1 MDPILYI
8 EVGGV
13 VWQVFPDGTW
23 LQLPATQPKVEG
35 VQVVSI
41 EPQNLQEAQP
51 LTEPQ
56 IAAVEQQLE
65 KVVTELVNNIE
76 SAPQQPNSANDQPS
90 SSASFIAYV
99 RSTLDETLA
108 EAGFDTRPTEYV
120 DEDTTTN
127 EGNLDILLPSAL
139 LTVDIL
145 DGGDGYEN
153 QFEVPGVTITG
164 TAVDVRDGR
173 TVVLTITDV
182 NGTTVTTT
190 AITSDET
197 YVVNGVDLS
206 SLEEGDL
213 QVDAV
218 VADDFG
224 NSITANDST
233 IKDTLA
239 NIEVDFDGFGDEFYN
254 KFEVENGAL
263 VGTVTNVEDGQVILI
278 TITDSEGLSVD
289 YSTNVSGNSW
299 TLENQD
305 YSNFA
310 EGELTVVASTIDI
323 AGNPTSAT
331 DTIVKDTLDRILV
344 RFDGFGDNY
353 YNENEVSKGAL
364 IGAIFNVEDGQ
375 VIDITITDS
384 NGLSVDYTTVVSG
397 NFWSLKDQDYSGF
410 SEGEL
415 TVVASTT
422 DVAGNTI
429 SSTDTIMKDT
439 LVNIGVDFSASD
451 DEFYN
456 QAEVSNGALVGTV
469 ANVEEGQTISITIT
483 DSQGKFVDYSTTVS
497 DGNWTLTGQDYSAFA
512 EGQLIVEASVID
524 IAGNTATSTD
534 SIVKDTLASI
544 SVNFSASDD
553 EYYNSAEVSNGALV
567 GTVVNV
573 EDGQTVSITITD
585 VDGKSENYTAI
596 VSGGGWSLTGQ
607 DYSAFVEGILT
618 VEASVTDVAGNTAT
632 SSDTIVKDT
641 LADISVNF
649 DGFGDEYYN
658 SAEVSNGALVG
669 TVTNV
674 EDGQEVS
681 ITITDVNGKS
691 ENYTATVTGGEWTL
705 VGQDYSGF
713 AEGIMTVEATITDVA
728 GNTATS
734 SDTIVKDTL
743 ADISVDFDGF
753 GDEYY
758 NSAEVSNGTLV
769 GTVIN
774 VEDGQTVSITITD
787 VDGKSENY
795 TAVVSG
801 GEWTLIGQ
809 DYSAFAEGTLTVEA
823 TVSDVAGNTATSSD
837 TIVKDTL
844 ADISVDFDG
853 FGDEYYNSAEVS
865 NGALVGTVTNVED
878 GQTVSITITDADG
891 KSENYTAIVSGG
903 EWSLIGQDYSAFAE
917 GTLTVEATVTDIAGN
932 TATSSDTIVKDT
944 LANISVDFDGFGDEY
959 YNLAEITNGA
969 LVGTVTNVE
978 DGQTVSITITDV
990 DGKSENYTAIVSS
1003 GEWTLTGQDYSA
1015 FAEGELTVEASVT
1028 DVAGNTA
1035 TSSDT
1040 IVKDTLADIDV
1051 DFDGFDDEYYN
1062 SVEVSNGALVGTVAN
1077 VEDGQTVSITIT
1089 DVDGKSENYTAIVS
1103 GGGWSLTGQD
1113 YSAFVEGIL
1122 TVEASVTDIAGNT
1135 ATSSDTIV
1143 KDTLADISVNFDGFG
1158 DEYYNSAEVS
1168 NGALVGTV
1176 TNVEDGQEVSI
1187 TITDVNGKSENYTA
1201 TVTGGEW
1208 TLVGQDYSGFA
1219 EGIMTV
1225 EATVTDV
1232 AGNTATSSD
1241 TIVKDTLASIGVD
1254 FSASDDEFYNS
1265 AEVSNGALVGMVAD
1279 VEDGQAIFI
1288 TITDSAGT
1296 SADYSTVVS
1305 GGTWTLT
1312 GQDYSSFSEGIL
1324 TVQATV
1330 TDVAGNVAISSDT
1343 IVKDT
1348 LADINVDF
1356 DGFGDEYYNQSE
1368 VVDGVLVGTVANVE
1382 DGQTISITITDSAG
1396 TSVEYSTTVSG
1407 RNWTLTDQDYSDFAE
1422 GTLTVEATVTDV
1434 AGNTATSSDTIVK
1447 DTLISIDVDFSA
1459 SDDEYYNLAEITNG
1473 ALVGTVADVEDGQ
1486 TITITITDSLNV
1498 SQVYT
1503 TTVAGG
1509 NWTLT
1514 GQDYSDFAEGI
1525 LTVEASVTDVAG
1537 NKVTSS
1543 DTIVKDTLASITAEF
1558 DDADNILN
1566 TEEVK
1571 SVRLQG
1577 VVQNVEDGQTVD
1589 VTVTDSNNQSIT
1601 LQTVVVAGA
1610 WSIDDV
1616 DLSAFADGNITVEA
1630 VTVDIAG
1637 NEASGTDS
1645 TAQINTVPPVID
1657 IDTLSGFSILDFRS
1671 GDLTVMQGTTDVSEG
1686 LPVYIEIND
1695 GTQTLT
1701 FVGVVDASGGWLV
1714 ENIDVSSLDPSS
1726 EWIIDARVAN
1736 SIGNEASDDM
1746 PSIILPGSVSFSE
1759 STVGIFGDQTQVAD
1773 INIQFADEFAFSANQ
1788 VSAEG
1793 VTSQGQS
1800 IAIALESDGQ
1810 VLKATRTDGTLVFE
1824 AKIVGDAVEI
1834 TFYQAVDQKAG
1845 EELLQTAIIIEGL
1858 QIDDDGT
1865 TELVLGELPI
1875 TILDSEPLLFGE
1887 SYLMV
1892 EGETSSGNVL
1902 SNDIDL
1908 DTALTISSVEVGG
1921 VSKDISGA
1929 TPAVFNTGD
1938 GVLTVFANGQWTF
1951 EANRNL
1957 DHQQDHIVTFNYV
1970 AADSSGDFGSA
1981 TATIDI
1987 TDGAAG
1993 QILDDSKTVTEVDV
2007 TSGSQ
2012 TINAQFTILGGSDNP
2027 DPDSIQFSPETVAQL
2042 EALGITSGGD
2052 STALTY
2058 TLSADG
2064 LIITAKQGDD
2074 DVFSFSM
2081 TTTVDGNNV
2090 LADIV
2095 LVIERPLDHVL
2106 TSDLLTIPLNIIGTD
2121 TDGTAL
2127 ENGQISWV
2135 IEDGNDPSL
2144 VLDSNASVNE
2154 SDLSN
2159 ASVGEVSSTG
2169 TFSLGIGSDYLD
2181 SVFFDLADQP
2191 QLFSGGEQIY
2201 YTVSEDGTLLTGYAG
2216 PVVGGD
2222 VAFTV
2227 SFAAPVSGDV
2237 DSSVD
2242 YVFTLYKGLDQTNGT
2257 DSLPFTVTARD
2268 SDNDKTK
2275 LDLNI
2280 SITDGGEPFIG
2291 SGTVELSETPIA
2303 NTTPDGVRQ
2312 SAVVNLDITASHD
2325 PIVYLGIDV
2334 TNGQAVL
2341 DGDGEAVTH
2350 NGEALTWR
2358 DNGDGSFD
2366 AILSNGDVIMQIR
2379 LPSDYFLEANAS
2391 GTVAVEIDLYRSI
2404 DHGTGLKDTEL
2415 NIPTTV
2421 VVIDSDG
2428 SRSTQESDI
2437 KIYDGKDPAFSIVG
2451 SISVDEDGLIG
2462 DNEQTG
2468 TEEPSPSIAI
2478 IQGSD
2483 DIASVSINIDAFDAL
2498 GYSSG
2503 GRAISLQDVN
2513 ADGWYY
2519 AQDTSGN
2526 DIFRIRFNNDG
2537 TTEFNLYAPLDHA
2550 TGDGENNLAVNFEL
2564 VVTDADG
2571 DSSDPAIYSVNVT
2584 DAVPTSR
2591 SGSIEMVEGDDLNGQ
2606 FLTEEFTG
2614 ADGAEI
2620 ISFTYRNVT
2629 YTFDD
2634 VGTPI
2639 TINLIN
2645 DYDSGTTYGQF
2656 TLSPDGSYQLTTN
2669 PNVSTDPTNPKII
2682 DDIDYLVRD
2691 ADGDEVISN
2700 AELVLDDNEGF
2711 IRYEDS
2717 ETTEDNDAI
2726 IVVSV
2731 ATGDVDQSETVTA
2744 IEFSEA
2750 SLQGGSLYLDG
2761 VLLQVVDGKVT
2772 LSGNQLTAID
2782 SQFTSPNGQLTY
2794 RPALHESN
2802 TTSTVILAINAII
2815 STDTVPKELTADIA
2829 VSVLPVADAP
2839 DWSDSVF
2846 TYQSVEDDADPIKL
2860 DITAQLVDQDTSEEL
2875 SYTISGIPDGLNITL
2890 NGNAVKE
2897 GKEYTQNQIDKMEIR
2912 ADENLAGRFEFE
2924 ITAIATEAG
2933 NTFANPDDR
2942 TADIVN
2948 TVVVE
2953 ISPDADTPILSVKD
2967 YKGLEDENI
2976 FLKNVING
2984 ALTDTDGSE
2993 SLSYQIEVQ
3002 DGWAIQGGL
3011 FDLIGPNT
3019 YLVSA
3024 EAIENGTAY
3033 LIPKEDIS
3041 SFTEELFIKVTAVS
3055 YESTVDSL
3063 DPVNVTALSD
3073 TKTINIFLKGVVDE
3087 PIVVDG
3093 GNAHWEYDSDAKVIS
3108 NQSVLNEDGLI
3119 RLDFVV
3125 QTTDDDVSEEINIL
3139 LTNIPEGTLLVD
3151 AMGKPVSLTI
3161 AYVDD
3166 VTGPVLQVSN
3176 AQLNDLYLKP
3186 VTDFSGAL
3194 ELTVIAISTEPDG
3207 DSGEFPMTLKVE
3219 LAPIVDQEDG
3229 QTVSTQ
3235 GIEDSQI
3242 GLNLEPSVNQD
3253 VDGSESLTGYVIDSL
3268 PADLTLYFDGSVI
3281 DVPVSGLDLES
3292 LLDSTTPTLSEL
3304 LSSGRLSVT
3313 ATEDLSGTFS
3323 IPITYEVTD
3332 TSPTGST
3339 DVKDISGSISVTVDA
3354 RVESDT
3360 RLESS
3365 GQLYLSEDGSPVN
3378 VSDAVTFVDAD
3389 MDGSEYLDYILIDVP
3404 DGYSLIID
3412 HPNGAAQ
3419 DVSGNWII
3427 SANGLT
3433 SDSIQELAQE
3443 ILSGMTISS
3452 PSDTPVLDI
3461 VVRARVIDGED
3472 SKYIDTS
3479 FQIQITGHDGGGGT
3493 CDPVGPPSPI
3503 QPGGDIKTNEGED
3516 IDLTGLLNTNVASD
3530 PDNTISFYIPADS
3543 LPEGVEISGD
3553 GVIAEYDAAGEVVGY
3568 SITAD
3573 GLSKLTLTGL
3583 DEDFAGCIDFTI
3595 ETIETSPCNG
3605 ETVTT
3610 AQTISIQVLPVVDDI
3625 TVAADSTT
3633 IQEDIATDLNLELV
3647 LGDSVEDGQLI
3658 EGEGNSATGKETV
3671 NSLTITVSNGVT
3683 LSESPADTGLLVD
3696 NGNGT
3701 WTVTDPSRLSDVL
3714 VTPPEHYSG
3723 DITLTVT
3730 ANITD
3735 EADCV
3740 VETDTQDKTTVVT
3753 ITVEPVADAANLVTE
3768 DIVGDEDHYISL
3780 SSLSAELIDQDG
3792 SENMSLALKGVPEG
3806 AVVAIK
3812 VGDSYELVPNNGVD
3826 GGTFDGNPSYE
3837 WQLDPSQLAN
3847 LVIMPPRD
3855 FSGDMNLVLEAITQE
3870 IGTTEIRY
3878 TESEFTVGVNPI
3890 GDKVEFFDLPEQLT
3904 GSEDDG
3910 IVIPLDANSFETN
3923 SDEFLA
3929 ITVTVNGT
3937 SDPSGLVGLDRIR
3950 IGSETSSFTSV
3961 GGIIQA
3967 TILVKASSVDELEF
3981 FAGDAFGN
3989 LDITITGRTV
3999 DQNTVLGELVVDT
4012 GDPSSQDMTLIITPE
4027 PDAPLLSVEYS
4038 SIVAEASGTIPLGLD
4053 LSLVNPAD
4061 SEVGFITIYDIPAGL
4076 TFSHGSMVD
4085 SQYVVDL
4092 ADVPNLAITGGYD
4105 GVDPFEITIEPSAE
4119 IGNNQA
4125 VGLPQTVS
4133 VEFVA
4138 EGDST
4143 ITATDD
4149 NDLLIGG
4156 TGSDNFVF
4164 ASSGLG
4170 SAEAPSYDVIQ
4181 DFDASPD
4188 TDAIDL
4194 SGILGSLGLNTGL
4207 GATQYLDLEESGE
4220 GVTISIKPNGDDD
4233 VQQNILLTDVTYDDL
4248 YQGDSSSALEA
4259 QILQKMIDDNNLTL

>member
-120 DEDTTTN
+120 EEDTASN

-182 NGTTVTTT
+182 NGNTVTTT
-190 AITSDET
+190 AVTSNET

-254 KFEVENGAL
+254 QFEISNGVL
-263 VGTVTNVEDGQVILI
+263 VGTIANVEDGQTINI
-278 TITDSEGLSVD
+278 SITDSQGMTQE
-289 YSTNVSGNSW
+289 YTTEVSGGTW
-299 TLENQD
+299 TLTLQD
-305 YSNFA
+305 YSSFA
-310 EGELTVVASTIDI
+310 EGELTVVANTIDI
-323 AGNPTSAT
+323 AGNPT
-331 DTIVKDTLDRILV
+331 
-344 RFDGFGDNY
+344 
-353 YNENEVSKGAL
+353 
-364 IGAIFNVEDGQ
+364 
-375 VIDITITDS
+375 
-384 NGLSVDYTTVVSG
+384 
-397 NFWSLKDQDYSGF
+397 
-410 SEGEL
+410 
-415 TVVASTT
+415 
-422 DVAGNTI
+422 
-429 SSTDTIMKDT
+429 
-439 LVNIGVDFSASD
+439 
-451 DEFYN
+451 
-456 QAEVSNGALVGTV
+456 
-469 ANVEEGQTISITIT
+469 
-483 DSQGKFVDYSTTVS
+483 
-497 DGNWTLTGQDYSAFA
+497 
-512 EGQLIVEASVID
+512 
-524 IAGNTATSTD
+524 TAT
-534 SIVKDTLASI
+534 
-544 SVNFSASDD
+544 
-553 EYYNSAEVSNGALV
+553 
-567 GTVVNV
+567 
-573 EDGQTVSITITD
+573 
-585 VDGKSENYTAI
+585 
-596 VSGGGWSLTGQ
+596 
-607 DYSAFVEGILT
+607 
-618 VEASVTDVAGNTAT
+618 
-632 SSDTIVKDT
+632 
-641 LADISVNF
+641 
-649 DGFGDEYYN
+649 
-658 SAEVSNGALVG
+658 
-669 TVTNV
+669 
-674 EDGQEVS
+674 
-681 ITITDVNGKS
+681 
-691 ENYTATVTGGEWTL
+691 
-705 VGQDYSGF
+705 
-713 AEGIMTVEATITDVA
+713 
-728 GNTATS
+728 
-734 SDTIVKDTL
+734 
-743 ADISVDFDGF
+743 
-753 GDEYY
+753 
-758 NSAEVSNGTLV
+758 
-769 GTVIN
+769 
-774 VEDGQTVSITITD
+774 
-787 VDGKSENY
+787 
-795 TAVVSG
+795 
-801 GEWTLIGQ
+801 
-809 DYSAFAEGTLTVEA
+809 
-823 TVSDVAGNTATSSD
+823 
-837 TIVKDTL
+837 
-844 ADISVDFDG
+844 
-853 FGDEYYNSAEVS
+853 
-865 NGALVGTVTNVED
+865 
-878 GQTVSITITDADG
+878 
-891 KSENYTAIVSGG
+891 
-903 EWSLIGQDYSAFAE
+903 
-917 GTLTVEATVTDIAGN
+917 
-932 TATSSDTIVKDT
+932 DTIVKDT
-944 LANISVDFDGFGDEY
+944 LANITAAVDDGG
-959 YNLAEITNGA
+959 
-969 LVGTVTNVE
+969 
-978 DGQTVSITITDV
+978 
-990 DGKSENYTAIVSS
+990 
-1003 GEWTLTGQDYSA
+1003 
-1015 FAEGELTVEASVT
+1015 
-1028 DVAGNTA
+1028 
-1035 TSSDT
+1035 
-1040 IVKDTLADIDV
+1040 
-1051 DFDGFDDEYYN
+1051 
-1062 SVEVSNGALVGTVAN
+1062 
-1077 VEDGQTVSITIT
+1077 
-1089 DVDGKSENYTAIVS
+1089 
-1103 GGGWSLTGQD
+1103 
-1113 YSAFVEGIL
+1113 
-1122 TVEASVTDIAGNT
+1122 
-1135 ATSSDTIV
+1135 
-1143 KDTLADISVNFDGFG
+1143 
-1158 DEYYNSAEVS
+1158 
-1168 NGALVGTV
+1168 
-1176 TNVEDGQEVSI
+1176 
-1187 TITDVNGKSENYTA
+1187 
-1201 TVTGGEW
+1201 
-1208 TLVGQDYSGFA
+1208 
-1219 EGIMTV
+1219 
-1225 EATVTDV
+1225 
-1232 AGNTATSSD
+1232 
-1241 TIVKDTLASIGVD
+1241 
-1254 FSASDDEFYNS
+1254 
-1265 AEVSNGALVGMVAD
+1265 
-1279 VEDGQAIFI
+1279 
-1288 TITDSAGT
+1288 
-1296 SADYSTVVS
+1296 
-1305 GGTWTLT
+1305 
-1312 GQDYSSFSEGIL
+1312 
-1324 TVQATV
+1324 
-1330 TDVAGNVAISSDT
+1330 
-1343 IVKDT
+1343 
-1348 LADINVDF
+1348 
-1356 DGFGDEYYNQSE
+1356 
-1368 VVDGVLVGTVANVE
+1368 DGVLNSFEIQSAKFFGT
-1382 DGQTISITITDSAG
+1382 
-1396 TSVEYSTTVSG
+1396 
-1407 RNWTLTDQDYSDFAE
+1407 
-1422 GTLTVEATVTDV
+1422 
-1434 AGNTATSSDTIVK
+1434 
-1447 DTLISIDVDFSA
+1447 
-1459 SDDEYYNLAEITNG
+1459 
-1473 ALVGTVADVEDGQ
+1473 
-1486 TITITITDSLNV
+1486 
-1498 SQVYT
+1498 
-1503 TTVAGG
+1503 
-1509 NWTLT
+1509 
-1514 GQDYSDFAEGI
+1514 
-1525 LTVEASVTDVAG
+1525 
-1537 NKVTSS
+1537 
-1543 DTIVKDTLASITAEF
+1543 
-1558 DDADNILN
+1558 
-1566 TEEVK
+1566 
-1571 SVRLQG
+1571 
-1577 VVQNVEDGQTVD
+1577 VQNVEDGQTVNIRISD
-1589 VTVTDSNNQSIT
+1589 STTNVIVLTATVID
-1601 LQTVVVAGA
+1601 GA
-1610 WSIDDV
+1610 WSVEGV
-1616 DLSAFADGNITVEA
+1616 DLTSFSDGGIQIEA
-1630 VTVDIAG
+1630 NTVDVAG
-1637 NEASGTDS
+1637 NPASAINSAG
-1645 TAQINTVPPVID
+1645 QIVIDTVSPVID
-1657 IDTLSGFSILDFRS
+1657 IDTLDGFSILAFRS
-1671 GDLTVMQGTTDVSEG
+1671 GQLTTMQGTTNVAEG
-1686 LPVYIEIND
+1686 LLVYIEVND
-1695 GTQTLT
+1695 GTQTLV
-1701 FVGVVDASGGWLV
+1701 FEGVVDFAGNWVV
-1714 ENIDVSSLDPSS
+1714 ENIDISTLNSSA
-1726 EWIIDARVAN
+1726 EWTIDAKVFN
-1736 SIGNEASDDM
+1736 TVGNEAIDDM
-1746 PSIILPGSVSFSE
+1746 PTIILPESVVFSE
-1759 STVGIFGDQTQVAD
+1759 NIIGIFGDETQTSD
-1773 INIQFADEFAFSANQ
+1773 IRIDFADFSFSADQ
-1788 VSAEG
+1788 TIAESL
-1793 VTSQGQS
+1793 TSQSLSITITVSGDKQS
-1800 IAIALESDGQ
+1800 LTGTRSDGQ
-1810 VLKATRTDGTLVFE
+1810 IVFDASISGSNVNINFYKAIDQE
-1824 AKIVGDAVEI
+1824 AGLDSI
-1834 TFYQAVDQKAG
+1834 
-1845 EELLQTAIIIEGL
+1845 QTALVIEGL
-1858 QIDDDGT
+1858 QTDADGT
-1865 TELVLGELPI
+1865 TELVIGHLPI
-1875 TILDSEPLLFGE
+1875 VIKDSEPLIFDE
-1887 SYLMV
+1887 SYEV
-1892 EGETSSGNVL
+1892 IEGEVTSGNVL
-1902 SNDIDL
+1902 NNDIDL
-1908 DTALTISSVEVGG
+1908 DTQLTIKSVEVDGTTQT
-1921 VSKDISGA
+1921 ISGSA
-1929 TPAVFNTGD
+1929 PVSFTLD
-1938 GVLTVFANGQWTF
+1938 EGVLTVFANGHWTF
-1951 EANRNL
+1951 VANRNL
-1957 DHQQDHIVTFNYV
+1957 DHTVAQNITFNYV
-1970 AADSSGDFGSA
+1970 AGDSSNDFGSG
-1981 TATIDI
+1981 TAVIDI
-1987 TDGAAG
+1987 FDGDAG
-1993 QILDDSKTVTEVDV
+1993 LVVDGTTTSSEGDVSDGVQTVV
-2007 TSGSQ
+2007 G
-2012 TINAQFTILGGSDNP
+2012 QFTVSAGSDNP
-2027 DPDSIQFSPETVAQL
+2027 DPASIVFNANTLVQL
-2042 EALGITSGGD
+2042 DALGLTTGD
-2052 STALTY
+2052 EKFPLTY
-2058 TLSADG
+2058 TLANDG
-2064 LIITAKQGDD
+2064 KTITAQANGETIFTLTLSAVASGID
-2074 DVFSFSM
+2074 
-2081 TTTVDGNNV
+2081 V
-2090 LADIV
+2090 LADVTLV
-2095 LVIERPLDHVL
+2095 LEQPINHLFNNDSITLPLIIDGTDLDGTSLEQGQFDWIIQDGADPIL
-2106 TSDLLTIPLNIIGTD
+2106 TST
-2121 TDGTAL
+2121 
-2127 ENGQISWV
+2127 
-2135 IEDGNDPSL
+2135 
-2144 VLDSNASVNE
+2144 SNAAVDE
-2154 SDLSN
+2154 SDLIHG
-2159 ASVGEVSSTG
+2159 SVSDTG
-2169 TFSLGIGSDYLD
+2169 TFNLNVGSDFVE
-2181 SVFFDLADQP
+2181 SVFFDVGDQP
-2191 QLFSGGEQIY
+2191 QLFSGGVQIIY
-2201 YTVSEDGTLLTGYAG
+2201 VVSAGGNELTGY
-2216 PVVGGD
+2216 VGSESAENK
-2222 VAFTV
+2222 AFTL
-2227 SFAAPVSGDV
+2227 SFTSLSGEADTDV
-2237 DSSVD
+2237 T
-2242 YVFTLYKGLDQTNGT
+2242 YTFELFKGLDQTNGT
-2257 DSLPFTVTARD
+2257 DQIPFVITAKD
-2268 SDNDKTK
+2268 DDNDETT
-2275 LDLNI
+2275 LALNV
-2280 SITDGGEPFIG
+2280 SVTDGGEPAIG
-2291 SGTVELSETPIA
+2291 SGTVELSEIPVADSTPSGVGSTA
-2303 NTTPDGVRQ
+2303 NV
-2312 SAVVNLDITASHD
+2312 SLAITAGND
-2325 PIVYLGIDV
+2325 PLVFLGLDV
-2334 TNGQAVL
+2334 ITGQAVL
-2341 DGDGEAVTH
+2341 DSDGVAVTS

-2358 DNGDGSFD
+2358 DNGNGTFD
-2366 AILSNGDVIMQIR
+2366 AVLGNGDAVLKIR
-2379 LPSDYFLEANAS
+2379 LPDDFSLEANGS
-2391 GTVAVEIDLYRSI
+2391 TNVTVVIELYQSI
-2404 DHGTGLKDTEL
+2404 DHGSGTKDTEL
-2415 NIPTTV
+2415 TIPAAIVT
-2421 VVIDSDG
+2421 IDSDG
-2428 SRSTQESDI
+2428 SRDTQESDI

-2462 DNEQTG
+2462 DNEQAG
-2468 TEEPSPSIAI
+2468 TEEPSPSISI

-2483 DIASVSINIDAFDAL
+2483 DIASVSINAAAFDAL
-2498 GYSSG
+2498 AYTSG
-2503 GRAISLQDVN
+2503 GQAISLQAVN

-2550 TGDGENNLAVNFEL
+2550 NADGENNLALNFEL
-2564 VVTDADG
+2564 TVNDVDG
-2571 DSSDPAIYSVNVT
+2571 DSSDPAIYIVNVT
-2584 DAVPTSR
+2584 DAIPTSR

-2606 FLTEEFTG
+2606 FLTEEFAG
-2614 ADGAEI
+2614 ADGATI
-2620 ISFTYRNVT
+2620 VSFDYRGTT
-2629 YTFDD
+2629 YTFVDAD
-2634 VGTPI
+2634 TPI
-2639 TINLIN
+2639 TIDLIN
-2645 DYDSGTTYGQF
+2645 DFDSGSVYGQF

-2669 PNVSTDPTNPKII
+2669 PNVSTNPADPKIV

-2691 ADGDEVISN
+2691 ADGDEVVSN
-2700 AELVLDDNEGF
+2700 AELILDDNEGF

-2731 ATGDVDQSETVTA
+2731 STGDVDQSETVTA
-2744 IEFSEA
+2744 IEFSED

-2782 SQFTSPNGQLTY
+2782 SQFTGPNGQLTY

-2815 STDTVPKELTADIA
+2815 STDTVPKELTADVS

-2890 NGNAVKE
+2890 NGSAVKE
-2897 GKEYTQNQIDKMEIR
+2897 GKEYTQTQIDKMEIR

-2933 NTFANPDDR
+2933 NTFADPDDK

-2953 ISPDADTPILSVKD
+2953 ISPDADAPILSVKD
-2967 YKGLEDENI
+2967 YKGLEDESI

-3002 DGWAIQGGL
+3002 EGWVIQGGL

-3041 SFTEELFIKVTAVS
+3041 SFTENLFINVTAVS

-3093 GNAHWEYDSDAKVIS
+3093 GNAHWEYDSDTKIIS

-3125 QTTDDDVSEEINIL
+3125 QTSDDDVSEEINIL
-3139 LTNIPEGTLLVD
+3139 LTNIPDGTLLVD
-3151 AMGKPVSLTI
+3151 SLGEPVSLTI
-3161 AYVDD
+3161 AYIDD
-3166 VTGPVLQVSN
+3166 VTGPVFQVSN

-3186 VTDFSGAL
+3186 IPDFSGEL

-3365 GQLYLSEDGSPVN
+3365 GQLYISDDGSPVN

-3419 DVSGNWII
+3419 DLSGNWII

-3625 TVAADSTT
+3625 TVATDSTT

-3658 EGEGNSATGKETV
+3658 TGEGNSATGKETV

-3723 DITLTVT
+3723 EITLTVT

-3735 EADCV
+3735 KADCV
-3740 VETDTQDKTTVVT
+3740 TETDTQDKTTVVT
-3753 ITVEPVADAANLVTE
+3753 ITVEPVADAANLITE
-3768 DIVGDEDHYISL
+3768 DIIGDEDNYISL

-3812 VGDSYELVPNNGVD
+3812 VGDSYQLVPNNGVD
-3826 GGTFDGNPSYE
+3826 GGTFDGNPTYE

-3847 LVIMPPRD
+3847 LVILPPRD
-3855 FSGDMNLVLEAITQE
+3855 FSGDINLSLEAITQE

-4085 SQYVVDL
+4085 GQYVVDL

-4207 GATQYLDLEESGE
+4207 GATQYIDLEESGE
-4220 GVTISIKPNGDDD
+4220 GVTISIKPNGDED
-4233 VQQNILLTDVTYDDL
+4233 VQQNILIADVTYDDL

-4259 QILQKMIDDNNLTL
+4259 QILQKMIEDNNLTL

>member
-13 VWQVFPDGTW
+13 VWQVLADGTW
-23 LQLPATQPKVEG
+23 LQVPASQPKVEG

-41 EPQNLQEAQP
+41 EPQNLDQTQP

-65 KVVTELVNNIE
+65 EVVTQLVNNIE
-76 SAPQQPNSANDQPS
+76 SAPQQQNSANDQPS
-90 SSASFIAYV
+90 ASASFIAYV

-108 EAGFDTRPTEYV
+108 EAGFDTRPTEYFE
-120 DEDTTTN
+120 EDTTSN
-127 EGNLDILLPSAL
+127 DGELDVLLPSAI

-153 QFEVPGVTITG
+153 QFEVPSVTITG

-182 NGTTVTTT
+182 NGNKVTTT
-190 AITSDET
+190 AITNDET

-206 SLEEGDL
+206 SLAEGDL
-213 QVDAV
+213 KVDAII
-218 VADDFG
+218 ADDFG

-239 NIEVDFDGFGDEFYN
+239 TIDVDFDGFGDEFYN
-254 KFEVENGAL
+254 KFEVDNGAL
-263 VGTVTNVEDGQVILI
+263 VGTVTNVEDGQTISI
-278 TITDSEGLSVD
+278 TITDSEGLSVS
-289 YSTNVSGNSW
+289 YSTVVSGNSW

-323 AGNPTSAT
+323 AGNPTTATDTIVKDTIASIDVDFDGFGDEFYNELEVNNGALVGTVSNVEDGQTISITITDSEGLSVNYSTVVSGDSWTLVNQDYSNFAEGELTVVASTIDIAGNPTTAT

-353 YNENEVSKGAL
+353 YNQSEVSKGAL
-364 IGAIFNVEDGQ
+364 IGATFNIEDGQ
-375 VIDITITDS
+375 AINITITDS
-384 NGLSVDYTTVVSG
+384 NGFSVDYTSVVSG
-397 NFWSLKDQDYSGF
+397 NLWSLKDQDYSGF
-410 SEGEL
+410 AEGEL
-415 TVVASTT
+415 TVVASIT
-422 DVAGNTI
+422 DIAGNTI
-429 SSTDTIMKDT
+429 SSIDTIIKDT
-439 LVNIGVDFSASD
+439 LVEIGVEFSGSD
-451 DEFYN
+451 DEVYN
-456 QAEVSNGALVGTV
+456 QTEVLNGVLVGTV
-469 ANVEEGQTISITIT
+469 GNVEDGQTISITIT
-483 DSQGKFVDYSTTVS
+483 DSAGTSLDYSTTVS
-497 DGNWTLTGQDYSAFA
+497 GGTWTLTDQDYSSFA
-512 EGQLIVEASVID
+512 EGELTVEASVTD
-524 IAGNTATSTD
+524 IAGNTATSVDT
-534 SIVKDTLASI
+534 ILKDTLADI
-544 SVNFSASDD
+544 SVDFDGFGD
-553 EYYNSAEVSNGALV
+553 EYYNSAEVSNGTLV
-567 GTVVNV
+567 GSVTNV
-573 EDGQTVSITITD
+573 EDGQEVSITITD
-585 VDGKSENYTAI
+585 VDGKSENYTAT
-596 VSGGGWSLTGQ
+596 VSGGEWTLTGQ
-607 DYSAFVEGILT
+607 DYSAFAEGTLT
-618 VEASVTDVAGNTAT
+618 VEATVTDVAGNTAT

-681 ITITDVNGKS
+681 IIITDVDGKS

-705 VGQDYSGF
+705 TGQDYSG
-713 AEGIMTVEATITDVA
+713 
-728 GNTATS
+728 
-734 SDTIVKDTL
+734 
-743 ADISVDFDGF
+743 
-753 GDEYY
+753 
-758 NSAEVSNGTLV
+758 
-769 GTVIN
+769 
-774 VEDGQTVSITITD
+774 
-787 VDGKSENY
+787 
-795 TAVVSG
+795 
-801 GEWTLIGQ
+801 
-809 DYSAFAEGTLTVEA
+809 
-823 TVSDVAGNTATSSD
+823 
-837 TIVKDTL
+837 
-844 ADISVDFDG
+844 
-853 FGDEYYNSAEVS
+853 
-865 NGALVGTVTNVED
+865 
-878 GQTVSITITDADG
+878 
-891 KSENYTAIVSGG
+891 
-903 EWSLIGQDYSAFAE
+903 
-917 GTLTVEATVTDIAGN
+917 
-932 TATSSDTIVKDT
+932 
-944 LANISVDFDGFGDEY
+944 
-959 YNLAEITNGA
+959 
-969 LVGTVTNVE
+969 
-978 DGQTVSITITDV
+978 
-990 DGKSENYTAIVSS
+990 
-1003 GEWTLTGQDYSA
+1003 
-1015 FAEGELTVEASVT
+1015 
-1028 DVAGNTA
+1028 
-1035 TSSDT
+1035 
-1040 IVKDTLADIDV
+1040 
-1051 DFDGFDDEYYN
+1051 
-1062 SVEVSNGALVGTVAN
+1062 
-1077 VEDGQTVSITIT
+1077 
-1089 DVDGKSENYTAIVS
+1089 
-1103 GGGWSLTGQD
+1103 
-1113 YSAFVEGIL
+1113 
-1122 TVEASVTDIAGNT
+1122 
-1135 ATSSDTIV
+1135 
-1143 KDTLADISVNFDGFG
+1143 
-1158 DEYYNSAEVS
+1158 
-1168 NGALVGTV
+1168 
-1176 TNVEDGQEVSI
+1176 
-1187 TITDVNGKSENYTA
+1187 
-1201 TVTGGEW
+1201 
-1208 TLVGQDYSGFA
+1208 
-1219 EGIMTV
+1219 
-1225 EATVTDV
+1225 
-1232 AGNTATSSD
+1232 
-1241 TIVKDTLASIGVD
+1241 
-1254 FSASDDEFYNS
+1254 
-1265 AEVSNGALVGMVAD
+1265 
-1279 VEDGQAIFI
+1279 
-1288 TITDSAGT
+1288 
-1296 SADYSTVVS
+1296 
-1305 GGTWTLT
+1305 
-1312 GQDYSSFSEGIL
+1312 
-1324 TVQATV
+1324 
-1330 TDVAGNVAISSDT
+1330 
-1343 IVKDT
+1343 
-1348 LADINVDF
+1348 
-1356 DGFGDEYYNQSE
+1356 
-1368 VVDGVLVGTVANVE
+1368 
-1382 DGQTISITITDSAG
+1382 
-1396 TSVEYSTTVSG
+1396 
-1407 RNWTLTDQDYSDFAE
+1407 
-1422 GTLTVEATVTDV
+1422 
-1434 AGNTATSSDTIVK
+1434 
-1447 DTLISIDVDFSA
+1447 
-1459 SDDEYYNLAEITNG
+1459 
-1473 ALVGTVADVEDGQ
+1473 
-1486 TITITITDSLNV
+1486 
-1498 SQVYT
+1498 
-1503 TTVAGG
+1503 
-1509 NWTLT
+1509 
-1514 GQDYSDFAEGI
+1514 FAEGI

-1537 NKVTSS
+1537 NTVTSS

-1566 TEEVK
+1566 TEEVQ

-1577 VVQNVEDGQTVD
+1577 VVQNVEEGQPIT

-1637 NEASGTDS
+1637 NETTGTDS
-1645 TAQINTVPPVID
+1645 TGQIDTVPPIID
-1657 IDTLSGFSILDFRS
+1657 IDTLSGFNILDFRS
-1671 GDLTVMQGTTDVSEG
+1671 GDLTTMQGTTDVSEG

-1701 FVGVVDASGGWLV
+1701 FEGVVDASGGWLV
-1714 ENIDVSSLDPSS
+1714 ENIDVSTLDPST
-1726 EWIIDARVAN
+1726 EWIIDARVVN
-1736 SIGNEASDDM
+1736 SIGNEVSDDM

-1793 VTSQGQS
+1793 ITSQGQS

-1824 AKIVGDAVEI
+1824 AKIVGDTVEI
-1834 TFYQAVDQKAG
+1834 TFYQAVDQQAG

-1875 TILDSEPLLFGE
+1875 TILDSEPLLFDE
-1887 SYLMV
+1887 SYTMV

-1938 GVLTVFANGQWTF
+1938 GVLTVFANGQWSF

-1957 DHQQDHIVTFNYV
+1957 DHTQDHTVTFNYV

-2052 STALTY
+2052 STALSY

-2064 LIITAKQGDD
+2064 RTITAKQGDE

-2144 VLDSNASVNE
+2144 ILDSNASVNE

-2159 ASVGEVSSTG
+2159 DPVGEVSSTG
-2169 TFSLGIGSDYLD
+2169 TFSVGIGSDYFD

-2227 SFAAPVSGDV
+2227 SFTAPISDDA

-2242 YVFTLYKGLDQTNGT
+2242 YVFTLYKGLDQVNGT

-2275 LDLNI
+2275 LDLNV

-2303 NTTPDGVRQ
+2303 NTTPDGVKQ

-2334 TNGQAVL
+2334 TNGQVVL

-2391 GTVAVEIDLYRSI
+2391 GTVAVKIDLYRSI

-2415 NIPTTV
+2415 SIPTTV
-2421 VVIDSDG
+2421 VVVDSDG

-2462 DNEQTG
+2462 DNEQAG
-2468 TEEPSPSIAI
+2468 TEEPSPSISI

-2498 GYSSG
+2498 GYTSG
-2503 GRAISLQDVN
+2503 GLAISLQEVN

-2519 AQDTSGN
+2519 AQDSSGN

-2537 TTEFNLYAPLDHA
+2537 TTEFNLYGPLDHA

-2584 DAVPTSR
+2584 DAVPTAR
-2591 SGSIEMVEGDDLNGQ
+2591 SGSIELVEGDNLSGQ
-2606 FLTEEFTG
+2606 FLTEEFAG
-2614 ADGAEI
+2614 ADGATI
-2620 ISFTYRNVT
+2620 ISFDYRSTT
-2629 YTFDD
+2629 YTFVDAD
-2634 VGTPI
+2634 TPI
-2639 TINLIN
+2639 TIDLIN
-2645 DYDSGTTYGQF
+2645 DFDSGSVYGQF
-2656 TLSPDGSYQLTTN
+2656 TLSSDGSYQLTTN
-2669 PNVSTDPTNPKII
+2669 LNVTTDPADPKIV

-2726 IVVSV
+2726 IVISVS
-2731 ATGDVDQSETVTA
+2731 TGDIDQSETVTA

-2750 SLQGGSLYLDG
+2750 SLNGGSLYLNG

-2772 LSGNQLTAID
+2772 LSGSQLTMID
-2782 SQFTSPNGQLTY
+2782 SQFTGPNGQLTY

-2815 STDTVPKELTADIA
+2815 STDTVPKELTADVV

-2846 TYQSVEDDADPIKL
+2846 AYQSVEDDVDPIKL
-2860 DITAQLVDQDTSEEL
+2860 DITAQLVDQDSSETL
-2875 SYTISGIPDGLNITL
+2875 TYTISGIPDGLNITL

-2933 NTFANPDDR
+2933 NTFADPDDR

-3041 SFTEELFIKVTAVS
+3041 SFTEDLFINVTAVS
-3055 YESTVDSL
+3055 YESTIDSL

-3087 PIVVDG
+3087 PVVVDG
-3093 GNAHWEYDSDAKVIS
+3093 GNAHWEYDNDTKVIS

-3125 QTTDDDVSEEINIL
+3125 QTSDDDVSEEINIL

-3151 AMGKPVSLTI
+3151 ALGEPVSLTI
-3161 AYVDD
+3161 AYIDD
-3166 VTGPVLQVSN
+3166 VTGAVFQVSN

-3186 VTDFSGAL
+3186 VADFSGEL

-3219 LAPIVDQEDG
+3219 LAPVVDQEDG

-3281 DVPVSGLDLES
+3281 EVPTSGLDLES

-3304 LSSGRLSVT
+3304 LNSGRLSVT

-3332 TSPTGST
+3332 TSPTGAT
-3339 DVKDISGSISVTVDA
+3339 DVKDISGAISVTVDA

-3365 GQLYLSEDGSPVN
+3365 GQLYTSDDGSPVN

-3419 DVSGNWII
+3419 DISGNWII

-3479 FQIQITGHDGGGGT
+3479 FQIQITGHDGGGGS

-3503 QPGGDIKTNEGED
+3503 QPDGDIKTPEGED
-3516 IDLTGLLNTNVASD
+3516 IDLTSLLNTDVASD

-3553 GVIAEYDAAGEVVGY
+3553 GIIAEYDAAGEVVGY

-3595 ETIETSPCNG
+3595 ETVETSPCNG
-3605 ETVTT
+3605 DTVTT
-3610 AQTISIQVLPVVDDI
+3610 NQTISIQVLPVVDDI
-3625 TVAADSTT
+3625 TVATDSTT
-3633 IQEDIATDLNLELV
+3633 IQEDITTDLNLELV
-3647 LGDSVEDGQLI
+3647 LGDSIEDGQLI
-3658 EGEGNSATGKETV
+3658 TGEGNSATGKETV

-3723 DITLTVT
+3723 EITLTVT

-3740 VETDTQDKTTVVT
+3740 TETDTQDKTTVVT
-3753 ITVEPVADAANLVTE
+3753 ISVEPVADAANLVTQ
-3768 DIVGDEDHYISL
+3768 DIVGDEDNYISL

-3806 AVVAIK
+3806 AIVALK

-3826 GGTFDGNPSYE
+3826 GGTFDGNPTYE
-3837 WQLDPSQLAN
+3837 WQLDPSQLAD

-3904 GSEDDG
+3904 GSEDEG

-3923 SDEFLA
+3923 SDEFLS
-3929 ITVTVNGT
+3929 ITVTVNST

-3967 TILVKASSVDELEF
+3967 TIIVKASSVDELEF

-4012 GDPSSQDMTLIITPE
+4012 GDPSSQDMTLVITPE
-4027 PDAPLLSVEYS
+4027 PDAPLLSVEYP

-4061 SEVGFITIYDIPAGL
+4061 SEEGFITIYDIPVGL
-4076 TFSHGSMVD
+4076 TFSHGSMVGG
-4085 SQYVVDL
+4085 QYVVDL
-4092 ADVPNLAITGGYD
+4092 ADVPNLAITGGYNSGD
-4105 GVDPFEITIEPSAE
+4105 QFELTIEPSAE

-4143 ITATDD
+4143 ITATED

-4156 TGSDNFVF
+4156 AGSDNFVF
-4164 ASSGLG
+4164 ESSGLG
-4170 SAEAPSYDVIQ
+4170 STEAPSYDVVQ
-4181 DFDASPD
+4181 DFDASPN

-4194 SGILGSLGLNTGL
+4194 SGILGSLGLNTGV

-4220 GVTISIKPNGDDD
+4220 GVTISIKPNGDED
-4233 VQQNILLTDVTYDDL
+4233 VQQNILLADVTYDDL

-4259 QILQKMIDDNNLTL
+4259 QILQKMIEDNNLTL

>member
-76 SAPQQPNSANDQPS
+76 SAPQQPSSVNDQPS
-90 SSASFIAYV
+90 SSTSFIAYV

-120 DEDTTTN
+120 EEDTASN

-182 NGTTVTTT
+182 NGNTVTTT

-218 VADDFG
+218 IADDFG
-224 NSITANDST
+224 NSINANDST

-239 NIEVDFDGFGDEFYN
+239 TIDVDFDGFGDEFYN
-254 KFEVENGAL
+254 QFEVASGAL
-263 VGTVTNVEDGQVILI
+263 VGTVDNVEDGQVITIVITDSQGVTQEYTTTVSGGAWTLVSQDYSNFAEGELTVVASTVDIAGNPTTATDTIVKDTLASIDVDFDGFGDEFYNELEVNNGVLVGTVSNVEDGQTISI
-278 TITDSEGLSVD
+278 TITDSEGLSVN
-289 YSTNVSGNSW
+289 YSTVVSGNSW
-299 TLENQD
+299 TLVNQD

-323 AGNPTSAT
+323 AGNPTTAT

-353 YNENEVSKGAL
+353 YSQSEVSKGAL
-364 IGAIFNVEDGQ
+364 IGATFNIEDGQ
-375 VIDITITDS
+375 AINITITDS
-384 NGLSVDYTTVVSG
+384 NGFSVDYTSVVSG
-397 NFWSLKDQDYSGF
+397 NLWSLKDQDYSGF
-410 SEGEL
+410 AEGEL
-415 TVVASTT
+415 TVVASIT
-422 DVAGNTI
+422 DIAGNTI
-429 SSTDTIMKDT
+429 SSTDTIIKDT
-439 LVNIGVDFSASD
+439 LVEIGAEFSGSD
-451 DEFYN
+451 DEVYN
-456 QAEVSNGALVGTV
+456 QTEVLNGVLVGTV
-469 ANVEEGQTISITIT
+469 GNVEDGQTISITIT
-483 DSQGKFVDYSTTVS
+483 DSAGTSLDYSTTVS
-497 DGNWTLTGQDYSAFA
+497 GGTWTLTNQDYSSFA
-512 EGQLIVEASVID
+512 EGELTVEASVTD
-524 IAGNTATSTD
+524 IAGNTATS
-534 SIVKDTLASI
+534 A
-544 SVNFSASDD
+544 
-553 EYYNSAEVSNGALV
+553 
-567 GTVVNV
+567 
-573 EDGQTVSITITD
+573 
-585 VDGKSENYTAI
+585 
-596 VSGGGWSLTGQ
+596 
-607 DYSAFVEGILT
+607 
-618 VEASVTDVAGNTAT
+618 
-632 SSDTIVKDT
+632 DTILKDT
-641 LADISVNF
+641 LADVSVNF

-681 ITITDVNGKS
+681 ITITDVDGKS
-691 ENYTATVTGGEWTL
+691 ESYIATVNAGEWTL
-705 VGQDYSGF
+705 VGQDYSTF
-713 AEGIMTVEATITDVA
+713 AEGTLTVEATVTDVAGNTATSSDTIVKDTLADISVNFDGFGDEYYNSAEVSSGALVGTVTNVEDGQTVSITITDVDGKSENYTAIVSGGEWTLIGQDYSGFSEGILTVEATVTDVA

-758 NSAEVSNGTLV
+758 NSAEVNNGALV
-769 GTVIN
+769 GTVTN
-774 VEDGQTVSITITD
+774 VEDGQEVSITITD
-787 VDGKSENY
+787 VNGKSENY
-795 TAVVSG
+795 TATVSG
-801 GEWTLIGQ
+801 GEWTLVGQ
-809 DYSAFAEGTLTVEA
+809 DYSAFAEGMLTVEA
-823 TVSDVAGNTATSSD
+823 TVKDVAGNTATSSD

-878 GQTVSITITDADG
+878 GQ
-891 KSENYTAIVSGG
+891 E
-903 EWSLIGQDYSAFAE
+903 
-917 GTLTVEATVTDIAGN
+917 
-932 TATSSDTIVKDT
+932 
-944 LANISVDFDGFGDEY
+944 
-959 YNLAEITNGA
+959 
-969 LVGTVTNVE
+969 
-978 DGQTVSITITDV
+978 VSITITDV
-990 DGKSENYTAIVSS
+990 DGKSENYTA
-1003 GEWTLTGQDYSA
+1003 
-1015 FAEGELTVEASVT
+1015 
-1028 DVAGNTA
+1028 
-1035 TSSDT
+1035 
-1040 IVKDTLADIDV
+1040 
-1051 DFDGFDDEYYN
+1051 
-1062 SVEVSNGALVGTVAN
+1062 
-1077 VEDGQTVSITIT
+1077 
-1089 DVDGKSENYTAIVS
+1089 
-1103 GGGWSLTGQD
+1103 
-1113 YSAFVEGIL
+1113 
-1122 TVEASVTDIAGNT
+1122 
-1135 ATSSDTIV
+1135 
-1143 KDTLADISVNFDGFG
+1143 
-1158 DEYYNSAEVS
+1158 
-1168 NGALVGTV
+1168 TV
-1176 TNVEDGQEVSI
+1176 T
-1187 TITDVNGKSENYTA
+1187 A
-1201 TVTGGEW
+1201 GEW
-1208 TLVGQDYSGFA
+1208 TLVGQDYS
-1219 EGIMTV
+1219 T
-1225 EATVTDV
+1225 
-1232 AGNTATSSD
+1232 
-1241 TIVKDTLASIGVD
+1241 
-1254 FSASDDEFYNS
+1254 
-1265 AEVSNGALVGMVAD
+1265 
-1279 VEDGQAIFI
+1279 
-1288 TITDSAGT
+1288 
-1296 SADYSTVVS
+1296 
-1305 GGTWTLT
+1305 
-1312 GQDYSSFSEGIL
+1312 
-1324 TVQATV
+1324 
-1330 TDVAGNVAISSDT
+1330 
-1343 IVKDT
+1343 
-1348 LADINVDF
+1348 
-1356 DGFGDEYYNQSE
+1356 
-1368 VVDGVLVGTVANVE
+1368 
-1382 DGQTISITITDSAG
+1382 
-1396 TSVEYSTTVSG
+1396 
-1407 RNWTLTDQDYSDFAE
+1407 
-1422 GTLTVEATVTDV
+1422 
-1434 AGNTATSSDTIVK
+1434 
-1447 DTLISIDVDFSA
+1447 
-1459 SDDEYYNLAEITNG
+1459 
-1473 ALVGTVADVEDGQ
+1473 
-1486 TITITITDSLNV
+1486 
-1498 SQVYT
+1498 
-1503 TTVAGG
+1503 
-1509 NWTLT
+1509 
-1514 GQDYSDFAEGI
+1514 FAEGI

-1537 NKVTSS
+1537 NTVTSS

-1566 TEEVK
+1566 TEEVQ

-1577 VVQNVEDGQTVD
+1577 VVQNVENGQPIT

-1601 LQTVVVAGA
+1601 LQTVVIAGA

-1616 DLSAFADGNITVEA
+1616 DLSAFADGNITVEV

-1637 NEASGTDS
+1637 NETTGTDS
-1645 TAQINTVPPVID
+1645 TGQINTVPPVID
-1657 IDTLSGFSILDFRS
+1657 IDTLSGFNILDFRS
-1671 GDLTVMQGTTDVSEG
+1671 GDLTTMQGTTDVSEG

-1701 FVGVVDASGGWLV
+1701 FEGLVDASGGWLV
-1714 ENIDVSSLDPSS
+1714 ENIDVSSLDPST
-1726 EWIIDARVAN
+1726 EWIIDARVVN
-1736 SIGNEASDDM
+1736 SIGNAVSDDM

-1773 INIQFADEFAFSANQ
+1773 INIQFADEFAFSVNQ

-1793 VTSQGQS
+1793 ITSQGQS

-1824 AKIVGDAVEI
+1824 AKIIGDTVEI
-1834 TFYQAVDQKAG
+1834 TFYQAVDQQAG

-1887 SYLMV
+1887 SYSMV

-1957 DHQQDHIVTFNYV
+1957 DHNQDHTVIFNYV

-2052 STALTY
+2052 ATVLTY

-2064 LIITAKQGDD
+2064 RTITAKQGDD

-2144 VLDSNASVNE
+2144 ILDSNASVNE

-2159 ASVGEVSSTG
+2159 DPIGEVSSTG
-2169 TFSLGIGSDYLD
+2169 TFSIGIGSDYLD
-2181 SVFFDLADQP
+2181 SLFFDLADQP
-2191 QLFSGGEQIY
+2191 QLFSGGDQIY

-2216 PVVGGD
+2216 PVAGGD

-2227 SFAAPVSGDV
+2227 SFAAPVSDDL

-2303 NTTPDGVRQ
+2303 NTTPDGVKQ
-2312 SAVVNLDITASHD
+2312 SAVVNLDITASND
-2325 PIVYLGIDV
+2325 PIVYLGIGV

-2341 DGDGEAVTH
+2341 DDDGEAVTH

-2437 KIYDGKDPAFSIVG
+2437 KIYDGKDPAFSVVG
-2451 SISVDEDGLIG
+2451 SISVDEDGLVG

-2468 TEEPSPSIAI
+2468 TEEPSPSISI

-2503 GRAISLQDVN
+2503 GRAISLQEAN
-2513 ADGWYY
+2513 TDGWYY

-2571 DSSDPAIYSVNVT
+2571 DSSDPAIYAVNVT

-2591 SGSIEMVEGDDLNGQ
+2591 SGSIEMVEGDNLSGQ
-2606 FLTEEFTG
+2606 FLTEEFAG
-2614 ADGAEI
+2614 ADGATI
-2620 ISFTYRNVT
+2620 VSFDYRGTT
-2629 YTFDD
+2629 YTFVDAD
-2634 VGTPI
+2634 TSI

-2645 DYDSGTTYGQF
+2645 VYDSNSIYGQF

-2669 PNVSTDPTNPKII
+2669 PNVMTDPADPKIV

-2691 ADGDEVISN
+2691 ADGDEVTSN

-2731 ATGDVDQSETVTA
+2731 STGDVDQSETVTA

-2772 LSGNQLTAID
+2772 LSGNQLTTID
-2782 SQFTSPNGQLTY
+2782 SQFTGPNGQLTY

-2815 STDTVPKELTADIA
+2815 STDTVPKELTADVS

-2846 TYQSVEDDADPIKL
+2846 TYQSVEDDTDPIKL
-2860 DITAQLVDQDTSEEL
+2860 DITAQLVDQDSSEAL

-2897 GKEYTQNQIDKMEIR
+2897 GKEYTQTQIDKMEIR

-2933 NTFANPDDR
+2933 NTFADPDDK

-2953 ISPDADTPILSVKD
+2953 ISPDADTPHVSVKD
-2967 YKGLEDENI
+2967 YKGLEDEII
-2976 FLKNVING
+2976 FLKNVIDG

-3002 DGWAIQGGL
+3002 DGWSIQGGL

-3024 EAIENGTAY
+3024 EAIENGVAY
-3033 LIPKEDIS
+3033 LLPKEDIS
-3041 SFTEELFIKVTAVS
+3041 SFTEDLFIKVTAVAT
-3055 YESTVDSL
+3055 ESTVDSL
-3063 DPVNVTALSD
+3063 DPVNITALSD

-3093 GNAHWEYDSDAKVIS
+3093 GNAHWEYDSDTKVIS

-3125 QTTDDDVSEEINIL
+3125 QTSDDDVSEEINIL
-3139 LTNIPEGTLLVD
+3139 LTNIPDGTLLVD
-3151 AMGKPVSLTI
+3151 SLGEPVSLTI

-3166 VTGPVLQVSN
+3166 VTGPVFQVSN

-3186 VTDFSGAL
+3186 VTDFSGEL

-3219 LAPIVDQEDG
+3219 LAPVVDQEDG

-3281 DVPVSGLDLES
+3281 DVPLSGLDLES

-3304 LSSGRLSVT
+3304 LSSGRLTVT

-3332 TSPTGST
+3332 TSPTGAT

-3365 GQLYLSEDGSPVN
+3365 GQLYTSDDGSPVN

-3404 DGYSLIID
+3404 DGYSLIIE

-3503 QPGGDIKTNEGED
+3503 QPDGDIKTPEGED
-3516 IDLTGLLNTNVASD
+3516 IDLTGLLNTNVGSD
-3530 PDNTISFYIPADS
+3530 PDNEISFYIPADS
-3543 LPEGVEISGD
+3543 LPDGVEISGD
-3553 GVIAEYDAAGEVVGY
+3553 GVIAEYDASGEVVGY

-3595 ETIETSPCNG
+3595 KTIETSPCNG
-3605 ETVTT
+3605 DTVTT
-3610 AQTISIQVLPVVDDI
+3610 DQTISIQVLPVVDDI
-3625 TVAADSTT
+3625 TVATDSTT
-3633 IQEDIATDLNLELV
+3633 IQEDITTDLNLELV

-3658 EGEGNSATGKETV
+3658 TGEGNSATGKETV
-3671 NSLTITVSNGVT
+3671 NSLTITVSNGGT
-3683 LSESPADTGLLVD
+3683 LSESPTDTGLLVD
-3696 NGNGT
+3696 NGNGE

-3723 DITLTVT
+3723 EITLTVT

-3740 VETDTQDKTTVVT
+3740 TETDTQDKTTVVT

-3768 DIVGDEDHYISL
+3768 DIVGDEDNYISL

-3792 SENMSLALKGVPEG
+3792 SENMSLSLKGVPEG

-3826 GGTFDGNPSYE
+3826 GGSFDGNPTYE

-3847 LVIMPPRD
+3847 LVILPPRD
-3855 FSGDMNLVLEAITQE
+3855 FSGDMDLVLEAITHE
-3870 IGTTEIRY
+3870 IGTTDIRY

-3910 IVIPLDANSFETN
+3910 ITIPLDANSFETN
-3923 SDEFLA
+3923 SDEFLS
-3929 ITVTVNGT
+3929 ITVTVNST

-3950 IGSETSSFTSV
+3950 IGSETSSFTNV

-3967 TILVKASSVDELEF
+3967 TILVKASSVDELEL

-4038 SIVAEASGTIPLGLD
+4038 SIVAEASGTIPLNLD

-4061 SEVGFITIYDIPAGL
+4061 SEAGFITIYDIPAGL

-4085 SQYVVDL
+4085 GQYVVDL

-4105 GVDPFEITIEPSAE
+4105 GVEPFELTIEPSAE

-4138 EGDST
+4138 EGNST

-4170 SAEAPSYDVIQ
+4170 SVEAPSYDVVQ

-4220 GVTISIKPNGDDD
+4220 GVTISIKPNGDED
-4233 VQQNILLTDVTYDDL
+4233 VQQNILLADVTYDDL

-4259 QILQKMIDDNNLTL
+4259 QILQKMIEDNNLTL

>member
-13 VWQVFPDGTW
+13 VWQVLADGTW
-23 LQLPATQPKVEG
+23 LQVPASQPKVEG

-41 EPQNLQEAQP
+41 EPQNLDQTQP

-65 KVVTELVNNIE
+65 EVVSQLVNNIE
-76 SAPQQPNSANDQPS
+76 SAPQQQNSANDQPS

-108 EAGFDTRPTEYV
+108 DAGFDTRPTEYEE
-120 DEDTTTN
+120 EDTN
-127 EGNLDILLPSAL
+127 SNDGNLDTLLPSAI

-173 TVVLTITDV
+173 TVVLTITDF
-182 NGTTVTTT
+182 NGNTVTTS
-190 AITSDET
+190 AITNDEA
-197 YVVNGVDLS
+197 YVVDGVDLS
-206 SLEEGDL
+206 SLAEGDL
-213 QVDAV
+213 KVDAII
-218 VADDFG
+218 ADDFG
-224 NSITANDST
+224 NSITASDST

-239 NIEVDFDGFGDEFYN
+239 TIDVDFDGFGDEFYN
-254 KFEVENGAL
+254 QFE
-263 VGTVTNVEDGQVILI
+263 I
-278 TITDSEGLSVD
+278 
-289 YSTNVSGNSW
+289 
-299 TLENQD
+299 
-305 YSNFA
+305 SN
-310 EGELTVVASTIDI
+310 
-323 AGNPTSAT
+323 
-331 DTIVKDTLDRILV
+331 
-344 RFDGFGDNY
+344 
-353 YNENEVSKGAL
+353 
-364 IGAIFNVEDGQ
+364 
-375 VIDITITDS
+375 
-384 NGLSVDYTTVVSG
+384 
-397 NFWSLKDQDYSGF
+397 
-410 SEGEL
+410 
-415 TVVASTT
+415 
-422 DVAGNTI
+422 
-429 SSTDTIMKDT
+429 
-439 LVNIGVDFSASD
+439 
-451 DEFYN
+451 
-456 QAEVSNGALVGTV
+456 
-469 ANVEEGQTISITIT
+469 
-483 DSQGKFVDYSTTVS
+483 
-497 DGNWTLTGQDYSAFA
+497 
-512 EGQLIVEASVID
+512 
-524 IAGNTATSTD
+524 
-534 SIVKDTLASI
+534 
-544 SVNFSASDD
+544 
-553 EYYNSAEVSNGALV
+553 
-567 GTVVNV
+567 
-573 EDGQTVSITITD
+573 
-585 VDGKSENYTAI
+585 
-596 VSGGGWSLTGQ
+596 
-607 DYSAFVEGILT
+607 
-618 VEASVTDVAGNTAT
+618 
-632 SSDTIVKDT
+632 
-641 LADISVNF
+641 
-649 DGFGDEYYN
+649 
-658 SAEVSNGALVG
+658 
-669 TVTNV
+669 
-674 EDGQEVS
+674 
-681 ITITDVNGKS
+681 
-691 ENYTATVTGGEWTL
+691 
-705 VGQDYSGF
+705 
-713 AEGIMTVEATITDVA
+713 
-728 GNTATS
+728 
-734 SDTIVKDTL
+734 
-743 ADISVDFDGF
+743 
-753 GDEYY
+753 
-758 NSAEVSNGTLV
+758 
-769 GTVIN
+769 
-774 VEDGQTVSITITD
+774 
-787 VDGKSENY
+787 
-795 TAVVSG
+795 
-801 GEWTLIGQ
+801 
-809 DYSAFAEGTLTVEA
+809 
-823 TVSDVAGNTATSSD
+823 
-837 TIVKDTL
+837 
-844 ADISVDFDG
+844 
-853 FGDEYYNSAEVS
+853 
-865 NGALVGTVTNVED
+865 
-878 GQTVSITITDADG
+878 
-891 KSENYTAIVSGG
+891 
-903 EWSLIGQDYSAFAE
+903 
-917 GTLTVEATVTDIAGN
+917 
-932 TATSSDTIVKDT
+932 
-944 LANISVDFDGFGDEY
+944 
-959 YNLAEITNGA
+959 
-969 LVGTVTNVE
+969 
-978 DGQTVSITITDV
+978 
-990 DGKSENYTAIVSS
+990 
-1003 GEWTLTGQDYSA
+1003 
-1015 FAEGELTVEASVT
+1015 
-1028 DVAGNTA
+1028 
-1035 TSSDT
+1035 
-1040 IVKDTLADIDV
+1040 
-1051 DFDGFDDEYYN
+1051 
-1062 SVEVSNGALVGTVAN
+1062 
-1077 VEDGQTVSITIT
+1077 
-1089 DVDGKSENYTAIVS
+1089 
-1103 GGGWSLTGQD
+1103 
-1113 YSAFVEGIL
+1113 
-1122 TVEASVTDIAGNT
+1122 
-1135 ATSSDTIV
+1135 
-1143 KDTLADISVNFDGFG
+1143 
-1158 DEYYNSAEVS
+1158 
-1168 NGALVGTV
+1168 
-1176 TNVEDGQEVSI
+1176 
-1187 TITDVNGKSENYTA
+1187 
-1201 TVTGGEW
+1201 
-1208 TLVGQDYSGFA
+1208 
-1219 EGIMTV
+1219 
-1225 EATVTDV
+1225 
-1232 AGNTATSSD
+1232 
-1241 TIVKDTLASIGVD
+1241 
-1254 FSASDDEFYNS
+1254 
-1265 AEVSNGALVGMVAD
+1265 
-1279 VEDGQAIFI
+1279 
-1288 TITDSAGT
+1288 
-1296 SADYSTVVS
+1296 
-1305 GGTWTLT
+1305 
-1312 GQDYSSFSEGIL
+1312 
-1324 TVQATV
+1324 
-1330 TDVAGNVAISSDT
+1330 
-1343 IVKDT
+1343 
-1348 LADINVDF
+1348 
-1356 DGFGDEYYNQSE
+1356 
-1368 VVDGVLVGTVANVE
+1368 GVLVGTVANVE
-1382 DGQTISITITDSAG
+1382 DGQTISISITDSQG
-1396 TSVEYSTTVSG
+1396 LTQEYTTTVSG
-1407 RNWTLTDQDYSDFAE
+1407 GTWTLVSQDYSSFAE
-1422 GTLTVEATVTDV
+1422 GDLTVVASTVDI
-1434 AGNTATSSDTIVK
+1434 AGNPTTAT
-1447 DTLISIDVDFSA
+1447 
-1459 SDDEYYNLAEITNG
+1459 
-1473 ALVGTVADVEDGQ
+1473 
-1486 TITITITDSLNV
+1486 
-1498 SQVYT
+1498 
-1503 TTVAGG
+1503 
-1509 NWTLT
+1509 
-1514 GQDYSDFAEGI
+1514 
-1525 LTVEASVTDVAG
+1525 
-1537 NKVTSS
+1537 
-1543 DTIVKDTLASITAEF
+1543 DTIVKDTLASITASV
-1558 DDADNILN
+1558 DDGGDGVLN
-1566 TEEVK
+1566 SFEIQSAK
-1571 SVRLQG
+1571 FFGS
-1577 VVQNVEDGQTVD
+1577 VQNVEDGQTVNIRIS
-1589 VTVTDSNNQSIT
+1589 DSTTNVIVLT
-1601 LQTVVVAGA
+1601 ATVVNGA
-1610 WSIDDV
+1610 WSVEGV
-1616 DLSAFADGNITVEA
+1616 DLTSFADGSITIEA
-1630 VTVDIAG
+1630 DTIDVAG
-1637 NEASGTDS
+1637 NPASAVNSAGVIIID
-1645 TAQINTVPPVID
+1645 TVSPVID
-1657 IDTLSGFSILDFRS
+1657 INTLDGFSILAFRS
-1671 GDLTVMQGTTDVSEG
+1671 GQLTTMQGTTNVAEG
-1686 LPVYIEIND
+1686 LPVYIEVSD
-1695 GTQTLT
+1695 GAQTLV
-1701 FVGVVDASGGWLV
+1701 FEGVVDSAGNWLV
-1714 ENIDVSSLDPSS
+1714 ENIDISALDSSA
-1726 EWIIDARVAN
+1726 EWTIDAKVFN
-1736 SIGNEASDDM
+1736 TVGNEAIDDM
-1746 PSIILPGSVSFSE
+1746 PTIILPESVVFSE
-1759 STVGIFGDQTQVAD
+1759 NVIGIFGDETQTSD
-1773 INIQFADEFAFSANQ
+1773 IRIDFADFSFGDDQ
-1788 VSAEG
+1788 SLAESL
-1793 VTSQGQS
+1793 TSQGLTITLAVSADKQS
-1800 IAIALESDGQ
+1800 LVGTRSDGQ
-1810 VLKATRTDGTLVFE
+1810 IVFDAAISGSNVNINFYKAIDQE
-1824 AKIVGDAVEI
+1824 AGLDSI
-1834 TFYQAVDQKAG
+1834 
-1845 EELLQTAIIIEGL
+1845 QTALVIEGL
-1858 QIDDDGT
+1858 QTDADGT
-1865 TELVLGELPI
+1865 TELVIGHLPI
-1875 TILDSEPLLFGE
+1875 VIKDSDPLIFDE
-1887 SYLMV
+1887 SYEV
-1892 EGETSSGNVL
+1892 IEGEVVSGNVL
-1902 SNDIDL
+1902 NNDIDL
-1908 DTALTISSVEVGG
+1908 DTQLTIKSVEVDG
-1921 VSKDISGA
+1921 SIQTISGSA
-1929 TPAVFNTGD
+1929 PVSFTLD
-1938 GVLTVFANGQWTF
+1938 EGVLTVFANGHWTF
-1951 EANRNL
+1951 VANRNL
-1957 DHQQDHIVTFNYV
+1957 DHTVAQNISFNYV
-1970 AADSSGDFGSA
+1970 AGDSSNDFGNG
-1981 TATIDI
+1981 TAAIDI
-1987 TDGAAG
+1987 FDGDAG
-1993 QILDDSKTVTEVDV
+1993 LVVDGTTTSTEGDVSDGVQTVV
-2007 TSGSQ
+2007 G
-2012 TINAQFTILGGSDNP
+2012 QFTVSAGSDNP
-2027 DPDSIQFSPETVAQL
+2027 DPTSIVFNANTLVQL
-2042 EALGITSGGD
+2042 NALGLTTGD
-2052 STALTY
+2052 EEFPLTY
-2058 TLSADG
+2058 TLANDG
-2064 LIITAKQGDD
+2064 KTITAQANGETIFTLTLSAVASGID
-2074 DVFSFSM
+2074 
-2081 TTTVDGNNV
+2081 V
-2090 LADIV
+2090 LADVTLV
-2095 LVIERPLDHVL
+2095 LEQPINHLISNDSITLPLIIDGE
-2106 TSDLLTIPLNIIGTD
+2106 DL
-2121 TDGTAL
+2121 DGTAL
-2127 ENGQISWV
+2127 EQGQFDWI
-2135 IEDGNDPSL
+2135 IQDGVDP
-2144 VLDSNASVNE
+2144 VLTSVSNATVGE
-2154 SDLSN
+2154 SDL
-2159 ASVGEVSSTG
+2159 ALGSVSDTG
-2169 TFSLGIGSDYLD
+2169 TFNLNVGSDFVE
-2181 SVFFDLADQP
+2181 SVFFDVGDQP
-2191 QLFSGGEQIY
+2191 QLFSGGVQIIY
-2201 YTVSEDGTLLTGYAG
+2201 VVSADGSELTGY
-2216 PVVGGD
+2216 VGSESAD
-2222 VAFTV
+2222 NKAFTL
-2227 SFAAPVSGDV
+2227 SFISPSGEADTDV
-2237 DSSVD
+2237 T
-2242 YVFTLYKGLDQTNGT
+2242 YTFELFKGLDQDNIT
-2257 DSLPFTVTARD
+2257 DELPFVVTARD
-2268 SDNDKTK
+2268 DDNDETK
-2275 LDLNI
+2275 LTLNV
-2280 SITDGGEPFIG
+2280 SVTDGGEPTIG
-2291 SGTVELSETPIA
+2291 SGTVELSEIPVADSTPSGVGSTA
-2303 NTTPDGVRQ
+2303 NV
-2312 SAVVNLDITASHD
+2312 SLAVTAGND
-2325 PIVYLGIDV
+2325 PLVFLGLDV
-2334 TNGQAVL
+2334 TTGQAVL
-2341 DGDGEAVTH
+2341 DSDGVAVTS

-2358 DNGDGSFD
+2358 DNGNGTFD
-2366 AILSNGDVIMQIR
+2366 AVLSNGDAVFKIK
-2379 LPSDYFLEANAS
+2379 LPDDFSLEANGS
-2391 GTVAVEIDLYRSI
+2391 TNVNVVIELYQSI
-2404 DHGTGLKDTEL
+2404 DHGSGLKDTEL
-2415 NIPTTV
+2415 TIPASIVT
-2421 VVIDSDG
+2421 IDSDG
-2428 SRSTQESDI
+2428 SRDTQESDI

-2462 DNEQTG
+2462 DNEQPG
-2468 TEEPSPSIAI
+2468 TEEPSPSISI

-2483 DIASVSINIDAFDAL
+2483 DIASVSINTAAFDAL

-2503 GRAISLQDVN
+2503 GRAISLQEVN

-2519 AQDTSGN
+2519 AQDSSGN

-2564 VVTDADG
+2564 VVTDVDG

-2606 FLTEEFTG
+2606 FLTEEFAG

-2645 DYDSGTTYGQF
+2645 DYDSGSTYGQF

-2772 LSGNQLTAID
+2772 LSGNQLTVID
-2782 SQFTSPNGQLTY
+2782 SQFTGPNGQLTY

-2815 STDTVPKELTADIA
+2815 STDTIPKELTADVA

-2897 GKEYTQNQIDKMEIR
+2897 GKEYTQAQIDKMEIR
-2912 ADENLAGRFEFE
+2912 ADENLAGRFEFD

-2933 NTFANPDDR
+2933 NTFADPDDK

-2953 ISPDADTPILSVKD
+2953 ISPDADTPHVSVKD
-2967 YKGLEDENI
+2967 YKGLEDETI
-2976 FLKNVING
+2976 FLKNVIDG

-3002 DGWAIQGGL
+3002 DGWSLQGGL

-3041 SFTEELFIKVTAVS
+3041 SFTEDLFINVTAVS
-3055 YESTVDSL
+3055 YESTIDSL

-3093 GNAHWEYDSDAKVIS
+3093 GNAHWEYDSDTKVIS

-3125 QTTDDDVSEEINIL
+3125 QTSDDDVSEEINIL
-3139 LTNIPEGTLLVD
+3139 LTNIPDGTLLVD
-3151 AMGKPVSLTI
+3151 SLGEPVSLTI

-3166 VTGPVLQVSN
+3166 VTGPVFQVSN

-3186 VTDFSGAL
+3186 VTDFSGEL

-3219 LAPIVDQEDG
+3219 LAPVVDQEDG

-3253 VDGSESLTGYVIDSL
+3253 VDGSESLTGYVINSL

-3332 TSPTGST
+3332 TSPTGAT

-3389 MDGSEYLDYILIDVP
+3389 IDGSEYLDYILIDVP

-3479 FQIQITGHDGGGGT
+3479 FQIQITGHDGGGGS

-3503 QPGGDIKTNEGED
+3503 QPDGEIKTPEGED

-3553 GVIAEYDAAGEVVGY
+3553 GVIAEYDASGEVVGY

-3605 ETVTT
+3605 DTVTT
-3610 AQTISIQVLPVVDDI
+3610 QQTISIQVLPVVDDI
-3625 TVAADSTT
+3625 TVATDSTT

-3658 EGEGNSATGKETV
+3658 TGEGNSATGKETV
-3671 NSLTITVSNGVT
+3671 NSLTITVSNGGT

-3701 WTVTDPSRLSDVL
+3701 WTITDPSRLSDVL

-3723 DITLTVT
+3723 EITLTGT

-3740 VETDTQDKTTVVT
+3740 TETDTQDKTTVVT
-3753 ITVEPVADAANLVTE
+3753 ITVEPVADAANLVTQ
-3768 DIVGDEDHYISL
+3768 DIVGDEDNYISL

-3812 VGDSYELVPNNGVD
+3812 VGDSYQLVPNNGVD
-3826 GGTFDGNPSYE
+3826 GGTFDGNPTYE

-3890 GDKVEFFDLPEQLT
+3890 GDKVEFFDLPEQLMGT
-3904 GSEDDG
+3904 EDEG

-3923 SDEFLA
+3923 SDEFLS
-3929 ITVTVNGT
+3929 ITVTVNST

-3950 IGSETSSFTSV
+3950 IGSETSSFTNV

-4085 SQYVVDL
+4085 GQYVVDL
-4092 ADVPNLAITGGYD
+4092 VDVPNLAITGGYD
-4105 GVDPFEITIEPSAE
+4105 GVDPFELTIEPSAE

-4138 EGDST
+4138 DGDST

-4164 ASSGLG
+4164 ESSGLG

>member
-13 VWQVFPDGTW
+13 VWQVLADGTW
-23 LQLPATQPKVEG
+23 LQVPASQPKVEG

-41 EPQNLQEAQP
+41 EPQNLDQTQP

-65 KVVTELVNNIE
+65 EVVSQLVNNIE
-76 SAPQQPNSANDQPS
+76 SAPQQQNSASDQPS

-108 EAGFDTRPTEYV
+108 DAGFDTRPTEYEE
-120 DEDTTTN
+120 EDTTSN
-127 EGNLDILLPSAL
+127 DGNLDALSPSAI

-182 NGTTVTTT
+182 NGNTVTTS
-190 AITSDET
+190 AITNDEA
-197 YVVNGVDLS
+197 YVVDGVDLS
-206 SLEEGDL
+206 SLAEGDL
-213 QVDAV
+213 KVDAII
-218 VADDFG
+218 ADDFG

-239 NIEVDFDGFGDEFYN
+239 TIDVDFDGFGDEFYN
-254 KFEVENGAL
+254 QFE
-263 VGTVTNVEDGQVILI
+263 I
-278 TITDSEGLSVD
+278 
-289 YSTNVSGNSW
+289 
-299 TLENQD
+299 
-305 YSNFA
+305 SN
-310 EGELTVVASTIDI
+310 
-323 AGNPTSAT
+323 
-331 DTIVKDTLDRILV
+331 
-344 RFDGFGDNY
+344 
-353 YNENEVSKGAL
+353 
-364 IGAIFNVEDGQ
+364 
-375 VIDITITDS
+375 
-384 NGLSVDYTTVVSG
+384 
-397 NFWSLKDQDYSGF
+397 
-410 SEGEL
+410 
-415 TVVASTT
+415 
-422 DVAGNTI
+422 
-429 SSTDTIMKDT
+429 
-439 LVNIGVDFSASD
+439 
-451 DEFYN
+451 
-456 QAEVSNGALVGTV
+456 
-469 ANVEEGQTISITIT
+469 
-483 DSQGKFVDYSTTVS
+483 
-497 DGNWTLTGQDYSAFA
+497 
-512 EGQLIVEASVID
+512 
-524 IAGNTATSTD
+524 
-534 SIVKDTLASI
+534 
-544 SVNFSASDD
+544 
-553 EYYNSAEVSNGALV
+553 
-567 GTVVNV
+567 
-573 EDGQTVSITITD
+573 
-585 VDGKSENYTAI
+585 
-596 VSGGGWSLTGQ
+596 
-607 DYSAFVEGILT
+607 
-618 VEASVTDVAGNTAT
+618 
-632 SSDTIVKDT
+632 
-641 LADISVNF
+641 
-649 DGFGDEYYN
+649 
-658 SAEVSNGALVG
+658 
-669 TVTNV
+669 
-674 EDGQEVS
+674 
-681 ITITDVNGKS
+681 
-691 ENYTATVTGGEWTL
+691 
-705 VGQDYSGF
+705 
-713 AEGIMTVEATITDVA
+713 
-728 GNTATS
+728 
-734 SDTIVKDTL
+734 
-743 ADISVDFDGF
+743 
-753 GDEYY
+753 
-758 NSAEVSNGTLV
+758 
-769 GTVIN
+769 
-774 VEDGQTVSITITD
+774 
-787 VDGKSENY
+787 
-795 TAVVSG
+795 
-801 GEWTLIGQ
+801 
-809 DYSAFAEGTLTVEA
+809 
-823 TVSDVAGNTATSSD
+823 
-837 TIVKDTL
+837 
-844 ADISVDFDG
+844 
-853 FGDEYYNSAEVS
+853 
-865 NGALVGTVTNVED
+865 
-878 GQTVSITITDADG
+878 
-891 KSENYTAIVSGG
+891 
-903 EWSLIGQDYSAFAE
+903 
-917 GTLTVEATVTDIAGN
+917 
-932 TATSSDTIVKDT
+932 
-944 LANISVDFDGFGDEY
+944 
-959 YNLAEITNGA
+959 
-969 LVGTVTNVE
+969 
-978 DGQTVSITITDV
+978 
-990 DGKSENYTAIVSS
+990 
-1003 GEWTLTGQDYSA
+1003 
-1015 FAEGELTVEASVT
+1015 
-1028 DVAGNTA
+1028 
-1035 TSSDT
+1035 
-1040 IVKDTLADIDV
+1040 
-1051 DFDGFDDEYYN
+1051 
-1062 SVEVSNGALVGTVAN
+1062 
-1077 VEDGQTVSITIT
+1077 
-1089 DVDGKSENYTAIVS
+1089 
-1103 GGGWSLTGQD
+1103 
-1113 YSAFVEGIL
+1113 
-1122 TVEASVTDIAGNT
+1122 
-1135 ATSSDTIV
+1135 
-1143 KDTLADISVNFDGFG
+1143 
-1158 DEYYNSAEVS
+1158 
-1168 NGALVGTV
+1168 
-1176 TNVEDGQEVSI
+1176 
-1187 TITDVNGKSENYTA
+1187 
-1201 TVTGGEW
+1201 
-1208 TLVGQDYSGFA
+1208 
-1219 EGIMTV
+1219 
-1225 EATVTDV
+1225 
-1232 AGNTATSSD
+1232 
-1241 TIVKDTLASIGVD
+1241 
-1254 FSASDDEFYNS
+1254 
-1265 AEVSNGALVGMVAD
+1265 
-1279 VEDGQAIFI
+1279 
-1288 TITDSAGT
+1288 
-1296 SADYSTVVS
+1296 
-1305 GGTWTLT
+1305 
-1312 GQDYSSFSEGIL
+1312 
-1324 TVQATV
+1324 
-1330 TDVAGNVAISSDT
+1330 
-1343 IVKDT
+1343 
-1348 LADINVDF
+1348 
-1356 DGFGDEYYNQSE
+1356 
-1368 VVDGVLVGTVANVE
+1368 GVLVGTVANVE
-1382 DGQTISITITDSAG
+1382 DGQTISISITDSQG
-1396 TSVEYSTTVSG
+1396 LTQEYTTTVSG
-1407 RNWTLTDQDYSDFAE
+1407 GTWTLVSQDYSSFAE
-1422 GTLTVEATVTDV
+1422 GDLTVVASTVDI
-1434 AGNTATSSDTIVK
+1434 AGNPTTAT
-1447 DTLISIDVDFSA
+1447 
-1459 SDDEYYNLAEITNG
+1459 
-1473 ALVGTVADVEDGQ
+1473 
-1486 TITITITDSLNV
+1486 
-1498 SQVYT
+1498 
-1503 TTVAGG
+1503 
-1509 NWTLT
+1509 
-1514 GQDYSDFAEGI
+1514 
-1525 LTVEASVTDVAG
+1525 
-1537 NKVTSS
+1537 
-1543 DTIVKDTLASITAEF
+1543 DTIVKDTLASITASV
-1558 DDADNILN
+1558 DDGGDGVLN
-1566 TEEVK
+1566 SFEIQSAKFFGT
-1571 SVRLQG
+1571 
-1577 VVQNVEDGQTVD
+1577 VQNVEDGQTVNIRIS
-1589 VTVTDSNNQSIT
+1589 DSTTNVIVLT
-1601 LQTVVVAGA
+1601 ATVVNGT
-1610 WSIDDV
+1610 WSVEGV
-1616 DLSAFADGNITVEA
+1616 DLTSFADGSITIEA
-1630 VTVDIAG
+1630 ETIDIAG
-1637 NEASGTDS
+1637 NPATAVNSSGVIIID
-1645 TAQINTVPPVID
+1645 TVSPVID
-1657 IDTLSGFSILDFRS
+1657 IDTLDGFSILAFRS
-1671 GDLTVMQGTTDVSEG
+1671 GQLTTMQGTTNVAEG
-1686 LPVYIEIND
+1686 LPVYIEVSD
-1695 GTQTLT
+1695 GAQTLV
-1701 FVGVVDASGGWLV
+1701 FEGVVDSAGNWLV
-1714 ENIDVSSLDPSS
+1714 ENIDISALDSSA
-1726 EWIIDARVAN
+1726 EWTIDAKVFN
-1736 SIGNEASDDM
+1736 TVGNEAIDDM
-1746 PSIILPGSVSFSE
+1746 PTIILPESVVFSE
-1759 STVGIFGDQTQVAD
+1759 NVIGIFGDETQTSD
-1773 INIQFADEFAFSANQ
+1773 IRIDFADFSFGDDQ
-1788 VSAEG
+1788 SLAESL
-1793 VTSQGQS
+1793 TSQGLSITIAVSADKQS
-1800 IAIALESDGQ
+1800 LVGTRSDGET
-1810 VLKATRTDGTLVFE
+1810 VFDAAISGSNVNINFYKAIDQE
-1824 AKIVGDAVEI
+1824 AGLDSI
-1834 TFYQAVDQKAG
+1834 
-1845 EELLQTAIIIEGL
+1845 QTALVIEGL
-1858 QIDDDGT
+1858 QTDADNT
-1865 TELVLGELPI
+1865 TELVIGHLPI
-1875 TILDSEPLLFGE
+1875 VIKDSEPLIFDE
-1887 SYLMV
+1887 SYDV
-1892 EGETSSGNVL
+1892 IEGEVTSGNVL
-1902 SNDIDL
+1902 NNDIDL
-1908 DTALTISSVEVGG
+1908 DTQLTIKSVEVDGTTQT
-1921 VSKDISGA
+1921 ISGS
-1929 TPAVFNTGD
+1929 TPVSFTLD
-1938 GVLTVFANGQWTF
+1938 EGVLTVFANGHWTF
-1951 EANRNL
+1951 VANRNL
-1957 DHQQDHIVTFNYV
+1957 DHTVAQNISFNYV
-1970 AADSSGDFGSA
+1970 AGDSSNDFGNG
-1981 TATIDI
+1981 TAVIDI
-1987 TDGAAG
+1987 FDGDAG
-1993 QILDDSKTVTEVDV
+1993 LVVDGTTTSTEGDVSDGVQTVV
-2007 TSGSQ
+2007 G
-2012 TINAQFTILGGSDNP
+2012 QFTVSAGSDNP
-2027 DPDSIQFSPETVAQL
+2027 DPTSIVFNAHTLMQL
-2042 EALGITSGGD
+2042 NALGLTTGD
-2052 STALTY
+2052 EEFPLTY
-2058 TLSADG
+2058 TLANDG
-2064 LIITAKQGDD
+2064 KTITAQANGETIFTLT
-2074 DVFSFSM
+2074 FSAVASGI
-2081 TTTVDGNNV
+2081 DV
-2090 LADIV
+2090 LADVTLV
-2095 LVIERPLDHVL
+2095 LEQPINHLISNDSITLPLIIDGE
-2106 TSDLLTIPLNIIGTD
+2106 DL
-2121 TDGTAL
+2121 DGTAL
-2127 ENGQISWV
+2127 GQGQFDWI
-2135 IEDGNDPSL
+2135 IQDGVDP
-2144 VLDSNASVNE
+2144 VLTSTSNAAVDE
-2154 SDLSN
+2154 SDLIHG
-2159 ASVGEVSSTG
+2159 SVSDTG
-2169 TFSLGIGSDYLD
+2169 IFNLNVGSDFVE
-2181 SVFFDLADQP
+2181 SVFFDVGDQP
-2191 QLFSGGEQIY
+2191 QLFSGGVQIIY
-2201 YTVSEDGTLLTGYAG
+2201 VVSADGSELTGY
-2216 PVVGGD
+2216 VGSESAD
-2222 VAFTV
+2222 NKAFTL
-2227 SFAAPVSGDV
+2227 SFTSPSGEADTDV
-2237 DSSVD
+2237 T
-2242 YVFTLYKGLDQTNGT
+2242 YTFELFKGLDQDNIT
-2257 DSLPFTVTARD
+2257 DELPFVATARD
-2268 SDNDKTK
+2268 DDNDETK
-2275 LDLNI
+2275 LTLNV
-2280 SITDGGEPFIG
+2280 SVTDGGEPTIG
-2291 SGTVELSETPIA
+2291 SGTVELSEIPVADSTPSGVGSTA
-2303 NTTPDGVRQ
+2303 NV
-2312 SAVVNLDITASHD
+2312 SLAVTAGND
-2325 PIVYLGIDV
+2325 PLVFLGLDV
-2334 TNGQAVL
+2334 TTGQAVL
-2341 DGDGEAVTH
+2341 DSDGVAVTS
-2350 NGEALTWR
+2350 NGEALIWR
-2358 DNGDGSFD
+2358 DNGNGTFD
-2366 AILSNGDVIMQIR
+2366 AVLSNGDAVFKIK
-2379 LPSDYFLEANAS
+2379 LPDDFSLEANGS
-2391 GTVAVEIDLYRSI
+2391 TNVNVVIELYQSI
-2404 DHGTGLKDTEL
+2404 DHGAGLKDTEL
-2415 NIPTTV
+2415 TIPASIVT
-2421 VVIDSDG
+2421 IDSDG
-2428 SRSTQESDI
+2428 SRDTQESDI

-2462 DNEQTG
+2462 DNEQAG
-2468 TEEPSPSIAI
+2468 TEEPSPSISI

-2483 DIASVSINIDAFDAL
+2483 DIASVSINTAAFDAL

-2503 GRAISLQDVN
+2503 GRAISLQEVN

-2519 AQDTSGN
+2519 AQDSSGN

-2564 VVTDADG
+2564 VVTDVDG

-2584 DAVPTSR
+2584 DAVPTAR
-2591 SGSIEMVEGDDLNGQ
+2591 SGSIELVEGDNLSGQ
-2606 FLTEEFTG
+2606 FLTEEFAG
-2614 ADGAEI
+2614 ADGATI
-2620 ISFTYRNVT
+2620 ISFDYRGTT
-2629 YTFDD
+2629 YTFVDAD
-2634 VGTPI
+2634 TPI
-2639 TINLIN
+2639 TIDLIN
-2645 DYDSGTTYGQF
+2645 DFDSGSVYGQF

-2782 SQFTSPNGQLTY
+2782 SQFTGPNGPLTY

-2815 STDTVPKELTADIA
+2815 STDTTPKELTADIA

-2897 GKEYTQNQIDKMEIR
+2897 GKEYTQAQIDKMEIR
-2912 ADENLAGRFEFE
+2912 ADENLAGRFEFD

-3041 SFTEELFIKVTAVS
+3041 SFTEDLFINVTAVS
-3055 YESTVDSL
+3055 YESTIDSL

-3087 PIVVDG
+3087 PNVVDG
-3093 GNAHWEYDSDAKVIS
+3093 GNAHWEYDSDTKVIS

-3125 QTTDDDVSEEINIL
+3125 QTSDDDVSEEINIL
-3139 LTNIPEGTLLVD
+3139 LTNIPDGTLLVD
-3151 AMGKPVSLTI
+3151 SLGEPVSLTI

-3166 VTGPVLQVSN
+3166 VTGPVFQVSN

-3186 VTDFSGAL
+3186 VTDFSGEL

-3219 LAPIVDQEDG
+3219 LAPVVDQEDG

-3332 TSPTGST
+3332 TSPTGAT

-3503 QPGGDIKTNEGED
+3503 QPDGEIKTPEGED
-3516 IDLTGLLNTNVASD
+3516 IDLTGLLNTDVASD
-3530 PDNTISFYIPADS
+3530 PDNSISFYIPADS

-3553 GVIAEYDAAGEVVGY
+3553 GVIAEYDASGEVVGY

-3605 ETVTT
+3605 DTVTT
-3610 AQTISIQVLPVVDDI
+3610 QQTISIQVLPVVDDI
-3625 TVAADSTT
+3625 TVATDSTT

-3658 EGEGNSATGKETV
+3658 TGEGNSATGKETV
-3671 NSLTITVSNGVT
+3671 NSLTITVSNGGM

-3723 DITLTVT
+3723 EITLTVT

-3740 VETDTQDKTTVVT
+3740 TETDTQDKTTVVT
-3753 ITVEPVADAANLVTE
+3753 ITVEPVADAANLVTQ
-3768 DIVGDEDHYISL
+3768 DIVGDEDNYISL

-3812 VGDSYELVPNNGVD
+3812 VGDSYQLVPNNGVD
-3826 GGTFDGNPSYE
+3826 GGTFDGNPTYE

-3847 LVIMPPRD
+3847 LVILPPRD

-3904 GSEDDG
+3904 GTEDEG

-3923 SDEFLA
+3923 SDEFLS
-3929 ITVTVNGT
+3929 ITVTVNST

-3950 IGSETSSFTSV
+3950 IGSETSSFTNV

-4085 SQYVVDL
+4085 GQYVVDL

-4105 GVDPFEITIEPSAE
+4105 GVDPFELTIEPSAE

-4138 EGDST
+4138 DGDST

-4164 ASSGLG
+4164 ESSGLG
-4170 SAEAPSYDVIQ
+4170 SAEAPSYDVVQ
-4181 DFDASPD
+4181 DFDASPN

-4194 SGILGSLGLNTGL
+4194 SGILGSLGLNTGVQ
-4207 GATQYLDLEESGE
+4207 ARNYLDLEESGE

-4233 VQQNILLTDVTYDDL
+4233 VQQNILLADVTYDDL

>member
-13 VWQVFPDGTW
+13 VWQVFADGTW
-23 LQLPATQPKVEG
+23 LQVPASQPKVEG

-41 EPQNLQEAQP
+41 ESQNLDQTQSI
-51 LTEPQ
+51 TEPQ

-65 KVVTELVNNIE
+65 EVVTQLVNNIE
-76 SAPQQPNSANDQPS
+76 SAPQQPSSANDQPS

-108 EAGFDTRPTEYV
+108 EAGFDTRPTEYEE
-120 DEDTTTN
+120 EDTTSN
-127 EGNLDILLPSAL
+127 DGNLDALLPSAE

-153 QFEVPGVTITG
+153 QFEVPGVTIKG

-173 TVVLTITDV
+173 TVAITITDV
-182 NGTTVTTT
+182 NGNTLTTT
-190 AITSDET
+190 AITTNET
-197 YVVNGVDLS
+197 YVVNGVDLT
-206 SLEEGDL
+206 SLAEGDL
-213 QVDAV
+213 QVDAII
-218 VADDFG
+218 ADDFG

-239 NIEVDFDGFGDEFYN
+239 TIDVDFDGFGDEFYN
-254 KFEVENGAL
+254 EFEVSNGAL

-278 TITDSEGLSVD
+278 TITDSDGLSVD
-289 YSTNVSGNSW
+289 YSTNVSGSSW

-310 EGELTVVASTIDI
+310 EGELTVVASTVDI

-384 NGLSVDYTTVVSG
+384 NGLSVGYTTVVSG

-429 SSTDTIMKDT
+429 SSTDTIIKDT

-469 ANVEEGQTISITIT
+469 ANVEDGQTISITIT
-483 DSQGKFVDYSTTVS
+483 DANGKSVDYSTTVS
-497 DGNWTLTGQDYSAFA
+497 GGNWTLTDQDYSGFTDG
-512 EGQLIVEASVID
+512 ELTVEVSVTD
-524 IAGNTATSTD
+524 IAGNTATSSDT
-534 SIVKDTLASI
+534 IVKDTLASI
-544 SVNFSASDD
+544 GVDFSSSDD
-553 EYYNSAEVSNGALV
+553 EYYNSVEVSNGALV
-567 GTVVNV
+567 GTVTNV
-573 EDGQTVSITITD
+573 EDGQTVSISITD
-585 VDGKSENYTAI
+585 ADGKSENYTAI
-596 VSGGGWSLTGQ
+596 VSGGEWSLIGQ
-607 DYSAFVEGILT
+607 DYSAFAEGTLT
-618 VEASVTDVAGNTAT
+618 VEATVSDVAGNTAT

-674 EDGQEVS
+674 EDGQTVS
-681 ITITDVNGKS
+681 ITITDVDGKS
-691 ENYTATVTGGEWTL
+691 ENYTAIVSGGEWTL

-713 AEGIMTVEATITDVA
+713 AEGIMTVEATVTDVA

-769 GTVIN
+769 GTVTN

-795 TAVVSG
+795 TAIVSG
-801 GEWTLIGQ
+801 GEWSLIGQ

-823 TVSDVAGNTATSSD
+823 TVTDIAGNTTTSSD

-917 GTLTVEATVTDIAGN
+917 GTLTVEATVADIAGN

-944 LANISVDFDGFGDEY
+944 LADISVDFDGFGDEY
-959 YNLAEITNGA
+959 YNSAEVSNGA

-978 DGQTVSITITDV
+978 DGQTVSITITDI
-990 DGKSENYTAIVSS
+990 DGKSENYTATVTA

-1028 DVAGNTA
+1028 DIAGNTA

-1040 IVKDTLADIDV
+1040 IVKDTLADISV
-1051 DFDGFDDEYYN
+1051 DFDGFGDEYYN
-1062 SVEVSNGALVGTVAN
+1062 SAEVSNGALVGTVTN

-1089 DVDGKSENYTAIVS
+1089 DADGKSESYTAIVS
-1103 GGGWSLTGQD
+1103 GGEWSLIGQD
-1113 YSAFVEGIL
+1113 YSAFAEGTL
-1122 TVEASVTDIAGNT
+1122 TVEATVTDIAGNT

-1168 NGALVGTV
+1168 NGVLVGTVTNVEDGQEVSITITDVDGKSESYTAIVSGGEWTLVSQDYSGFAEGTLTVEASVTDVAGNTATSSDTIVKDTLADISVDFDGFGDEYYNSAEVSNGALVGTV

-1187 TITDVNGKSENYTA
+1187 TITDVDGKSENYTA

-1208 TLVGQDYSGFA
+1208 TLTGQDYSAFA
-1219 EGIMTV
+1219 EGTLTV
-1225 EATVTDV
+1225 EASVTDI
-1232 AGNTATSSD
+1232 AGNTTTSSD
-1241 TIVKDTLASIGVD
+1241 TIVKDTLADISVD
-1254 FSASDDEFYNS
+1254 FDGFGDEYYNS
-1265 AEVSNGALVGMVAD
+1265 AEVSNGALVG
-1279 VEDGQAIFI
+1279 
-1288 TITDSAGT
+1288 
-1296 SADYSTVVS
+1296 
-1305 GGTWTLT
+1305 
-1312 GQDYSSFSEGIL
+1312 
-1324 TVQATV
+1324 TV
-1330 TDVAGNVAISSDT
+1330 T
-1343 IVKDT
+1343 
-1348 LADINVDF
+1348 
-1356 DGFGDEYYNQSE
+1356 
-1368 VVDGVLVGTVANVE
+1368 NVE
-1382 DGQTISITITDSAG
+1382 DGQEVSITITDVDGKSESY
-1396 TSVEYSTTVSG
+1396 T
-1407 RNWTLTDQDYSDFAE
+1407 
-1422 GTLTVEATVTDV
+1422 ATVT
-1434 AGNTATSSDTIVK
+1434 AG
-1447 DTLISIDVDFSA
+1447 
-1459 SDDEYYNLAEITNG
+1459 E
-1473 ALVGTVADVEDGQ
+1473 
-1486 TITITITDSLNV
+1486 
-1498 SQVYT
+1498 
-1503 TTVAGG
+1503 
-1509 NWTLT
+1509 WTLV
-1514 GQDYSDFAEGI
+1514 GQDYSTFAEGI

-1537 NKVTSS
+1537 NTVTSS

-1566 TEEVK
+1566 TEEVQ

-1577 VVQNVEDGQTVD
+1577 VVQNVENGQPIT

-1601 LQTVVVAGA
+1601 LQTVVIAGA

-1616 DLSAFADGNITVEA
+1616 DLSAFADGNITVEV

-1637 NEASGTDS
+1637 NETTGTDS
-1645 TAQINTVPPVID
+1645 TGQINTVPPVID
-1657 IDTLSGFSILDFRS
+1657 IDTLSGFNILDFRS
-1671 GDLTVMQGTTDVSEG
+1671 GDLTTMQGTTDVSEG

-1701 FVGVVDASGGWLV
+1701 FEGLVDASGGWLV
-1714 ENIDVSSLDPSS
+1714 ENIDVSSLDPST
-1726 EWIIDARVAN
+1726 EWIIDARVVN
-1736 SIGNEASDDM
+1736 SIGNEVSDDM

-1773 INIQFADEFAFSANQ
+1773 INIQFADEFAFSVNQ

-1793 VTSQGQS
+1793 ITSQGQS

-1824 AKIVGDAVEI
+1824 AKIVGDTVEI
-1834 TFYQAVDQKAG
+1834 TFYQAVDQQAG
-1845 EELLQTAIIIEGL
+1845 EELLQTVIIIEGL

-1887 SYLMV
+1887 SYSMV

-1957 DHQQDHIVTFNYV
+1957 DHNQDHTVIFNYV

-2052 STALTY
+2052 ATVLTY

-2064 LIITAKQGDD
+2064 RTITAKQGD

-2144 VLDSNASVNE
+2144 ILDSNSSVNE
-2154 SDLSN
+2154 SELSN
-2159 ASVGEVSSTG
+2159 DPIGEVSSTG
-2169 TFSLGIGSDYLD
+2169 TFSIGIGSDYLD

-2216 PVVGGD
+2216 PVAGGD

-2227 SFAAPVSGDV
+2227 SFAAPVSDDV

-2242 YVFTLYKGLDQTNGT
+2242 YVFTLYKGLDQANGT
-2257 DSLPFTVTARD
+2257 DTIPFTVTARD
-2268 SDNDKTK
+2268 SDNDQTK
-2275 LDLNI
+2275 LDLI
-2280 SITDGGEPFIG
+2280 VSITDGGEPTIG

-2303 NTTPDGVRQ
+2303 DTTPDGVKQ

-2341 DGDGEAVTH
+2341 DSDGEAVTH
-2350 NGEALTWR
+2350 NGEALSWR

-2379 LPSDYFLEANAS
+2379 LPSDYFLEANIS

-2404 DHGTGLKDTEL
+2404 DHGAGLKDTEL
-2415 NIPTTV
+2415 SIPATV

-2428 SRSTQESDI
+2428 SRSTQKSDI

-2483 DIASVSINIDAFDAL
+2483 DIASVSVNTDAFDAL
-2498 GYSSG
+2498 AYTSG
-2503 GRAISLQDVN
+2503 GQAISLQAVN

-2537 TTEFNLYAPLDHA
+2537 TTEFNLYAPFDHA

-2571 DSSDPAIYSVNVT
+2571 DSSDPAIYVVNVT

-2591 SGSIEMVEGDDLNGQ
+2591 SGSIEMVEGDNLSGQ
-2606 FLTEEFTG
+2606 FLTEEFAG
-2614 ADGAEI
+2614 ADGAVI
-2620 ISFTYRNVT
+2620 VSFDYRGDT
-2629 YTFDD
+2629 YTFTD
-2634 VGTPI
+2634 VI
-2639 TINLIN
+2639 TSIEIDLIN
-2645 DYDSGTTYGQF
+2645 DFDNSVYGQF
-2656 TLSPDGSYQLTTN
+2656 TLNSDGSYQLTTN
-2669 PNVSTDPTNPKII
+2669 ANVSTDPTDPRLI

-2691 ADGDEVISN
+2691 ADGDEVTST

-2731 ATGDVDQSETVTA
+2731 STGDVDQSETVTA
-2744 IEFSEA
+2744 IEFSED

-2772 LSGNQLTAID
+2772 LSGNQLTVID
-2782 SQFTSPNGQLTY
+2782 SQFTGPNGQLTY

-2815 STDTVPKELTADIA
+2815 STDTIPKELTADVS

-2933 NTFANPDDR
+2933 NTFADPADK

-2953 ISPDADTPILSVKD
+2953 ISPDADTPHVSVKD
-2967 YKGLEDENI
+2967 YKGLEDEII
-2976 FLKNVING
+2976 FLKNVIDG
-2984 ALTDTDGSE
+2984 SLTDTDGSE
-2993 SLSYQIEVQ
+2993 SLSYQIELQ
-3002 DGWAIQGGL
+3002 DGWSIQGGL
-3011 FDLIGPNT
+3011 FDLIGPDT

-3024 EAIENGTAY
+3024 EAIENGVAY
-3033 LIPKEDIS
+3033 LLPKEDIS
-3041 SFTEELFIKVTAVS
+3041 SFTEDLYIKVTAVAT
-3055 YESTVDSL
+3055 ESAIDSL
-3063 DPVNVTALSD
+3063 DPINVTALSD
-3073 TKTINIFLKGVVDE
+3073 TQTINIFLKGVVDE
-3087 PIVVDG
+3087 PTVVDG
-3093 GNAHWEYDSDAKVIS
+3093 GNAHWEYDSITKVIS

-3119 RLDFVV
+3119 QLDFVV
-3125 QTTDDDVSEEINIL
+3125 QTTDDDVSEDINIL
-3139 LTNIPEGTLLVD
+3139 LTNIPDGTLLVD
-3151 AMGKPVSLTI
+3151 SLGEPVSLTI
-3161 AYVDD
+3161 AYIDD
-3166 VTGPVLQVSN
+3166 VTGPVFQVSN

-3186 VTDFSGAL
+3186 ITDFSGEL

-3219 LAPIVDQEDG
+3219 LAPVVDQEDG

-3281 DVPVSGLDLES
+3281 AVPASGLDLES

-3332 TSPTGST
+3332 TSPTGAT

-3365 GQLYLSEDGSPVN
+3365 GQLYTSDDGSPVN

-3419 DVSGNWII
+3419 DISGNWII

-3493 CDPVGPPSPI
+3493 CDPVGPPSLI
-3503 QPGGDIKTNEGED
+3503 QPDGDIKTPEGED
-3516 IDLTGLLNTNVASD
+3516 IDLTGLLNTNVGSD
-3530 PDNTISFYIPADS
+3530 PDNEISFYIPADS
-3543 LPEGVEISGD
+3543 LPDGVEISGD
-3553 GVIAEYDAAGEVVGY
+3553 GVIAEYDASGEVVGY

-3595 ETIETSPCNG
+3595 KTIETSPCNG

-3610 AQTISIQVLPVVDDI
+3610 DQTISIQVLPVVDDI
-3625 TVAADSTT
+3625 TVATDSTT
-3633 IQEDIATDLNLELV
+3633 IQEDITTDLNLELV

-3658 EGEGNSATGKETV
+3658 TGEGNSATGKETI
-3671 NSLTITVSNGVT
+3671 NSLTITVSNGGT
-3683 LSESPADTGLLVD
+3683 LSESPTDTGLLVD

-3723 DITLTVT
+3723 EITLTVT

-3768 DIVGDEDHYISL
+3768 DIVGDEDNYISL

-3826 GGTFDGNPSYE
+3826 GGTFDGNPTYE

-3847 LVIMPPRD
+3847 LVILPPRD

-3870 IGTTEIRY
+3870 IGTTDIRY

-3929 ITVTVNGT
+3929 ITVTVNST

-3950 IGSETSSFTSV
+3950 IGSETSSFTNV

-4038 SIVAEASGTIPLGLD
+4038 SIVAEASGTIPLNLD

-4061 SEVGFITIYDIPAGL
+4061 SEAGFITIYDIPAGL

-4085 SQYVVDL
+4085 GQYVVDL

-4105 GVDPFEITIEPSAE
+4105 GVEPFELTIEPSAE

-4138 EGDST
+4138 EGNST

-4170 SAEAPSYDVIQ
+4170 SVEAPSYDVVQ

-4220 GVTISIKPNGDDD
+4220 GVTISIKPNGDED
-4233 VQQNILLTDVTYDDL
+4233 VQQNILLADVTYDDL

-4259 QILQKMIDDNNLTL
+4259 QILQKMIEDNNLTL

>member
-1 MDPILYI
+1 M
-8 EVGGV
+8 
-13 VWQVFPDGTW
+13 
-23 LQLPATQPKVEG
+23 
-35 VQVVSI
+35 
-41 EPQNLQEAQP
+41 
-51 LTEPQ
+51 
-56 IAAVEQQLE
+56 
-65 KVVTELVNNIE
+65 
-76 SAPQQPNSANDQPS
+76 
-90 SSASFIAYV
+90 
-99 RSTLDETLA
+99 
-108 EAGFDTRPTEYV
+108 
-120 DEDTTTN
+120 
-127 EGNLDILLPSAL
+127 
-139 LTVDIL
+139 
-145 DGGDGYEN
+145 
-153 QFEVPGVTITG
+153 
-164 TAVDVRDGR
+164 
-173 TVVLTITDV
+173 
-182 NGTTVTTT
+182 
-190 AITSDET
+190 
-197 YVVNGVDLS
+197 
-206 SLEEGDL
+206 
-213 QVDAV
+213 
-218 VADDFG
+218 
-224 NSITANDST
+224 
-233 IKDTLA
+233 
-239 NIEVDFDGFGDEFYN
+239 
-254 KFEVENGAL
+254 
-263 VGTVTNVEDGQVILI
+263 
-278 TITDSEGLSVD
+278 
-289 YSTNVSGNSW
+289 
-299 TLENQD
+299 
-305 YSNFA
+305 
-310 EGELTVVASTIDI
+310 
-323 AGNPTSAT
+323 
-331 DTIVKDTLDRILV
+331 
-344 RFDGFGDNY
+344 
-353 YNENEVSKGAL
+353 
-364 IGAIFNVEDGQ
+364 
-375 VIDITITDS
+375 
-384 NGLSVDYTTVVSG
+384 
-397 NFWSLKDQDYSGF
+397 
-410 SEGEL
+410 
-415 TVVASTT
+415 
-422 DVAGNTI
+422 
-429 SSTDTIMKDT
+429 
-439 LVNIGVDFSASD
+439 
-451 DEFYN
+451 
-456 QAEVSNGALVGTV
+456 
-469 ANVEEGQTISITIT
+469 
-483 DSQGKFVDYSTTVS
+483 
-497 DGNWTLTGQDYSAFA
+497 
-512 EGQLIVEASVID
+512 
-524 IAGNTATSTD
+524 
-534 SIVKDTLASI
+534 
-544 SVNFSASDD
+544 
-553 EYYNSAEVSNGALV
+553 
-567 GTVVNV
+567 
-573 EDGQTVSITITD
+573 
-585 VDGKSENYTAI
+585 
-596 VSGGGWSLTGQ
+596 
-607 DYSAFVEGILT
+607 
-618 VEASVTDVAGNTAT
+618 
-632 SSDTIVKDT
+632 
-641 LADISVNF
+641 ADISVNF

-674 EDGQEVS
+674 EDGQTVS
-681 ITITDVNGKS
+681 ITITDVDGKS
-691 ENYTATVTGGEWTL
+691 ENYTAIVSGGEWTL

-713 AEGIMTVEATITDVA
+713 AEGIMTVEATVTDVA

-769 GTVIN
+769 GTVTN

-795 TAVVSG
+795 TAIVSG
-801 GEWTLIGQ
+801 GEWSLIGQ

-823 TVSDVAGNTATSSD
+823 TVTDIAGNTTTSSD

-917 GTLTVEATVTDIAGN
+917 GTLTVEATVADIAGN

-944 LANISVDFDGFGDEY
+944 LADISVDFDGFGDEY
-959 YNLAEITNGA
+959 YNSAEVSNGA

-978 DGQTVSITITDV
+978 DGQTVSITITDI
-990 DGKSENYTAIVSS
+990 DGKSENYTATVTA

-1028 DVAGNTA
+1028 DIAGNTA

-1040 IVKDTLADIDV
+1040 IVKDTLADISV
-1051 DFDGFDDEYYN
+1051 DFDGFGDEYYN
-1062 SVEVSNGALVGTVAN
+1062 SAEVSNGALVGTVTN

-1089 DVDGKSENYTAIVS
+1089 DADGKSESYTAIVS
-1103 GGGWSLTGQD
+1103 GGEWSLIGQD
-1113 YSAFVEGIL
+1113 YSAFAEGTL
-1122 TVEASVTDIAGNT
+1122 TVEATVTDIAGNT

-1168 NGALVGTV
+1168 NGVLVGTVTNVEDGQEVSITITDVDGKSESYTAIVSGGEWTLVSQDYSGFAEGTLTVEASVTDVAGNTATSSDTIVKDTLADISVDFDGFGDEYYNSAEVSNGALVGTV

-1187 TITDVNGKSENYTA
+1187 TITDVDGKSENYTA

-1208 TLVGQDYSGFA
+1208 TLTGQDYSAFA
-1219 EGIMTV
+1219 EGTLTV
-1225 EATVTDV
+1225 EASVTDI
-1232 AGNTATSSD
+1232 AGNTTTSSD
-1241 TIVKDTLASIGVD
+1241 TIVKDTLADISVD
-1254 FSASDDEFYNS
+1254 FDGFGDEYYNS
-1265 AEVSNGALVGMVAD
+1265 AEVSNGALVG
-1279 VEDGQAIFI
+1279 
-1288 TITDSAGT
+1288 
-1296 SADYSTVVS
+1296 
-1305 GGTWTLT
+1305 
-1312 GQDYSSFSEGIL
+1312 
-1324 TVQATV
+1324 TV
-1330 TDVAGNVAISSDT
+1330 T
-1343 IVKDT
+1343 
-1348 LADINVDF
+1348 
-1356 DGFGDEYYNQSE
+1356 
-1368 VVDGVLVGTVANVE
+1368 NVE
-1382 DGQTISITITDSAG
+1382 DGQEVSITITDVDGKSESY
-1396 TSVEYSTTVSG
+1396 T
-1407 RNWTLTDQDYSDFAE
+1407 
-1422 GTLTVEATVTDV
+1422 ATVT
-1434 AGNTATSSDTIVK
+1434 AG
-1447 DTLISIDVDFSA
+1447 
-1459 SDDEYYNLAEITNG
+1459 E
-1473 ALVGTVADVEDGQ
+1473 
-1486 TITITITDSLNV
+1486 
-1498 SQVYT
+1498 
-1503 TTVAGG
+1503 
-1509 NWTLT
+1509 WTLV
-1514 GQDYSDFAEGI
+1514 GQDYSTFAEGI

-1537 NKVTSS
+1537 NTVTSS

-1566 TEEVK
+1566 TEEVQ

-1577 VVQNVEDGQTVD
+1577 VVQNVENGQPIT

-1601 LQTVVVAGA
+1601 LQTVVIAGA

-1616 DLSAFADGNITVEA
+1616 DLSAFADGNITVEV

-1637 NEASGTDS
+1637 NETTGTDS
-1645 TAQINTVPPVID
+1645 TGQINTVPPVID
-1657 IDTLSGFSILDFRS
+1657 IDTLSGFNILDFRS
-1671 GDLTVMQGTTDVSEG
+1671 GDLTTMQGTTDVSEG

-1701 FVGVVDASGGWLV
+1701 FEGLVDASGGWLV
-1714 ENIDVSSLDPSS
+1714 ENIDVSSLDPST
-1726 EWIIDARVAN
+1726 EWIIDARVVN
-1736 SIGNEASDDM
+1736 SIGNEVSDDM

-1773 INIQFADEFAFSANQ
+1773 INIQFADEFAFSVNQ

-1793 VTSQGQS
+1793 ITSQGQS

-1824 AKIVGDAVEI
+1824 AKIVGDTVEI
-1834 TFYQAVDQKAG
+1834 TFYQAVDQQAG
-1845 EELLQTAIIIEGL
+1845 EELLQTVIIIEGL

-1887 SYLMV
+1887 SYSMV

-1957 DHQQDHIVTFNYV
+1957 DHNQDHTVIFNYV

-2052 STALTY
+2052 ATVLTY

-2064 LIITAKQGDD
+2064 RTITAKQGD

-2144 VLDSNASVNE
+2144 ILDSNSSVNE
-2154 SDLSN
+2154 SELSN
-2159 ASVGEVSSTG
+2159 DPIGEVSSTG
-2169 TFSLGIGSDYLD
+2169 TFSIGIGSDYLD

-2216 PVVGGD
+2216 PVAGGD

-2227 SFAAPVSGDV
+2227 SFAAPVSDDV

-2242 YVFTLYKGLDQTNGT
+2242 YVFTLYKGLDQANGT
-2257 DSLPFTVTARD
+2257 DTIPFTVTARD
-2268 SDNDKTK
+2268 SDNDQTK
-2275 LDLNI
+2275 LDLI
-2280 SITDGGEPFIG
+2280 VSITDGGEPTIG

-2303 NTTPDGVRQ
+2303 DTTPDGVKQ

-2341 DGDGEAVTH
+2341 DSDGEAVTH
-2350 NGEALTWR
+2350 NGEALSWR

-2379 LPSDYFLEANAS
+2379 LPSDYFLEANIS

-2404 DHGTGLKDTEL
+2404 DHGAGLKDTEL
-2415 NIPTTV
+2415 SIPATV

-2428 SRSTQESDI
+2428 SRSTQKSDI

-2483 DIASVSINIDAFDAL
+2483 DIASVSVNTDAFDAL
-2498 GYSSG
+2498 AYTSG
-2503 GRAISLQDVN
+2503 GQAISLQAVN

-2537 TTEFNLYAPLDHA
+2537 TTEFNLYAPFDHA

-2571 DSSDPAIYSVNVT
+2571 DSSDPAIYVVNVT

-2591 SGSIEMVEGDDLNGQ
+2591 SGSIEMVEGDNLSGQ
-2606 FLTEEFTG
+2606 FLTEEFAG
-2614 ADGAEI
+2614 ADGAVI
-2620 ISFTYRNVT
+2620 VSFDYRGDT
-2629 YTFDD
+2629 YTFTD
-2634 VGTPI
+2634 VI
-2639 TINLIN
+2639 TSIEIDLIN
-2645 DYDSGTTYGQF
+2645 DFDNSVYGQF
-2656 TLSPDGSYQLTTN
+2656 TLNSDGSYQLTTN
-2669 PNVSTDPTNPKII
+2669 ANVSTDPTDPRLI

-2691 ADGDEVISN
+2691 ADGDEVTST

-2731 ATGDVDQSETVTA
+2731 STGDVDQSETVTA
-2744 IEFSEA
+2744 IEFSED

-2772 LSGNQLTAID
+2772 LSGNQLTVID
-2782 SQFTSPNGQLTY
+2782 SQFTGPNGQLTY

-2815 STDTVPKELTADIA
+2815 STDTIPKELTADVS

-2933 NTFANPDDR
+2933 NTFADPADK

-2953 ISPDADTPILSVKD
+2953 ISPDADTPHVSVKD
-2967 YKGLEDENI
+2967 YKGLEDEII
-2976 FLKNVING
+2976 FLKNVIDG
-2984 ALTDTDGSE
+2984 SLTDTDGSE
-2993 SLSYQIEVQ
+2993 SLSYQIELQ
-3002 DGWAIQGGL
+3002 DGWSIQGGL
-3011 FDLIGPNT
+3011 FDLIGPDT

-3024 EAIENGTAY
+3024 EAIENGVAY
-3033 LIPKEDIS
+3033 LLPKEDIS
-3041 SFTEELFIKVTAVS
+3041 SFTEDLYIKVTAVAT
-3055 YESTVDSL
+3055 ESAIDSL
-3063 DPVNVTALSD
+3063 DPINVTALSD
-3073 TKTINIFLKGVVDE
+3073 TQTINIFLKGVVDE
-3087 PIVVDG
+3087 PTVVDG
-3093 GNAHWEYDSDAKVIS
+3093 GNAHWEYDSITKVIS

-3119 RLDFVV
+3119 QLDFVV
-3125 QTTDDDVSEEINIL
+3125 QTTDDDVSEDINIL
-3139 LTNIPEGTLLVD
+3139 LTNIPDGTLLVD
-3151 AMGKPVSLTI
+3151 SLGEPVSLTI
-3161 AYVDD
+3161 AYIDD
-3166 VTGPVLQVSN
+3166 VTGPVFQVSN

-3186 VTDFSGAL
+3186 ITDFSGEL

-3219 LAPIVDQEDG
+3219 LAPVVDQEDG

-3281 DVPVSGLDLES
+3281 AVPASGLDLES

-3332 TSPTGST
+3332 TSPTGAT

-3365 GQLYLSEDGSPVN
+3365 GQLYTSDDGSPVN

-3419 DVSGNWII
+3419 DISGNWII

-3493 CDPVGPPSPI
+3493 CDPVGPPSLI
-3503 QPGGDIKTNEGED
+3503 QPDGDIKTPEGED
-3516 IDLTGLLNTNVASD
+3516 IDLTGLLNTNVGSD
-3530 PDNTISFYIPADS
+3530 PDNEISFYIPADS
-3543 LPEGVEISGD
+3543 LPDGVEISGD
-3553 GVIAEYDAAGEVVGY
+3553 GVIAEYDASGEVVGY

-3595 ETIETSPCNG
+3595 KTIETSPCNG

-3610 AQTISIQVLPVVDDI
+3610 DQTISIQVLPVVDDI
-3625 TVAADSTT
+3625 TVATDSTT
-3633 IQEDIATDLNLELV
+3633 IQEDITTDLNLELV

-3658 EGEGNSATGKETV
+3658 TGEGNSATGKETI
-3671 NSLTITVSNGVT
+3671 NSLTITVSNGGT
-3683 LSESPADTGLLVD
+3683 LSESPTDTGLLVD

-3723 DITLTVT
+3723 EITLTVT

-3768 DIVGDEDHYISL
+3768 DIVGDEDNYISL

-3826 GGTFDGNPSYE
+3826 GGTFDGNPTYE

-3847 LVIMPPRD
+3847 LVILPPRD

-3870 IGTTEIRY
+3870 IGTTDIRY

-3929 ITVTVNGT
+3929 ITVTVNST

-3950 IGSETSSFTSV
+3950 IGSETSSFTNV

-4038 SIVAEASGTIPLGLD
+4038 SIVAEASGTIPLNLD

-4061 SEVGFITIYDIPAGL
+4061 SEAGFITIYDIPAGL

-4085 SQYVVDL
+4085 GQYVVDL

-4105 GVDPFEITIEPSAE
+4105 GVEPFELTIEPSAE

-4138 EGDST
+4138 EGNST

-4170 SAEAPSYDVIQ
+4170 SVEAPSYDVVQ

-4220 GVTISIKPNGDDD
+4220 GVTISIKPNGDED
-4233 VQQNILLTDVTYDDL
+4233 VQQNILLADVTYDDL

-4259 QILQKMIDDNNLTL
+4259 QILQKMIEDNNLTL

>member
-13 VWQVFPDGTW
+13 VWQVLADGTW
-23 LQLPATQPKVEG
+23 LQVPASQPKVEG

-41 EPQNLQEAQP
+41 EPQSLDQTQP

-65 KVVTELVNNIE
+65 EVVSQLVNNIE
-76 SAPQQPNSANDQPS
+76 SAPQQQNSANDQPS

-108 EAGFDTRPTEYV
+108 DAGFDTRPTEYEE
-120 DEDTTTN
+120 EDTN
-127 EGNLDILLPSAL
+127 SNDGNLDTLLPSAI

-182 NGTTVTTT
+182 NGNTVTTT
-190 AITSDET
+190 AITNDEA
-197 YVVNGVDLS
+197 YVVDGVDLS
-206 SLEEGDL
+206 SLAEGDL
-213 QVDAV
+213 KVDAII
-218 VADDFG
+218 ADDFG

-239 NIEVDFDGFGDEFYN
+239 TIEVDFDGFGDEFYN

-263 VGTVTNVEDGQVILI
+263 VGTVENVEDGQTISI
-278 TITDSEGLSVD
+278 TITDSKGLSVS
-289 YSTNVSGNSW
+289 YSTVVSGNSW

-353 YNENEVSKGAL
+353 YNQSEVSKGAL
-364 IGAIFNVEDGQ
+364 IGVTFNIEDGQ
-375 VIDITITDS
+375 AINITITDS
-384 NGLSVDYTTVVSG
+384 NGLSIDYTSVVSG
-397 NFWSLKDQDYSGF
+397 NLWSLKNQDYSGF
-410 SEGEL
+410 AEGEL
-415 TVVASTT
+415 TVVASIT

-429 SSTDTIMKDT
+429 SSTDTILKDT

-456 QAEVSNGALVGTV
+456 QSEVSNGALVGTV
-469 ANVEEGQTISITIT
+469 ANVEDGQTISITIT
-483 DSQGKFVDYSTTVS
+483 DSQGKSVDYSTTVS
-497 DGNWTLTGQDYSAFA
+497 GGNWTLTGQDYSAFA
-512 EGQLIVEASVID
+512 EGQLIVEASVTD

-553 EYYNSAEVSNGALV
+553 EYYNS
-567 GTVVNV
+567 
-573 EDGQTVSITITD
+573 
-585 VDGKSENYTAI
+585 
-596 VSGGGWSLTGQ
+596 
-607 DYSAFVEGILT
+607 
-618 VEASVTDVAGNTAT
+618 
-632 SSDTIVKDT
+632 
-641 LADISVNF
+641 
-649 DGFGDEYYN
+649 
-658 SAEVSNGALVG
+658 
-669 TVTNV
+669 
-674 EDGQEVS
+674 
-681 ITITDVNGKS
+681 
-691 ENYTATVTGGEWTL
+691 
-705 VGQDYSGF
+705 
-713 AEGIMTVEATITDVA
+713 
-728 GNTATS
+728 
-734 SDTIVKDTL
+734 
-743 ADISVDFDGF
+743 
-753 GDEYY
+753 
-758 NSAEVSNGTLV
+758 
-769 GTVIN
+769 
-774 VEDGQTVSITITD
+774 
-787 VDGKSENY
+787 
-795 TAVVSG
+795 
-801 GEWTLIGQ
+801 
-809 DYSAFAEGTLTVEA
+809 
-823 TVSDVAGNTATSSD
+823 
-837 TIVKDTL
+837 
-844 ADISVDFDG
+844 
-853 FGDEYYNSAEVS
+853 
-865 NGALVGTVTNVED
+865 
-878 GQTVSITITDADG
+878 
-891 KSENYTAIVSGG
+891 
-903 EWSLIGQDYSAFAE
+903 
-917 GTLTVEATVTDIAGN
+917 
-932 TATSSDTIVKDT
+932 
-944 LANISVDFDGFGDEY
+944 
-959 YNLAEITNGA
+959 
-969 LVGTVTNVE
+969 
-978 DGQTVSITITDV
+978 
-990 DGKSENYTAIVSS
+990 
-1003 GEWTLTGQDYSA
+1003 
-1015 FAEGELTVEASVT
+1015 
-1028 DVAGNTA
+1028 
-1035 TSSDT
+1035 
-1040 IVKDTLADIDV
+1040 
-1051 DFDGFDDEYYN
+1051 
-1062 SVEVSNGALVGTVAN
+1062 VEVSNGALVGTVAN
-1077 VEDGQTVSITIT
+1077 VEDGRIISITIT
-1089 DVDGKSENYTAIVS
+1089 DSAGTSVDYSTTVS
-1103 GGGWSLTGQD
+1103 GGTWTLTNQD
-1113 YSAFVEGIL
+1113 YSAF
-1122 TVEASVTDIAGNT
+1122 
-1135 ATSSDTIV
+1135 
-1143 KDTLADISVNFDGFG
+1143 
-1158 DEYYNSAEVS
+1158 
-1168 NGALVGTV
+1168 
-1176 TNVEDGQEVSI
+1176 
-1187 TITDVNGKSENYTA
+1187 
-1201 TVTGGEW
+1201 
-1208 TLVGQDYSGFA
+1208 A
-1219 EGIMTV
+1219 EGTLKV

-1241 TIVKDTLASIGVD
+1241 TIVKDTLVDIDVDFDGFGDEFYNQTEVDAGALVGSVGNVEDGQTITITITDSLNVSQVYTTIVSGGNWTLTGQDYSSFAEGELTVEASVTDKAGNTTASSDTIVKDTLASIDVD
-1254 FSASDDEFYNS
+1254 FSASDDEFYNF
-1265 AEVSNGALVGMVAD
+1265 AEVSNGSLVGTVAD
-1279 VEDGQAIFI
+1279 VDDGQTIFI
-1288 TITDSAGT
+1288 TITDSAGA
-1296 SADYSTVVS
+1296 SINYSTVVS

-1407 RNWTLTDQDYSDFAE
+1407 GNWTLTDQDYSDFAE

-1509 NWTLT
+1509 NWTLA

-1537 NKVTSS
+1537 NTVTSS

-1637 NEASGTDS
+1637 NETTGTDS
-1645 TAQINTVPPVID
+1645 TGQIDTAPPVID
-1657 IDTLSGFSILDFRS
+1657 IDTLSGFNILDFRS
-1671 GDLTVMQGTTDVSEG
+1671 GDLTTMQGTTDVSEG
-1686 LPVYIEIND
+1686 LPVYIEVND

-1714 ENIDVSSLDPSS
+1714 ENIDVSSLDLSS

-1759 STVGIFGDQTQVAD
+1759 STVGIFGDQTQSAD
-1773 INIQFADEFAFSANQ
+1773 INIQFADEFAFSASQ
-1788 VSAEG
+1788 ASAEA
-1793 VTSQGQS
+1793 VTSQGLS
-1800 IAIALESDGQ
+1800 LAITLESEGQ
-1810 VLKATRTDGTLVFE
+1810 VLKAIRTDGKLVFE
-1824 AKIVGDAVEI
+1824 AKIVGDTVEI
-1834 TFYQAVDQKAG
+1834 TFYQAVDQQAG
-1845 EELLQTAIIIEGL
+1845 EELLQTSLIIEGL

-1865 TELVLGELPI
+1865 EELVLGELPI

-1887 SYLMV
+1887 SYSMV

-1921 VSKDISGA
+1921 VSKDVSGA

-1957 DHQQDHIVTFNYV
+1957 DHTQDHTVTFDYV

-1993 QILDDSKTVTEVDV
+1993 QITDSSKTVVEVDV
-2007 TSGSQ
+2007 TSGAQ
-2012 TINAQFTILGGSDNP
+2012 TINAQFTVLGGSDNP
-2027 DPDSIQFSPETVAQL
+2027 DPDSITFSAETVAQL

-2064 LIITAKQGDD
+2064 RTITAKQGDD

-2095 LVIERPLDHVL
+2095 LVIEHPLDHVL
-2106 TSDLLTIPLNIIGTD
+2106 TSDLLTIPLNIVGTD

-2127 ENGQISWV
+2127 ESGQISWV
-2135 IEDGNDPSL
+2135 IEDGDDPSL
-2144 VLDSNASVNE
+2144 VLDSNAAVNE

-2159 ASVGEVSSTG
+2159 TPVGEVSSTSS
-2169 TFSLGIGSDYLD
+2169 FSVGIGSDYLD
-2181 SVFFDLADQP
+2181 SVYFDLADQP

-2201 YTVSEDGTLLTGYAG
+2201 YTVSDDGTVLTGYAG
-2216 PVVGGD
+2216 PVGGGD

-2227 SFAAPVSGDV
+2227 SFTAPVSGDV

-2275 LDLNI
+2275 LDLDV
-2280 SITDGGEPFIG
+2280 SITDGGEPSIG

-2303 NTTPDGVRQ
+2303 NTTPDGVKQ

-2334 TNGQAVL
+2334 TNDQAVL

-2350 NGEALTWR
+2350 NGEALSWR
-2358 DNGDGSFD
+2358 DNGNGSFD
-2366 AILSNGDVIMQIR
+2366 AILSNGDVILQIR

-2462 DNEQTG
+2462 DNEQAG
-2468 TEEPSPSIAI
+2468 TEEPSPSISI

-2483 DIASVSINIDAFDAL
+2483 DIASVSINTAAFDAL

-2503 GRAISLQDVN
+2503 GQAISLQEVN

-2519 AQDTSGN
+2519 AQDSSGN

-2564 VVTDADG
+2564 VVTDVDG
-2571 DSSDPAIYSVNVT
+2571 DNSDPAIYSVNVT

-2606 FLTEEFTG
+2606 FLTEEFAG

-2629 YTFDD
+2629 YTFDN

-2645 DYDSGTTYGQF
+2645 DYDSGSTYGQF
-2656 TLSPDGSYQLTTN
+2656 TLSSDGSYQLTTN

-2750 SLQGGSLYLDG
+2750 SLQGGSLYLNG

-2782 SQFTSPNGQLTY
+2782 SQFTGPNGPLTY

-2815 STDTVPKELTADIA
+2815 STDTIPKELTADVA

-2860 DITAQLVDQDTSEEL
+2860 DITAQLVDQDSSESL

-2897 GKEYTQNQIDKMEIR
+2897 GKEYTQAQIDKMEIR
-2912 ADENLAGRFEFE
+2912 ADENLAGRFEFD

-2933 NTFANPDDR
+2933 NTFANPDDK

-2953 ISPDADTPILSVKD
+2953 ISPDADTPHVSVKD
-2967 YKGLEDENI
+2967 YKGLEDETI
-2976 FLKNVING
+2976 FLKNVIDG

-3041 SFTEELFIKVTAVS
+3041 SFTEDLYINVTAVS
-3055 YESTVDSL
+3055 YESTIDSL

-3093 GNAHWEYDSDAKVIS
+3093 GNAHWEYDSDTKVIS

-3125 QTTDDDVSEEINIL
+3125 QTSDDDVSEEINIL
-3139 LTNIPEGTLLVD
+3139 LTNIPDGTLLVD
-3151 AMGKPVSLTI
+3151 SLGEPVSLTI

-3166 VTGPVLQVSN
+3166 VTGPVFQVSN

-3186 VTDFSGAL
+3186 VNDFSGEL

-3219 LAPIVDQEDG
+3219 LAPVVDQEDG

-3332 TSPTGST
+3332 TSPTGAT

-3503 QPGGDIKTNEGED
+3503 QPDGEIKTPEGED
-3516 IDLTGLLNTNVASD
+3516 IDLTGLLNTDVASD
-3530 PDNTISFYIPADS
+3530 PDNSISFYIPADS

-3553 GVIAEYDAAGEVVGY
+3553 GVIAEYDASGEVVGY

-3595 ETIETSPCNG
+3595 ETVETSPCNG
-3605 ETVTT
+3605 DTVTT
-3610 AQTISIQVLPVVDDI
+3610 QQTISIQVLPVVDDI
-3625 TVAADSTT
+3625 TVATDSTT

-3658 EGEGNSATGKETV
+3658 TGEGNSATGKETV
-3671 NSLTITVSNGVT
+3671 NSLTITVSNGGT

-3696 NGNGT
+3696 KGNGT
-3701 WTVTDPSRLSDVL
+3701 WTITDPSRLSDVL

-3723 DITLTVT
+3723 EITLTVT

-3740 VETDTQDKTTVVT
+3740 TETDTQDKTTVVT
-3753 ITVEPVADAANLVTE
+3753 ITVEPVADAANLVTQ
-3768 DIVGDEDHYISL
+3768 DIVGDEDNYISL

-3812 VGDSYELVPNNGVD
+3812 VGDSYQLVPNNGVD
-3826 GGTFDGNPSYE
+3826 GGTFDGNPTYE

-3847 LVIMPPRD
+3847 LVILPPRD
-3855 FSGDMNLVLEAITQE
+3855 FSGDINLSLEAITQE
-3870 IGTTEIRY
+3870 IGTTDIRY
-3878 TESEFTVGVNPI
+3878 TASEFTVGVNPI

-3910 IVIPLDANSFETN
+3910 IAIPLDANSFETN
-3923 SDEFLA
+3923 SDEFLS
-3929 ITVTVNGT
+3929 ITVTVNAT

-3950 IGSETSSFTSV
+3950 IGSETSSFIRV
-3961 GGIIQA
+3961 GDIAQA

-4038 SIVAEASGTIPLGLD
+4038 SIVAEASGSIPLGLD

-4085 SQYVVDL
+4085 GQYVVDL

-4105 GVDPFEITIEPSAE
+4105 GIDPFELTIEPSAE

-4138 EGDST
+4138 DGDSA

-4164 ASSGLG
+4164 ESSGLG

-4248 YQGDSSSALEA
+4248 YQGDSSSALEV

>member
-23 LQLPATQPKVEG
+23 LQLPATQSKVEG
-35 VQVVSI
+35 VQVVNI

-56 IAAVEQQLE
+56 IEAVEQQLE
-65 KVVTELVNNIE
+65 EVVSQLVNNIG
-76 SAPQQPNSANDQPS
+76 STPQQQNSANDQPS

-108 EAGFDTRPTEYV
+108 DAGFDTRPTEYEE
-120 DEDTTTN
+120 EDTTSN
-127 EGNLDILLPSAL
+127 DGNLDALLPSAE

-153 QFEVPGVTITG
+153 QFEVPGVTIKG

-173 TVVLTITDV
+173 TVAITITDV
-182 NGTTVTTT
+182 NGNTLTTT
-190 AITSDET
+190 AITTNET
-197 YVVNGVDLS
+197 YVVNGVDLT
-206 SLEEGDL
+206 SLAEGDL
-213 QVDAV
+213 QVDAII
-218 VADDFG
+218 ADDFG

-239 NIEVDFDGFGDEFYN
+239 TIDVDFDGFGDEFYN
-254 KFEVENGAL
+254 KFEVNNGAL
-263 VGTVTNVEDGQVILI
+263 VGTVTNVEDGQTISI
-278 TITDSEGLSVD
+278 TITDSKGLSVS
-289 YSTNVSGNSW
+289 YSTIVSGNSW

-323 AGNPTSAT
+323 AGNPT
-331 DTIVKDTLDRILV
+331 
-344 RFDGFGDNY
+344 
-353 YNENEVSKGAL
+353 
-364 IGAIFNVEDGQ
+364 
-375 VIDITITDS
+375 
-384 NGLSVDYTTVVSG
+384 
-397 NFWSLKDQDYSGF
+397 
-410 SEGEL
+410 
-415 TVVASTT
+415 
-422 DVAGNTI
+422 
-429 SSTDTIMKDT
+429 
-439 LVNIGVDFSASD
+439 
-451 DEFYN
+451 
-456 QAEVSNGALVGTV
+456 
-469 ANVEEGQTISITIT
+469 
-483 DSQGKFVDYSTTVS
+483 
-497 DGNWTLTGQDYSAFA
+497 
-512 EGQLIVEASVID
+512 
-524 IAGNTATSTD
+524 TAT
-534 SIVKDTLASI
+534 
-544 SVNFSASDD
+544 
-553 EYYNSAEVSNGALV
+553 
-567 GTVVNV
+567 
-573 EDGQTVSITITD
+573 
-585 VDGKSENYTAI
+585 
-596 VSGGGWSLTGQ
+596 
-607 DYSAFVEGILT
+607 
-618 VEASVTDVAGNTAT
+618 
-632 SSDTIVKDT
+632 
-641 LADISVNF
+641 
-649 DGFGDEYYN
+649 
-658 SAEVSNGALVG
+658 
-669 TVTNV
+669 
-674 EDGQEVS
+674 
-681 ITITDVNGKS
+681 
-691 ENYTATVTGGEWTL
+691 
-705 VGQDYSGF
+705 
-713 AEGIMTVEATITDVA
+713 
-728 GNTATS
+728 
-734 SDTIVKDTL
+734 
-743 ADISVDFDGF
+743 
-753 GDEYY
+753 
-758 NSAEVSNGTLV
+758 
-769 GTVIN
+769 
-774 VEDGQTVSITITD
+774 
-787 VDGKSENY
+787 
-795 TAVVSG
+795 
-801 GEWTLIGQ
+801 
-809 DYSAFAEGTLTVEA
+809 
-823 TVSDVAGNTATSSD
+823 
-837 TIVKDTL
+837 
-844 ADISVDFDG
+844 
-853 FGDEYYNSAEVS
+853 
-865 NGALVGTVTNVED
+865 
-878 GQTVSITITDADG
+878 
-891 KSENYTAIVSGG
+891 
-903 EWSLIGQDYSAFAE
+903 
-917 GTLTVEATVTDIAGN
+917 
-932 TATSSDTIVKDT
+932 
-944 LANISVDFDGFGDEY
+944 
-959 YNLAEITNGA
+959 
-969 LVGTVTNVE
+969 
-978 DGQTVSITITDV
+978 
-990 DGKSENYTAIVSS
+990 
-1003 GEWTLTGQDYSA
+1003 
-1015 FAEGELTVEASVT
+1015 
-1028 DVAGNTA
+1028 
-1035 TSSDT
+1035 
-1040 IVKDTLADIDV
+1040 
-1051 DFDGFDDEYYN
+1051 
-1062 SVEVSNGALVGTVAN
+1062 
-1077 VEDGQTVSITIT
+1077 
-1089 DVDGKSENYTAIVS
+1089 
-1103 GGGWSLTGQD
+1103 
-1113 YSAFVEGIL
+1113 
-1122 TVEASVTDIAGNT
+1122 
-1135 ATSSDTIV
+1135 
-1143 KDTLADISVNFDGFG
+1143 
-1158 DEYYNSAEVS
+1158 
-1168 NGALVGTV
+1168 
-1176 TNVEDGQEVSI
+1176 
-1187 TITDVNGKSENYTA
+1187 
-1201 TVTGGEW
+1201 
-1208 TLVGQDYSGFA
+1208 
-1219 EGIMTV
+1219 
-1225 EATVTDV
+1225 
-1232 AGNTATSSD
+1232 
-1241 TIVKDTLASIGVD
+1241 
-1254 FSASDDEFYNS
+1254 
-1265 AEVSNGALVGMVAD
+1265 
-1279 VEDGQAIFI
+1279 
-1288 TITDSAGT
+1288 
-1296 SADYSTVVS
+1296 
-1305 GGTWTLT
+1305 
-1312 GQDYSSFSEGIL
+1312 
-1324 TVQATV
+1324 
-1330 TDVAGNVAISSDT
+1330 
-1343 IVKDT
+1343 
-1348 LADINVDF
+1348 
-1356 DGFGDEYYNQSE
+1356 
-1368 VVDGVLVGTVANVE
+1368 
-1382 DGQTISITITDSAG
+1382 
-1396 TSVEYSTTVSG
+1396 
-1407 RNWTLTDQDYSDFAE
+1407 
-1422 GTLTVEATVTDV
+1422 
-1434 AGNTATSSDTIVK
+1434 
-1447 DTLISIDVDFSA
+1447 
-1459 SDDEYYNLAEITNG
+1459 
-1473 ALVGTVADVEDGQ
+1473 
-1486 TITITITDSLNV
+1486 
-1498 SQVYT
+1498 
-1503 TTVAGG
+1503 
-1509 NWTLT
+1509 
-1514 GQDYSDFAEGI
+1514 
-1525 LTVEASVTDVAG
+1525 
-1537 NKVTSS
+1537 
-1543 DTIVKDTLASITAEF
+1543 DTIVKDTLASITAAV
-1558 DDADNILN
+1558 DDGGDGVLN
-1566 TEEVK
+1566 SFEIQSARFFGT
-1571 SVRLQG
+1571 
-1577 VVQNVEDGQTVD
+1577 VQNVEDGQTVNIRIS
-1589 VTVTDSNNQSIT
+1589 DSTTNVIVLT
-1601 LQTVVVAGA
+1601 ATVVNGA
-1610 WSIDDV
+1610 WSVEGV
-1616 DLSAFADGNITVEA
+1616 DLTSFADGSITIEA
-1630 VTVDIAG
+1630 DTVDVAG
-1637 NEASGTDS
+1637 NPTTAVNSSGVETIDTVS
-1645 TAQINTVPPVID
+1645 PIIDINTLD
-1657 IDTLSGFSILDFRS
+1657 GFSILAFRS
-1671 GDLTVMQGTTDVSEG
+1671 GQHTTMQGTTNVAEG
-1686 LPVYIEIND
+1686 LPVYIEVSD
-1695 GTQTLT
+1695 GTQTLV
-1701 FVGVVDASGGWLV
+1701 FEGVVDFAGNWVV
-1714 ENIDVSSLDPSS
+1714 ENIDISTLDSSS
-1726 EWIIDARVAN
+1726 EWMIDAKVFN
-1736 SIGNEASDDM
+1736 TVGNEAIDDM
-1746 PSIILPGSVSFSE
+1746 PTIILPESVVFSE
-1759 STVGIFGDQTQVAD
+1759 SIIGIFGDETQTSD
-1773 INIQFADEFAFSANQ
+1773 IRIDFADFSFSVDQ
-1788 VSAEG
+1788 TIAESL
-1793 VTSQGQS
+1793 TSQGLSITITVSGDKQS
-1800 IAIALESDGQ
+1800 LTGTRSDGQ
-1810 VLKATRTDGTLVFE
+1810 IVFDASISGTNVNINFYKSIDQE
-1824 AKIVGDAVEI
+1824 AGLDSI
-1834 TFYQAVDQKAG
+1834 
-1845 EELLQTAIIIEGL
+1845 QTALVIEGL
-1858 QIDDDGT
+1858 QIDADNT
-1865 TELVLGELPI
+1865 TELVIGHLPI
-1875 TILDSEPLLFGE
+1875 VIKDSEPLIFDE
-1887 SYLMV
+1887 SYDV
-1892 EGETSSGNVL
+1892 IEGEVTSGNVL
-1902 SNDIDL
+1902 NNDIDL
-1908 DTALTISSVEVGG
+1908 DTQLTIKSVEVDGTTQT
-1921 VSKDISGA
+1921 ISGS
-1929 TPAVFNTGD
+1929 TPVSFTLD
-1938 GVLTVFANGQWTF
+1938 EGVLTVFSNGHWTF
-1951 EANRNL
+1951 VANRNL
-1957 DHQQDHIVTFNYV
+1957 DHTLAQNITFNYV
-1970 AADSSGDFGSA
+1970 AGDSSNDFGNG
-1981 TATIDI
+1981 TAVIDI
-1987 TDGAAG
+1987 FDGDAG
-1993 QILDDSKTVTEVDV
+1993 QILDGNATTTETDVADGVQTVI
-2007 TSGSQ
+2007 G
-2012 TINAQFTILGGSDNP
+2012 QFTVLGESDNP
-2027 DPDSIQFSPETVAQL
+2027 NPDSLVFNSGTLNQL
-2042 EALGITSGGD
+2042 DALKLTTSEILFPL
-2052 STALTY
+2052 SY

-2064 LIITAKQGDD
+2064 KVITAQVGGETIFTLTLAGSSSGDD
-2074 DVFSFSM
+2074 
-2081 TTTVDGNNV
+2081 V
-2090 LADIV
+2090 LANVTLV
-2095 LVIERPLDHVL
+2095 LNKPLNHELFKDSFTLPMVIEGNDLDGTPLSEGRFEWIVKDGADPELVSVSDAAVDESNL
-2106 TSDLLTIPLNIIGTD
+2106 TSGIT
-2121 TDGTAL
+2121 
-2127 ENGQISWV
+2127 
-2135 IEDGNDPSL
+2135 
-2144 VLDSNASVNE
+2144 
-2154 SDLSN
+2154 
-2159 ASVGEVSSTG
+2159 SSTG
-2169 TFSLGIGSDYLD
+2169 VFSVNLGSDYEGALYF
-2181 SVFFDLADQP
+2181 SAADQP
-2191 QLFSGGEQIY
+2191 LLFSGGVQIV
-2201 YTVSEDGTLLTGYAG
+2201 YTVSPGGELLTGY
-2216 PVVGGD
+2216 VGS
-2222 VAFTV
+2222 VSTENIAFTL
-2227 SFAAPVSGDV
+2227 SFPPTDNQV
-2237 DSSVD
+2237 DSDVT
-2242 YVFTLYKGLDQTNGT
+2242 YTFTLNKGLDQSSST
-2257 DSLPFTVTARD
+2257 DQIPFVVTARD
-2268 SDNDKTK
+2268 DDNDETK
-2275 LDLNI
+2275 LTLNV
-2280 SITDGGEPFIG
+2280 SVTDGGEPTIG
-2291 SGTVELSETPIA
+2291 SGTVELSEIPVTDSTPSGVGSTA
-2303 NTTPDGVRQ
+2303 NVSLAVTAGNDPLVFLGLDVTTGQVVLDSDGV
-2312 SAVVNLDITASHD
+2312 
-2325 PIVYLGIDV
+2325 
-2334 TNGQAVL
+2334 
-2341 DGDGEAVTH
+2341 AVTS

-2358 DNGDGSFD
+2358 DNGNGTFD
-2366 AILSNGDVIMQIR
+2366 AVLGNGDAVFKIK
-2379 LPSDYFLEANAS
+2379 LPDDFSLEANGS
-2391 GTVAVEIDLYRSI
+2391 TNVDVVIELYQSI
-2404 DHGTGLKDTEL
+2404 DHGSGSKDTEL
-2415 NIPTTV
+2415 TIPASIVT
-2421 VVIDSDG
+2421 IDSDG
-2428 SRSTQESDI
+2428 SRDTQESDI
-2437 KIYDGKDPAFSIVG
+2437 KIYDGKDPEISVIG
-2451 SISVDEDGLIG
+2451 SISVDEDGLLG
-2462 DNEQTG
+2462 DGQPSG
-2468 TEEPSPSIAI
+2468 TEVSSPSLGI
-2478 IQGSD
+2478 IEGSD
-2483 DIASVSINIDAFDAL
+2483 DVVSVTINTSAFDAL
-2498 GYSSG
+2498 SYTSAGQN
-2503 GRAISLQDVN
+2503 ISLQAVDS
-2513 ADGWYY
+2513 DGWYY
-2519 AQDTSGN
+2519 GQDSDGKN
-2526 DIFRIRFNNDG
+2526 VFRIRFNTDG
-2537 TTEFNLYAPLDHA
+2537 TTEFDLYAPLDHA
-2550 TGDGENNLAVNFEL
+2550 NADGENNLALNFEL
-2564 VVTDADG
+2564 TVNDADG
-2571 DSSDPAIYSVNVT
+2571 DSSDPAIYEVIVK
-2584 DAVPTSR
+2584 DAIPAAR
-2591 SGSIEMVEGDDLNGQ
+2591 SGSIEMVEGDNLNGQ

-2634 VGTPI
+2634 AGTSI
-2639 TINLIN
+2639 TIDLIN
-2645 DYDSGTTYGQF
+2645 VYDSNSIYGQF

-2669 PNVSTDPTNPKII
+2669 ANVSTDPTDPRLI

-2691 ADGDEVISN
+2691 ADGDEVTST

-2731 ATGDVDQSETVTA
+2731 STGDVDQSETVTA
-2744 IEFSEA
+2744 IEFSED
-2750 SLQGGSLYLDG
+2750 SLQGGSLYLNG
-2761 VLLQVVDGKVT
+2761 VLLEVVDGKVT

-2782 SQFTSPNGQLTY
+2782 SQFTGPNGQLTY
-2794 RPALHESN
+2794 RPALNESN

-2815 STDTVPKELTADIA
+2815 STDTVPKELTADVA

-2897 GKEYTQNQIDKMEIR
+2897 GKEYTQNQINKMEIR

-2933 NTFANPDDR
+2933 NTFADPDDK

-2967 YKGLEDENI
+2967 YKGLEDESI

-3041 SFTEELFIKVTAVS
+3041 SFTEDLFINVTAVS
-3055 YESTVDSL
+3055 YESIVDSL

-3093 GNAHWEYDSDAKVIS
+3093 GNAHWEYDSDTKVIS

-3125 QTTDDDVSEEINIL
+3125 QTSDDDASEEINIL
-3139 LTNIPEGTLLVD
+3139 LTNIPDGTLLVD
-3151 AMGKPVSLTI
+3151 SLGEPVSLTI
-3161 AYVDD
+3161 AYIDD
-3166 VTGPVLQVSN
+3166 VTGPVFQVSN

-3186 VTDFSGAL
+3186 ITDFSGEL

-3281 DVPVSGLDLES
+3281 AVPASGLDLES

-3313 ATEDLSGTFS
+3313 ATEDLSGIFS

-3332 TSPTGST
+3332 TSPTGTT

-3354 RVESDT
+3354 RVELDT

-3365 GQLYLSEDGSPVN
+3365 GQLYISKDGSPVN

-3503 QPGGDIKTNEGED
+3503 QPGGDIKTDEGED

-3595 ETIETSPCNG
+3595 KTIETSPCNG
-3605 ETVTT
+3605 DTLTT
-3610 AQTISIQVLPVVDDI
+3610 EQTISIQVLPVVDDI
-3625 TVAADSTT
+3625 TVATDSTT

-3658 EGEGNSATGKETV
+3658 TGEGNSATGKETV
-3671 NSLTITVSNGVT
+3671 NSLTITVSNGGT

-3723 DITLTVT
+3723 EITLTVT

-3768 DIVGDEDHYISL
+3768 DIVGDEDNYISL

-3826 GGTFDGNPSYE
+3826 GGTFDGNPTYE
-3837 WQLDPSQLAN
+3837 WQVDPSQLAN
-3847 LVIMPPRD
+3847 LVILPPRD

-4027 PDAPLLSVEYS
+4027 PDAPLLSVEYA

-4085 SQYVVDL
+4085 GQYVVDL
-4092 ADVPNLAITGGYD
+4092 ADVSSLAITGGYD
-4105 GVDPFEITIEPSAE
+4105 DVDPFELTIEPSAE

-4143 ITATDD
+4143 VTATDD
-4149 NDLLIGG
+4149 NDLLVGG

-4220 GVTISIKPNGDDD
+4220 GVTISIKPNGDED
-4233 VQQNILLTDVTYDDL
+4233 VQQNILLADVTYDDL
-4248 YQGDSSSALEA
+4248 YQGDSSGALEA
-4259 QILQKMIDDNNLTL
+4259 QILQKMIEDNNLTL

>member
-1 MDPILYI
+1 
-8 EVGGV
+8 
-13 VWQVFPDGTW
+13 
-23 LQLPATQPKVEG
+23 
-35 VQVVSI
+35 
-41 EPQNLQEAQP
+41 
-51 LTEPQ
+51 
-56 IAAVEQQLE
+56 
-65 KVVTELVNNIE
+65 
-76 SAPQQPNSANDQPS
+76 
-90 SSASFIAYV
+90 
-99 RSTLDETLA
+99 
-108 EAGFDTRPTEYV
+108 
-120 DEDTTTN
+120 
-127 EGNLDILLPSAL
+127 
-139 LTVDIL
+139 
-145 DGGDGYEN
+145 
-153 QFEVPGVTITG
+153 
-164 TAVDVRDGR
+164 
-173 TVVLTITDV
+173 
-182 NGTTVTTT
+182 
-190 AITSDET
+190 
-197 YVVNGVDLS
+197 
-206 SLEEGDL
+206 
-213 QVDAV
+213 
-218 VADDFG
+218 
-224 NSITANDST
+224 
-233 IKDTLA
+233 
-239 NIEVDFDGFGDEFYN
+239 
-254 KFEVENGAL
+254 
-263 VGTVTNVEDGQVILI
+263 
-278 TITDSEGLSVD
+278 
-289 YSTNVSGNSW
+289 
-299 TLENQD
+299 
-305 YSNFA
+305 
-310 EGELTVVASTIDI
+310 
-323 AGNPTSAT
+323 
-331 DTIVKDTLDRILV
+331 
-344 RFDGFGDNY
+344 
-353 YNENEVSKGAL
+353 
-364 IGAIFNVEDGQ
+364 
-375 VIDITITDS
+375 
-384 NGLSVDYTTVVSG
+384 
-397 NFWSLKDQDYSGF
+397 
-410 SEGEL
+410 
-415 TVVASTT
+415 
-422 DVAGNTI
+422 
-429 SSTDTIMKDT
+429 
-439 LVNIGVDFSASD
+439 
-451 DEFYN
+451 
-456 QAEVSNGALVGTV
+456 
-469 ANVEEGQTISITIT
+469 
-483 DSQGKFVDYSTTVS
+483 
-497 DGNWTLTGQDYSAFA
+497 
-512 EGQLIVEASVID
+512 
-524 IAGNTATSTD
+524 
-534 SIVKDTLASI
+534 
-544 SVNFSASDD
+544 
-553 EYYNSAEVSNGALV
+553 
-567 GTVVNV
+567 
-573 EDGQTVSITITD
+573 
-585 VDGKSENYTAI
+585 
-596 VSGGGWSLTGQ
+596 
-607 DYSAFVEGILT
+607 
-618 VEASVTDVAGNTAT
+618 
-632 SSDTIVKDT
+632 
-641 LADISVNF
+641 F

-658 SAEVSNGALVG
+658 SAEVSNGVLVG

-681 ITITDVNGKS
+681 ITITDV
-691 ENYTATVTGGEWTL
+691 
-705 VGQDYSGF
+705 
-713 AEGIMTVEATITDVA
+713 
-728 GNTATS
+728 
-734 SDTIVKDTL
+734 
-743 ADISVDFDGF
+743 
-753 GDEYY
+753 
-758 NSAEVSNGTLV
+758 
-769 GTVIN
+769 
-774 VEDGQTVSITITD
+774 
-787 VDGKSENY
+787 DGKSESY
-795 TAVVSG
+795 TAIVSG
-801 GEWTLIGQ
+801 GEWTLVSQ
-809 DYSAFAEGTLTVEA
+809 DYSGFAEGTLTVEA
-823 TVSDVAGNTATSSD
+823 SVTDVAGNTATSSD

-878 GQTVSITITDADG
+878 GQEVSITITDVDG
-891 KSENYTAIVSGG
+891 KSENYTATVTGG
-903 EWSLIGQDYSAFAE
+903 EWTLTGQDYSAFAE
-917 GTLTVEATVTDIAGN
+917 GTLTVEASVTDIAGNTWTLTGQDYSAFAEGELTVEASVTDIAGN

-944 LANISVDFDGFGDEY
+944 LADISVDFDGFGDEY

-978 DGQTVSITITDV
+978 DGQTITIT
-990 DGKSENYTAIVSS
+990 
-1003 GEWTLTGQDYSA
+1003 L
-1015 FAEGELTVEASVT
+1015 
-1028 DVAGNTA
+1028 
-1035 TSSDT
+1035 
-1040 IVKDTLADIDV
+1040 
-1051 DFDGFDDEYYN
+1051 
-1062 SVEVSNGALVGTVAN
+1062 
-1077 VEDGQTVSITIT
+1077 
-1089 DVDGKSENYTAIVS
+1089 
-1103 GGGWSLTGQD
+1103 
-1113 YSAFVEGIL
+1113 
-1122 TVEASVTDIAGNT
+1122 
-1135 ATSSDTIV
+1135 
-1143 KDTLADISVNFDGFG
+1143 
-1158 DEYYNSAEVS
+1158 
-1168 NGALVGTV
+1168 
-1176 TNVEDGQEVSI
+1176 
-1187 TITDVNGKSENYTA
+1187 
-1201 TVTGGEW
+1201 
-1208 TLVGQDYSGFA
+1208 
-1219 EGIMTV
+1219 
-1225 EATVTDV
+1225 
-1232 AGNTATSSD
+1232 
-1241 TIVKDTLASIGVD
+1241 
-1254 FSASDDEFYNS
+1254 
-1265 AEVSNGALVGMVAD
+1265 
-1279 VEDGQAIFI
+1279 
-1288 TITDSAGT
+1288 
-1296 SADYSTVVS
+1296 
-1305 GGTWTLT
+1305 
-1312 GQDYSSFSEGIL
+1312 
-1324 TVQATV
+1324 
-1330 TDVAGNVAISSDT
+1330 
-1343 IVKDT
+1343 
-1348 LADINVDF
+1348 
-1356 DGFGDEYYNQSE
+1356 
-1368 VVDGVLVGTVANVE
+1368 
-1382 DGQTISITITDSAG
+1382 
-1396 TSVEYSTTVSG
+1396 
-1407 RNWTLTDQDYSDFAE
+1407 
-1422 GTLTVEATVTDV
+1422 
-1434 AGNTATSSDTIVK
+1434 
-1447 DTLISIDVDFSA
+1447 
-1459 SDDEYYNLAEITNG
+1459 
-1473 ALVGTVADVEDGQ
+1473 
-1486 TITITITDSLNV
+1486 TDSLNV

-1503 TTVAGG
+1503 TTVVGG

-1514 GQDYSDFAEGI
+1514 GQDYSGFAEGI

-1537 NKVTSS
+1537 NTVTSS
-1543 DTIVKDTLASITAEF
+1543 DIIVKDTLASITAKF

-1566 TEEVK
+1566 TEEVQ

-1577 VVQNVEDGQTVD
+1577 VVQNVENGQPIT
-1589 VTVTDSNNQSIT
+1589 VTVSDSNNQSIT

-1637 NEASGTDS
+1637 NETTGTDS
-1645 TAQINTVPPVID
+1645 TGQIDTVPPVID
-1657 IDTLSGFSILDFRS
+1657 IDTLSGFNILDFRS
-1671 GDLTVMQGTTDVSEG
+1671 GDLTTMQGTTDVSEG

-1701 FVGVVDASGGWLV
+1701 FEGVVDASGGWLV
-1714 ENIDVSSLDPSS
+1714 ENIDVSSLDPST
-1726 EWIIDARVAN
+1726 EWIIDARVVN
-1736 SIGNEASDDM
+1736 SIGNEVSDDM
-1746 PSIILPGSVSFSE
+1746 PSIILPDSVSFSE

-1800 IAIALESDGQ
+1800 IAIELESDGQ
-1810 VLKATRTDGTLVFE
+1810 VIKATRTDGTLVFE
-1824 AKIVGDAVEI
+1824 AKIVGGTVEI
-1834 TFYQAVDQKAG
+1834 TFYQAVDQQAG

-1887 SYLMV
+1887 SYSMV

-1902 SNDIDL
+1902 NNDIDL

-1921 VSKDISGA
+1921 VSQDISGA

-1957 DHQQDHIVTFNYV
+1957 DHNQDHTVIFNYV

-1987 TDGAAG
+1987 MDGAAG

-2012 TINAQFTILGGSDNP
+2012 TINAQFTVLGGSDNP
-2027 DPDSIQFSPETVAQL
+2027 DPDSIQFSSETVAQL

-2052 STALTY
+2052 ATVLTY

-2064 LIITAKQGDD
+2064 RTITAKQGDD

-2081 TTTVDGNNV
+2081 TTTVNGNNV

-2144 VLDSNASVNE
+2144 ILDSNSSVNE
-2154 SDLSN
+2154 SELSN
-2159 ASVGEVSSTG
+2159 DPIGEVSSTG
-2169 TFSLGIGSDYLD
+2169 TFSIGIGSDYLD

-2201 YTVSEDGTLLTGYAG
+2201 CTVSEDGTLLTGYAG
-2216 PVVGGD
+2216 PVAGGD

-2227 SFAAPVSGDV
+2227 SFAAPVSDDV

-2242 YVFTLYKGLDQTNGT
+2242 YVFTLYKGLDQANGT
-2257 DSLPFTVTARD
+2257 DTIPFTVTARD
-2268 SDNDKTK
+2268 SDNDQTK
-2275 LDLNI
+2275 LDLI
-2280 SITDGGEPFIG
+2280 VSITDGGEPTIG

-2303 NTTPDGVRQ
+2303 DTTPDGVKQ

-2341 DGDGEAVTH
+2341 DSDGEAVTH
-2350 NGEALTWR
+2350 NGEALSWR

-2404 DHGTGLKDTEL
+2404 DHATGLKDTEL

-2428 SRSTQESDI
+2428 SRSTQKSDI
-2437 KIYDGKDPAFSIVG
+2437 KIYDGKDPTFSIVG

-2483 DIASVSINIDAFDAL
+2483 DIASVSVNTDAFDAL
-2498 GYSSG
+2498 AYTSG
-2503 GRAISLQDVN
+2503 GQAISLQAVN

-2571 DSSDPAIYSVNVT
+2571 DSSDPAIYVVNVT

-2591 SGSIEMVEGDDLNGQ
+2591 SGSIEMVEGDNLSGQ
-2606 FLTEEFTG
+2606 FLTEGFAG
-2614 ADGAEI
+2614 ADGAVI
-2620 ISFTYRNVT
+2620 VSFDYRGDT
-2629 YTFDD
+2629 YTFTDA
-2634 VGTPI
+2634 I
-2639 TINLIN
+2639 TSIEIDLIN
-2645 DYDSGTTYGQF
+2645 DFDNSVYGQF
-2656 TLSPDGSYQLTTN
+2656 TLNSDGSYQLTTN
-2669 PNVSTDPTNPKII
+2669 ANVSTDPTDPRLI

-2691 ADGDEVISN
+2691 ADGDEVTST

-2731 ATGDVDQSETVTA
+2731 STGDVDQSETVT
-2744 IEFSEA
+2744 
-2750 SLQGGSLYLDG
+2750 
-2761 VLLQVVDGKVT
+2761 
-2772 LSGNQLTAID
+2772 
-2782 SQFTSPNGQLTY
+2782 
-2794 RPALHESN
+2794 
-2802 TTSTVILAINAII
+2802 
-2815 STDTVPKELTADIA
+2815 
-2829 VSVLPVADAP
+2829 
-2839 DWSDSVF
+2839 
-2846 TYQSVEDDADPIKL
+2846 
-2860 DITAQLVDQDTSEEL
+2860 
-2875 SYTISGIPDGLNITL
+2875 
-2890 NGNAVKE
+2890 
-2897 GKEYTQNQIDKMEIR
+2897 
-2912 ADENLAGRFEFE
+2912 
-2924 ITAIATEAG
+2924 
-2933 NTFANPDDR
+2933 
-2942 TADIVN
+2942 
-2948 TVVVE
+2948 
-2953 ISPDADTPILSVKD
+2953 
-2967 YKGLEDENI
+2967 
-2976 FLKNVING
+2976 
-2984 ALTDTDGSE
+2984 
-2993 SLSYQIEVQ
+2993 
-3002 DGWAIQGGL
+3002 
-3011 FDLIGPNT
+3011 
-3019 YLVSA
+3019 
-3024 EAIENGTAY
+3024 
-3033 LIPKEDIS
+3033 
-3041 SFTEELFIKVTAVS
+3041 
-3055 YESTVDSL
+3055 
-3063 DPVNVTALSD
+3063 
-3073 TKTINIFLKGVVDE
+3073 
-3087 PIVVDG
+3087 
-3093 GNAHWEYDSDAKVIS
+3093 
-3108 NQSVLNEDGLI
+3108 
-3119 RLDFVV
+3119 
-3125 QTTDDDVSEEINIL
+3125 
-3139 LTNIPEGTLLVD
+3139 
-3151 AMGKPVSLTI
+3151 
-3161 AYVDD
+3161 
-3166 VTGPVLQVSN
+3166 
-3176 AQLNDLYLKP
+3176 
-3186 VTDFSGAL
+3186 
-3194 ELTVIAISTEPDG
+3194 AISTEPDG
-3207 DSGEFPMTLKVE
+3207 DSGEFPMALKVT
-3219 LAPIVDQEDG
+3219 LDPVVDQTDG
-3229 QTVSTQ
+3229 VVVSSV
-3235 GIEDSQI
+3235 GIEDSYI
-3242 GLNLEPSVNQD
+3242 TLSLNISVNQD
-3253 VDGSESLTGYVIDSL
+3253 VDSSETLTGYIIDSL
-3268 PADLTLYFDGSVI
+3268 PDDLTLYFDGVEI
-3281 DVPVSGLDLES
+3281 TVDAAGLDLGGLASSEGVTLQE
-3292 LLDSTTPTLSEL
+3292 LLDSD
-3304 LSSGRLSVT
+3304 RLTVL

-3332 TSPTGST
+3332 TSPTGAT
-3339 DVKDISGSISVTVDA
+3339 DVKDISGAISVTVDA

-3365 GQLYLSEDGSPVN
+3365 GQLYTSDDGSPVN

-3419 DVSGNWII
+3419 DISGNWII

-3493 CDPVGPPSPI
+3493 CDPVGPPSLI
-3503 QPGGDIKTNEGED
+3503 QPDGDIKTPEGED
-3516 IDLTGLLNTNVASD
+3516 IDLTGLLNTNVGSD
-3530 PDNTISFYIPADS
+3530 PDNEISFYIPADS
-3543 LPEGVEISGD
+3543 LPDGVEISGD
-3553 GVIAEYDAAGEVVGY
+3553 GVIAEYDASGEVVGY

-3595 ETIETSPCNG
+3595 KTIETSPCNG

-3610 AQTISIQVLPVVDDI
+3610 DQTISIQVLPVVDDI
-3625 TVAADSTT
+3625 TVATDSTT
-3633 IQEDIATDLNLELV
+3633 IQEDITTDLNLELV

-3658 EGEGNSATGKETV
+3658 TGEGNSATGKETI
-3671 NSLTITVSNGVT
+3671 NSLTITVSNGGT
-3683 LSESPADTGLLVD
+3683 LSESPTDTGLLVD

-3723 DITLTVT
+3723 EITLTVT

-3768 DIVGDEDHYISL
+3768 DIVGDEDNYISL

-3826 GGTFDGNPSYE
+3826 GGTFDGNPTYE

-3847 LVIMPPRD
+3847 LVILPPRD

-3870 IGTTEIRY
+3870 IGTTDIRY

-3929 ITVTVNGT
+3929 ITVTVNST

-3950 IGSETSSFTSV
+3950 IGSETSSFTNV

-4038 SIVAEASGTIPLGLD
+4038 SIVAEASGTIPLNLD

-4061 SEVGFITIYDIPAGL
+4061 SEAGFITIYDIPAGL

-4085 SQYVVDL
+4085 GQYVVDL

-4105 GVDPFEITIEPSAE
+4105 GVEPFELTIEPSAE

-4138 EGDST
+4138 EGNST

-4170 SAEAPSYDVIQ
+4170 SVEAPSYDVVQ

-4220 GVTISIKPNGDDD
+4220 GVTISIKPNGDED
-4233 VQQNILLTDVTYDDL
+4233 VQQNILLADVTYDDL

-4259 QILQKMIDDNNLTL
+4259 QILQKMIEDNNLTL

>member
-56 IAAVEQQLE
+56 IDAVEQQLE
-65 KVVTELVNNIE
+65 KVVTELVNNIQ
-76 SAPQQPNSANDQPS
+76 SAPQQPNSVNDQPS

-120 DEDTTTN
+120 DEDTTSN

-182 NGTTVTTT
+182 NGNTVTTS
-190 AITSDET
+190 AITNDEA
-197 YVVNGVDLS
+197 YVVDGVDLS
-206 SLEEGDL
+206 SLAEGDL
-213 QVDAV
+213 KVDAII
-218 VADDFG
+218 ADDFG

-239 NIEVDFDGFGDEFYN
+239 TIDVDFDGFGDEFYN
-254 KFEVENGAL
+254 KFEVESGAL
-263 VGTVTNVEDGQVILI
+263 LGTVENVEDGQTISI
-278 TITDSEGLSVD
+278 TITDSKGLSVS
-289 YSTNVSGNSW
+289 YSTVVSGNSW

-353 YNENEVSKGAL
+353 YNQNEVSKGAL
-364 IGAIFNVEDGQ
+364 IGVTFNIEDGQ
-375 VIDITITDS
+375 AINITITDS
-384 NGLSVDYTTVVSG
+384 NGLSIDYTSVVSG
-397 NFWSLKDQDYSGF
+397 NLWSLKDQDYSGF
-410 SEGEL
+410 AEGEL
-415 TVVASTT
+415 TVVASIT

-429 SSTDTIMKDT
+429 SSTDTILKDT

-456 QAEVSNGALVGTV
+456 QSEVSNGALVGTV
-469 ANVEEGQTISITIT
+469 ANVEDGQTISITIT
-483 DSQGKFVDYSTTVS
+483 DSQGKSLDYSTTVS
-497 DGNWTLTGQDYSAFA
+497 GGNWTLTGQDYSAFA
-512 EGQLIVEASVID
+512 EGQLIVEASVTD

-544 SVNFSASDD
+544 GVNFSAS
-553 EYYNSAEVSNGALV
+553 
-567 GTVVNV
+567 
-573 EDGQTVSITITD
+573 
-585 VDGKSENYTAI
+585 
-596 VSGGGWSLTGQ
+596 
-607 DYSAFVEGILT
+607 
-618 VEASVTDVAGNTAT
+618 
-632 SSDTIVKDT
+632 
-641 LADISVNF
+641 
-649 DGFGDEYYN
+649 
-658 SAEVSNGALVG
+658 
-669 TVTNV
+669 
-674 EDGQEVS
+674 
-681 ITITDVNGKS
+681 
-691 ENYTATVTGGEWTL
+691 
-705 VGQDYSGF
+705 
-713 AEGIMTVEATITDVA
+713 
-728 GNTATS
+728 
-734 SDTIVKDTL
+734 
-743 ADISVDFDGF
+743 
-753 GDEYY
+753 
-758 NSAEVSNGTLV
+758 
-769 GTVIN
+769 
-774 VEDGQTVSITITD
+774 
-787 VDGKSENY
+787 
-795 TAVVSG
+795 
-801 GEWTLIGQ
+801 
-809 DYSAFAEGTLTVEA
+809 
-823 TVSDVAGNTATSSD
+823 
-837 TIVKDTL
+837 
-844 ADISVDFDG
+844 
-853 FGDEYYNSAEVS
+853 
-865 NGALVGTVTNVED
+865 
-878 GQTVSITITDADG
+878 
-891 KSENYTAIVSGG
+891 
-903 EWSLIGQDYSAFAE
+903 
-917 GTLTVEATVTDIAGN
+917 
-932 TATSSDTIVKDT
+932 
-944 LANISVDFDGFGDEY
+944 
-959 YNLAEITNGA
+959 
-969 LVGTVTNVE
+969 
-978 DGQTVSITITDV
+978 
-990 DGKSENYTAIVSS
+990 
-1003 GEWTLTGQDYSA
+1003 
-1015 FAEGELTVEASVT
+1015 
-1028 DVAGNTA
+1028 
-1035 TSSDT
+1035 
-1040 IVKDTLADIDV
+1040 
-1051 DFDGFDDEYYN
+1051 DDEYYN
-1062 SVEVSNGALVGTVAN
+1062 SVEVSNGALVGTVVN
-1077 VEDGQTVSITIT
+1077 VEDGRIISITIT
-1089 DVDGKSENYTAIVS
+1089 DSAGTSVDYSTTVS
-1103 GGGWSLTGQD
+1103 GGTWTLTNQD
-1113 YSAFVEGIL
+1113 YSAF
-1122 TVEASVTDIAGNT
+1122 
-1135 ATSSDTIV
+1135 
-1143 KDTLADISVNFDGFG
+1143 
-1158 DEYYNSAEVS
+1158 
-1168 NGALVGTV
+1168 
-1176 TNVEDGQEVSI
+1176 
-1187 TITDVNGKSENYTA
+1187 
-1201 TVTGGEW
+1201 
-1208 TLVGQDYSGFA
+1208 A
-1219 EGIMTV
+1219 EGTLKV

-1241 TIVKDTLASIGVD
+1241 TIVKDTLVDIDVDFDGFGDEFYNQTEVDAGALVGSVGNVEDGQTITITITDSLNVSQVYTTIVSGGNWTLTGQDYSSFAEGELTVEASVTDKAGNTAASSDTIVKDTLASIDVD
-1254 FSASDDEFYNS
+1254 FSASDDEFYNF
-1265 AEVSNGALVGMVAD
+1265 AEVSNGSLVGTVAD
-1279 VEDGQAIFI
+1279 VDDGQTIFI
-1288 TITDSAGT
+1288 TITDSAGA
-1296 SADYSTVVS
+1296 SINYSTVVS

-1407 RNWTLTDQDYSDFAE
+1407 GNWTLTDQDYSDFAE

-1537 NKVTSS
+1537 NTVTSS

-1589 VTVTDSNNQSIT
+1589 VTVTDSHNQSIT

-1637 NEASGTDS
+1637 NETTGTDS
-1645 TAQINTVPPVID
+1645 TGKIDTVPPVID
-1657 IDTLSGFSILDFRS
+1657 IDTLSGFNILDFRS
-1671 GDLTVMQGTTDVSEG
+1671 GDLTTMQGTTDVSEG

-1701 FVGVVDASGGWLV
+1701 FEGVVDASGGWLV
-1714 ENIDVSSLDPSS
+1714 ENIDVSSLDPST
-1726 EWIIDARVAN
+1726 EWIIDARVVN
-1736 SIGNEASDDM
+1736 SIGNEVSDDM
-1746 PSIILPGSVSFSE
+1746 PSIILPDSVSFSE

-1824 AKIVGDAVEI
+1824 AKIVGDTVEI
-1834 TFYQAVDQKAG
+1834 TFYQAVDQQAG

-1887 SYLMV
+1887 SYSMV

-1921 VSKDISGA
+1921 ISKDISGA

-1957 DHQQDHIVTFNYV
+1957 DHNQEHTVTFNYV

-2027 DPDSIQFSPETVAQL
+2027 DPDSITFSAETVAQL

-2064 LIITAKQGDD
+2064 RTITAKQGDDD

-2106 TSDLLTIPLNIIGTD
+2106 TSDLLTIPLNIVGTD

-2127 ENGQISWV
+2127 ESGQISWV
-2135 IEDGNDPSL
+2135 IEDGDDPSL
-2144 VLDSNASVNE
+2144 VLDSNAAVTE

-2159 ASVGEVSSTG
+2159 TPVGEVSSTG
-2169 TFSLGIGSDYLD
+2169 SFSVGIGSDYLD
-2181 SVFFDLADQP
+2181 SVYFDLADQP

-2201 YTVSEDGTLLTGYAG
+2201 YTVSDDGTVLTGYAG

-2227 SFAAPVSGDV
+2227 SFTAPVSGDV
-2237 DSSVD
+2237 DNSVD

-2275 LDLNI
+2275 LDLDVT
-2280 SITDGGEPFIG
+2280 ITDGGEPSIG
-2291 SGTVELSETPIA
+2291 SGTVELSENPIA
-2303 NTTPDGVRQ
+2303 NTTPDGVKQ

-2350 NGEALTWR
+2350 NGEALSWR
-2358 DNGDGSFD
+2358 DNGNGSFD
-2366 AILSNGDVIMQIR
+2366 AILSNGDVILQIR

-2462 DNEQTG
+2462 DNEQPG
-2468 TEEPSPSIAI
+2468 TEEPSPSISI

-2483 DIASVSINIDAFDAL
+2483 DIASVSINTAAFDAL

-2503 GRAISLQDVN
+2503 GRAISLQEVN

-2519 AQDTSGN
+2519 AQDSSGN

-2550 TGDGENNLAVNFEL
+2550 NADGENNLALNFEL
-2564 VVTDADG
+2564 TVNDADG
-2571 DSSDPAIYSVNVT
+2571 DSSDPAIYIVNVT
-2584 DAVPTSR
+2584 DAIPTSR

-2606 FLTEEFTG
+2606 FLTEEFAG
-2614 ADGAEI
+2614 ADGATI
-2620 ISFTYRNVT
+2620 VSFDYRGTT
-2629 YTFDD
+2629 YTFVDAD
-2634 VGTPI
+2634 TPI
-2639 TINLIN
+2639 TIDLIN
-2645 DYDSGTTYGQF
+2645 DFDSGSVYGQF

-2669 PNVSTDPTNPKII
+2669 PNVTTNPADPKIV

-2691 ADGDEVISN
+2691 ADGDEVVSN
-2700 AELVLDDNEGF
+2700 AELILDDNEGF

-2731 ATGDVDQSETVTA
+2731 STGDVDQSETVAA
-2744 IEFSEA
+2744 IEFSED

-2782 SQFTSPNGQLTY
+2782 SQFTGPNGELTY

-2815 STDTVPKELTADIA
+2815 STDTVPKELTADVA

-2897 GKEYTQNQIDKMEIR
+2897 GKEYTQAQIDKMEIR
-2912 ADENLAGRFEFE
+2912 ADENLAGRFEFD

-2933 NTFANPDDR
+2933 NTFADPDDK

-2953 ISPDADTPILSVKD
+2953 ISPDADTPHVSVKD
-2967 YKGLEDENI
+2967 YKGLEDETI
-2976 FLKNVING
+2976 FLKNVIDG
-2984 ALTDTDGSE
+2984 SLTDTDGSE

-3002 DGWAIQGGL
+3002 DGWSIQGGL

-3024 EAIENGTAY
+3024 EAIENGVAY
-3033 LIPKEDIS
+3033 LLPKEDIS
-3041 SFTEELFIKVTAVS
+3041 SFTEDLFIKVTAVAT
-3055 YESTVDSL
+3055 ESTVDSL
-3063 DPVNVTALSD
+3063 DPVNITALSD
-3073 TKTINIFLKGVVDE
+3073 TQTINIFLKGVVDE

-3093 GNAHWEYDSDAKVIS
+3093 GNAHWEYDSDTKVIS

-3125 QTTDDDVSEEINIL
+3125 QTSDDDVSEEINIL
-3139 LTNIPEGTLLVD
+3139 LTNIPDGTLLVD
-3151 AMGKPVSLTI
+3151 SLGEPVSLTI

-3166 VTGPVLQVSN
+3166 VTGPVFQVSN

-3186 VTDFSGAL
+3186 VTDFSGEL

-3219 LAPIVDQEDG
+3219 LAPVVDQEDG

-3281 DVPVSGLDLES
+3281 DVPLSGLDLES

-3332 TSPTGST
+3332 TSPTGAT

-3365 GQLYLSEDGSPVN
+3365 GQLYLSDDGSPVN

-3404 DGYSLIID
+3404 DGYSLIVD

-3503 QPGGDIKTNEGED
+3503 QPDGEIKTPEGED

-3530 PDNTISFYIPADS
+3530 PDNSISFYIPADS

-3553 GVIAEYDAAGEVVGY
+3553 GVIAEYDASGEVVGY

-3605 ETVTT
+3605 DTVTT
-3610 AQTISIQVLPVVDDI
+3610 QQTISIQVLPVVDDI
-3625 TVAADSTT
+3625 TVATDSTT

-3658 EGEGNSATGKETV
+3658 TGEGNSATGKETV
-3671 NSLTITVSNGVT
+3671 NSLTITVSNGGT

-3696 NGNGT
+3696 NGDGT

-3723 DITLTVT
+3723 EITLTVT

-3740 VETDTQDKTTVVT
+3740 TETDTQDKTTVVT
-3753 ITVEPVADAANLVTE
+3753 ITVEPVADAANLITE
-3768 DIVGDEDHYISL
+3768 DIIGDEDNYISL

-3792 SENMSLALKGVPEG
+3792 SENMSLSLKGVPEG

-3812 VGDSYELVPNNGVD
+3812 IGDNYELVPNNGAD
-3826 GGTFDGNPSYE
+3826 GGTFDGNPTYE
-3837 WQLDPSQLAN
+3837 WQLDPSQLSN
-3847 LVIMPPRD
+3847 LVILPPRD
-3855 FSGDMNLVLEAITQE
+3855 FSGDINLSLEAITQE
-3870 IGTTEIRY
+3870 IGTTDIRY
-3878 TESEFTVGVNPI
+3878 TQSEFTVGVNPI
-3890 GDKVEFFDLPEQLT
+3890 GDKVEFFNLPEQLT

-4061 SEVGFITIYDIPAGL
+4061 SEVGFITIHDIPAGL
-4076 TFSHGSMVD
+4076 TFSHGSMVYG
-4085 SQYVVDL
+4085 QYVVDL
-4092 ADVPNLAITGGYD
+4092 ADVPNLAITGGYNSGD
-4105 GVDPFEITIEPSAE
+4105 QFDLTIEPSAE

-4133 VEFVA
+4133 IEFVA

-4164 ASSGLG
+4164 ESSGLG

-4220 GVTISIKPNGDDD
+4220 GVTISIKPNGDED
-4233 VQQNILLTDVTYDDL
+4233 VQQNILLADVTYDDL

-4259 QILQKMIDDNNLTL
+4259 QILQKMIEDNNLTL

>member
-1 MDPILYI
+1 M
-8 EVGGV
+8 
-13 VWQVFPDGTW
+13 
-23 LQLPATQPKVEG
+23 
-35 VQVVSI
+35 
-41 EPQNLQEAQP
+41 
-51 LTEPQ
+51 
-56 IAAVEQQLE
+56 
-65 KVVTELVNNIE
+65 
-76 SAPQQPNSANDQPS
+76 
-90 SSASFIAYV
+90 
-99 RSTLDETLA
+99 
-108 EAGFDTRPTEYV
+108 
-120 DEDTTTN
+120 
-127 EGNLDILLPSAL
+127 
-139 LTVDIL
+139 
-145 DGGDGYEN
+145 
-153 QFEVPGVTITG
+153 
-164 TAVDVRDGR
+164 
-173 TVVLTITDV
+173 
-182 NGTTVTTT
+182 
-190 AITSDET
+190 
-197 YVVNGVDLS
+197 
-206 SLEEGDL
+206 
-213 QVDAV
+213 
-218 VADDFG
+218 
-224 NSITANDST
+224 
-233 IKDTLA
+233 
-239 NIEVDFDGFGDEFYN
+239 
-254 KFEVENGAL
+254 
-263 VGTVTNVEDGQVILI
+263 
-278 TITDSEGLSVD
+278 
-289 YSTNVSGNSW
+289 
-299 TLENQD
+299 
-305 YSNFA
+305 
-310 EGELTVVASTIDI
+310 
-323 AGNPTSAT
+323 
-331 DTIVKDTLDRILV
+331 
-344 RFDGFGDNY
+344 
-353 YNENEVSKGAL
+353 
-364 IGAIFNVEDGQ
+364 
-375 VIDITITDS
+375 
-384 NGLSVDYTTVVSG
+384 
-397 NFWSLKDQDYSGF
+397 
-410 SEGEL
+410 
-415 TVVASTT
+415 
-422 DVAGNTI
+422 
-429 SSTDTIMKDT
+429 
-439 LVNIGVDFSASD
+439 
-451 DEFYN
+451 
-456 QAEVSNGALVGTV
+456 
-469 ANVEEGQTISITIT
+469 
-483 DSQGKFVDYSTTVS
+483 
-497 DGNWTLTGQDYSAFA
+497 
-512 EGQLIVEASVID
+512 
-524 IAGNTATSTD
+524 
-534 SIVKDTLASI
+534 
-544 SVNFSASDD
+544 
-553 EYYNSAEVSNGALV
+553 
-567 GTVVNV
+567 
-573 EDGQTVSITITD
+573 
-585 VDGKSENYTAI
+585 
-596 VSGGGWSLTGQ
+596 
-607 DYSAFVEGILT
+607 
-618 VEASVTDVAGNTAT
+618 
-632 SSDTIVKDT
+632 
-641 LADISVNF
+641 
-649 DGFGDEYYN
+649 
-658 SAEVSNGALVG
+658 
-669 TVTNV
+669 
-674 EDGQEVS
+674 
-681 ITITDVNGKS
+681 
-691 ENYTATVTGGEWTL
+691 
-705 VGQDYSGF
+705 
-713 AEGIMTVEATITDVA
+713 
-728 GNTATS
+728 
-734 SDTIVKDTL
+734 
-743 ADISVDFDGF
+743 
-753 GDEYY
+753 
-758 NSAEVSNGTLV
+758 
-769 GTVIN
+769 
-774 VEDGQTVSITITD
+774 
-787 VDGKSENY
+787 
-795 TAVVSG
+795 
-801 GEWTLIGQ
+801 
-809 DYSAFAEGTLTVEA
+809 
-823 TVSDVAGNTATSSD
+823 
-837 TIVKDTL
+837 
-844 ADISVDFDG
+844 
-853 FGDEYYNSAEVS
+853 
-865 NGALVGTVTNVED
+865 
-878 GQTVSITITDADG
+878 
-891 KSENYTAIVSGG
+891 
-903 EWSLIGQDYSAFAE
+903 
-917 GTLTVEATVTDIAGN
+917 
-932 TATSSDTIVKDT
+932 
-944 LANISVDFDGFGDEY
+944 
-959 YNLAEITNGA
+959 
-969 LVGTVTNVE
+969 
-978 DGQTVSITITDV
+978 
-990 DGKSENYTAIVSS
+990 
-1003 GEWTLTGQDYSA
+1003 
-1015 FAEGELTVEASVT
+1015 
-1028 DVAGNTA
+1028 
-1035 TSSDT
+1035 
-1040 IVKDTLADIDV
+1040 
-1051 DFDGFDDEYYN
+1051 
-1062 SVEVSNGALVGTVAN
+1062 
-1077 VEDGQTVSITIT
+1077 
-1089 DVDGKSENYTAIVS
+1089 
-1103 GGGWSLTGQD
+1103 
-1113 YSAFVEGIL
+1113 
-1122 TVEASVTDIAGNT
+1122 
-1135 ATSSDTIV
+1135 
-1143 KDTLADISVNFDGFG
+1143 
-1158 DEYYNSAEVS
+1158 
-1168 NGALVGTV
+1168 
-1176 TNVEDGQEVSI
+1176 
-1187 TITDVNGKSENYTA
+1187 
-1201 TVTGGEW
+1201 
-1208 TLVGQDYSGFA
+1208 
-1219 EGIMTV
+1219 
-1225 EATVTDV
+1225 
-1232 AGNTATSSD
+1232 
-1241 TIVKDTLASIGVD
+1241 
-1254 FSASDDEFYNS
+1254 
-1265 AEVSNGALVGMVAD
+1265 
-1279 VEDGQAIFI
+1279 
-1288 TITDSAGT
+1288 
-1296 SADYSTVVS
+1296 
-1305 GGTWTLT
+1305 
-1312 GQDYSSFSEGIL
+1312 
-1324 TVQATV
+1324 
-1330 TDVAGNVAISSDT
+1330 
-1343 IVKDT
+1343 
-1348 LADINVDF
+1348 
-1356 DGFGDEYYNQSE
+1356 
-1368 VVDGVLVGTVANVE
+1368 
-1382 DGQTISITITDSAG
+1382 
-1396 TSVEYSTTVSG
+1396 
-1407 RNWTLTDQDYSDFAE
+1407 
-1422 GTLTVEATVTDV
+1422 
-1434 AGNTATSSDTIVK
+1434 
-1447 DTLISIDVDFSA
+1447 
-1459 SDDEYYNLAEITNG
+1459 TNG

-1537 NKVTSS
+1537 NTVTSS

-1558 DDADNILN
+1558 DDTDNIVN

-1616 DLSAFADGNITVEA
+1616 DLSAFVDGNITIEA

-1637 NEASGTDS
+1637 NETTGTDS
-1645 TAQINTVPPVID
+1645 TGQINTVPPVID
-1657 IDTLSGFSILDFRS
+1657 IDTLSGFNILDFRS
-1671 GDLTVMQGTTDVSEG
+1671 GDLTTMQGSTNVAEG
-1686 LPVYIEIND
+1686 LPVYIEVND

-1701 FVGVVDASGGWLV
+1701 FVGVVDASGGWLA

-1759 STVGIFGDQTQVAD
+1759 STVGIFGDQTQATD
-1773 INIQFADEFAFSANQ
+1773 INIQFADEFAFSASQ
-1788 VSAEG
+1788 ASAEA
-1793 VTSQGQS
+1793 VTSQGLS
-1800 IAIALESDGQ
+1800 LAITLESEGQ
-1810 VLKATRTDGTLVFE
+1810 VLKAIRTDGKLVFE
-1824 AKIVGDAVEI
+1824 AKIVGDTVEI
-1834 TFYQAVDQKAG
+1834 TFYQAVDQQAG
-1845 EELLQTAIIIEGL
+1845 EELLQTSLIIEGL

-1865 TELVLGELPI
+1865 EELVLGELPI
-1875 TILDSEPLLFGE
+1875 TILDSEPVLFGE
-1887 SYLMV
+1887 SYSMV

-1921 VSKDISGA
+1921 VSKDVSGA

-1957 DHQQDHIVTFNYV
+1957 DHNQDHTVTFNYV

-1993 QILDDSKTVTEVDV
+1993 QITDSSKTVAEVDV
-2007 TSGSQ
+2007 TSGAQ
-2012 TINAQFTILGGSDNP
+2012 TINAQFTVLGGSDNP
-2027 DPDSIQFSPETVAQL
+2027 DPDSITFSAETVAQL

-2064 LIITAKQGDD
+2064 RTITAKQGDD

-2106 TSDLLTIPLNIIGTD
+2106 TSDLLTIPLNIVGTD

-2127 ENGQISWV
+2127 ESGQISWV
-2135 IEDGNDPSL
+2135 IEDGDDPSL
-2144 VLDSNASVNE
+2144 VLDSNAAVNE
-2154 SDLSN
+2154 SDLN
-2159 ASVGEVSSTG
+2159 NTPVGEVSSTG
-2169 TFSLGIGSDYLD
+2169 SFSVGIGSDYLD
-2181 SVFFDLADQP
+2181 SVYFDLADQP

-2201 YTVSEDGTLLTGYAG
+2201 YTVSDDGTVLTGYAG

-2227 SFAAPVSGDV
+2227 SFTAPGSGDV

-2275 LDLNI
+2275 LDLDVT
-2280 SITDGGEPFIG
+2280 ITDGGEPSIG
-2291 SGTVELSETPIA
+2291 SGTVELSENPIA
-2303 NTTPDGVRQ
+2303 NTTPDGVKQ

-2350 NGEALTWR
+2350 NGEALSWR
-2358 DNGDGSFD
+2358 DNGNGSFD
-2366 AILSNGDVIMQIR
+2366 AILSNGDVILQIR

-2451 SISVDEDGLIG
+2451 SISVDEGGLIG
-2462 DNEQTG
+2462 DNEQAG
-2468 TEEPSPSIAI
+2468 TEEPSPSISI

-2503 GRAISLQDVN
+2503 GRAISLQEVN

-2519 AQDTSGN
+2519 AQDSSGN

-2564 VVTDADG
+2564 VVTDVDG

-2606 FLTEEFTG
+2606 FLTEEFAG

-2645 DYDSGTTYGQF
+2645 DYDSGSTYGQF

-2731 ATGDVDQSETVTA
+2731 ATGDVDQSEAVTA

-2772 LSGNQLTAID
+2772 LSGNQLKAID
-2782 SQFTSPNGQLTY
+2782 SQFTGPNGQLTY

-2815 STDTVPKELTADIA
+2815 STDTDPKELTADIA

-2897 GKEYTQNQIDKMEIR
+2897 GKEYTQAQIDKMEIR

-2933 NTFANPDDR
+2933 NTFADPNDK

-2953 ISPDADTPILSVKD
+2953 ISPNADTPHVSVKD
-2967 YKGLEDENI
+2967 YKGLEDETI
-2976 FLKNVING
+2976 FLKNVIDG

-3002 DGWAIQGGL
+3002 DGWSLQGGL

-3024 EAIENGTAY
+3024 EAIENNVAY

-3041 SFTEELFIKVTAVS
+3041 SFTEDLFIKVTAVAT
-3055 YESTVDSL
+3055 ESTVDSL
-3063 DPVNVTALSD
+3063 DPINVTALSD

-3093 GNAHWEYDSDAKVIS
+3093 GNAHWEYDSETKVIS

-3125 QTTDDDVSEEINIL
+3125 QTSDDDVSEEINIL
-3139 LTNIPEGTLLVD
+3139 LTNIPDGTLLVD
-3151 AMGKPVSLTI
+3151 SLGEPVSLTI

-3166 VTGPVLQVSN
+3166 VTGPVFQVSN

-3186 VTDFSGAL
+3186 VTDFSGEL

-3219 LAPIVDQEDG
+3219 LAPVVDQEDG

-3281 DVPVSGLDLES
+3281 DVSVSGLDLES

-3332 TSPTGST
+3332 TSPTGAT

-3389 MDGSEYLDYILIDVP
+3389 IDGSEYLDYILIDVP

-3479 FQIQITGHDGGGGT
+3479 FQIQITGHDGGGGS

-3503 QPGGDIKTNEGED
+3503 QPDGEIKTPEGED

-3553 GVIAEYDAAGEVVGY
+3553 GVIAEYDASGEVVGY

-3605 ETVTT
+3605 DTVTT
-3610 AQTISIQVLPVVDDI
+3610 QQTISIQVLPVVDDI
-3625 TVAADSTT
+3625 TVATDSTT

-3658 EGEGNSATGKETV
+3658 TGEGNSATGKETV
-3671 NSLTITVSNGVT
+3671 NSLTIMVSNGGT

-3701 WTVTDPSRLSDVL
+3701 WTITDPSRLSDVL

-3723 DITLTVT
+3723 EITLTVT

-3740 VETDTQDKTTVVT
+3740 TETDTQDKTTVVT

-3768 DIVGDEDHYISL
+3768 DIVGDEDNYISL

-3812 VGDSYELVPNNGVD
+3812 VGDSYQLVPNNGVD
-3826 GGTFDGNPSYE
+3826 GGTFDGNPTYE

-3904 GSEDDG
+3904 GTEDEG

-3923 SDEFLA
+3923 SDEFLS
-3929 ITVTVNGT
+3929 ITVTVNST

-3950 IGSETSSFTSV
+3950 IGSETSSFTNV

-4085 SQYVVDL
+4085 GQYVVDL

-4105 GVDPFEITIEPSAE
+4105 GVDPFELTIEPSAE

-4138 EGDST
+4138 DGDST

-4164 ASSGLG
+4164 ESSGLG
-4170 SAEAPSYDVIQ
+4170 SAGAPSYDVIQ
-4181 DFDASPD
+4181 DFDASPN

-4259 QILQKMIDDNNLTL
+4259 QILQKMIEDNNLTL

>member
-76 SAPQQPNSANDQPS
+76 SAPQQPNSVNDQPS

-108 EAGFDTRPTEYV
+108 EAGFDTRPAEYA
-120 DEDTTTN
+120 DEDTTSN

-153 QFEVPGVTITG
+153 QFEVPSVTITG

-173 TVVLTITDV
+173 TIVLTITDV
-182 NGTTVTTT
+182 NGNTVTTT
-190 AITSDET
+190 AITNDET

-218 VADDFG
+218 IADDFG

-263 VGTVTNVEDGQVILI
+263 VGTVVNVEDGQTISI
-278 TITDSEGLSVD
+278 TITDSNGLSVS
-289 YSTNVSGNSW
+289 YSTVVSGNSW

-323 AGNPTSAT
+323 AGNPTTAT
-331 DTIVKDTLDRILV
+331 DTIEKDTIDRILV

-353 YNENEVSKGAL
+353 YNENEVGKGAL

-375 VIDITITDS
+375 AIDIKITDS

-410 SEGEL
+410 AEGEL

-429 SSTDTIMKDT
+429 SSTDTIIKDT

-469 ANVEEGQTISITIT
+469 ANVEDGQTISITIT
-483 DSQGKFVDYSTTVS
+483 DVSGKSVDYSTVVS
-497 DGNWTLTGQDYSAFA
+497 GGTWTLTGQDYS
-512 EGQLIVEASVID
+512 G
-524 IAGNTATSTD
+524 
-534 SIVKDTLASI
+534 
-544 SVNFSASDD
+544 
-553 EYYNSAEVSNGALV
+553 
-567 GTVVNV
+567 
-573 EDGQTVSITITD
+573 
-585 VDGKSENYTAI
+585 
-596 VSGGGWSLTGQ
+596 
-607 DYSAFVEGILT
+607 
-618 VEASVTDVAGNTAT
+618 
-632 SSDTIVKDT
+632 
-641 LADISVNF
+641 
-649 DGFGDEYYN
+649 
-658 SAEVSNGALVG
+658 
-669 TVTNV
+669 
-674 EDGQEVS
+674 
-681 ITITDVNGKS
+681 
-691 ENYTATVTGGEWTL
+691 
-705 VGQDYSGF
+705 
-713 AEGIMTVEATITDVA
+713 
-728 GNTATS
+728 
-734 SDTIVKDTL
+734 
-743 ADISVDFDGF
+743 
-753 GDEYY
+753 
-758 NSAEVSNGTLV
+758 
-769 GTVIN
+769 
-774 VEDGQTVSITITD
+774 
-787 VDGKSENY
+787 
-795 TAVVSG
+795 
-801 GEWTLIGQ
+801 
-809 DYSAFAEGTLTVEA
+809 
-823 TVSDVAGNTATSSD
+823 
-837 TIVKDTL
+837 
-844 ADISVDFDG
+844 
-853 FGDEYYNSAEVS
+853 
-865 NGALVGTVTNVED
+865 
-878 GQTVSITITDADG
+878 
-891 KSENYTAIVSGG
+891 
-903 EWSLIGQDYSAFAE
+903 
-917 GTLTVEATVTDIAGN
+917 
-932 TATSSDTIVKDT
+932 
-944 LANISVDFDGFGDEY
+944 
-959 YNLAEITNGA
+959 
-969 LVGTVTNVE
+969 
-978 DGQTVSITITDV
+978 
-990 DGKSENYTAIVSS
+990 
-1003 GEWTLTGQDYSA
+1003 

-1040 IVKDTLADIDV
+1040 IVKDTLVSIGV
-1051 DFDGFDDEYYN
+1051 DF
-1062 SVEVSNGALVGTVAN
+1062 
-1077 VEDGQTVSITIT
+1077 
-1089 DVDGKSENYTAIVS
+1089 
-1103 GGGWSLTGQD
+1103 
-1113 YSAFVEGIL
+1113 SA
-1122 TVEASVTDIAGNT
+1122 
-1135 ATSSDTIV
+1135 SD
-1143 KDTLADISVNFDGFG
+1143 

-1176 TNVEDGQEVSI
+1176 LNVEDGQTIFI
-1187 TITDVNGKSENYTA
+1187 TITDSAGTSVDYS
-1201 TVTGGEW
+1201 TVVSGGTW
-1208 TLVGQDYSGFA
+1208 TLTGQDYSAFA
-1219 EGIMTV
+1219 EGTLKV

-1241 TIVKDTLASIGVD
+1241 TIVKDTLVDIDVDFDGFGDEFYNQTEVDAGALVGSVGNVEDGQTITITITDSLNVSQVYTTIVSGGNWTLTGQDYSSFAEGELTVEASVTDKAGNTAASSDTIVKDTLASIDVD
-1254 FSASDDEFYNS
+1254 FSASDDEFYNF
-1265 AEVSNGALVGMVAD
+1265 AEVSNGSLVGTVAD
-1279 VEDGQAIFI
+1279 VDDGQTIFI
-1288 TITDSAGT
+1288 TITDSAGA
-1296 SADYSTVVS
+1296 SINYSTVVS

-1407 RNWTLTDQDYSDFAE
+1407 GNWTLTDQDYSDFAE

-1514 GQDYSDFAEGI
+1514 GQDYSGFAEGI

-1537 NKVTSS
+1537 NTVTSS

-1566 TEEVK
+1566 TEEVQ

-1577 VVQNVEDGQTVD
+1577 VVQNVENGQPIT

-1601 LQTVVVAGA
+1601 LQTAVIAGA

-1616 DLSAFADGNITVEA
+1616 DLSAFADGSITVEA

-1637 NEASGTDS
+1637 NEAKGTDN

-1671 GDLTVMQGTTDVSEG
+1671 GDLTIMQGTTDVSEG

-1695 GTQTLT
+1695 GTQILT

-1714 ENIDVSSLDPSS
+1714 ENIDVSSLDPST
-1726 EWIIDARVAN
+1726 EWIIDARVVN
-1736 SIGNEASDDM
+1736 SIGNEVSDDM

-1824 AKIVGDAVEI
+1824 AKIVGDTVEI
-1834 TFYQAVDQKAG
+1834 SFYQAVDQQAG
-1845 EELLQTAIIIEGL
+1845 EELLQTSIVIEGL

-1887 SYLMV
+1887 SYSMV
-1892 EGETSSGNVL
+1892 EDETSSGNVL

-1921 VSKDISGA
+1921 ISKDISGA

-1957 DHQQDHIVTFNYV
+1957 DHNQEHTVTFNYV

-1993 QILDDSKTVTEVDV
+1993 QITDSSKTVVEVDV
-2007 TSGSQ
+2007 TSGAQ
-2012 TINAQFTILGGSDNP
+2012 TINAQFTVLGGSDNP
-2027 DPDSIQFSPETVAQL
+2027 DPDSITFSAETVAQL

-2064 LIITAKQGDD
+2064 RTITAKQGDD

-2106 TSDLLTIPLNIIGTD
+2106 TSDLLTIPLNIVGTD

-2127 ENGQISWV
+2127 ESGQISWV
-2135 IEDGNDPSL
+2135 IEDGDDPSL
-2144 VLDSNASVNE
+2144 VLDSNAAVTE

-2159 ASVGEVSSTG
+2159 TPVGEVSSTG
-2169 TFSLGIGSDYLD
+2169 SFSVGIGSDYLD
-2181 SVFFDLADQP
+2181 SVYFDLADQP

-2201 YTVSEDGTLLTGYAG
+2201 YTVSDDGTVLTGYAG

-2227 SFAAPVSGDV
+2227 SFAAPASGDV

-2268 SDNDKTK
+2268 SDNDETK

-2291 SGTVELSETPIA
+2291 SGTVELSENPIA
-2303 NTTPDGVRQ
+2303 NTTPDGVKQ

-2350 NGEALTWR
+2350 NGEALSWR
-2358 DNGDGSFD
+2358 DNGNGSFD
-2366 AILSNGDVIMQIR
+2366 AILSNGDVILQIR

-2462 DNEQTG
+2462 DNEQPG
-2468 TEEPSPSIAI
+2468 TEEPSPSISI

-2483 DIASVSINIDAFDAL
+2483 DIASVSINTAAFDAL

-2503 GRAISLQDVN
+2503 GRAISLQEVN

-2519 AQDTSGN
+2519 AQDSSGN

-2550 TGDGENNLAVNFEL
+2550 NADGENNLALNFEL
-2564 VVTDADG
+2564 TVNDADG
-2571 DSSDPAIYSVNVT
+2571 DSSDLAIYIVNVT
-2584 DAVPTSR
+2584 DAIPTSR

-2606 FLTEEFTG
+2606 FLTEEFAG
-2614 ADGAEI
+2614 ADGATI
-2620 ISFTYRNVT
+2620 VSFDYRGTT
-2629 YTFDD
+2629 YTFVDAD
-2634 VGTPI
+2634 TPI
-2639 TINLIN
+2639 TIDLIN
-2645 DYDSGTTYGQF
+2645 DFDSGSVYGQF

-2669 PNVSTDPTNPKII
+2669 PNVTTNPADPKIV

-2691 ADGDEVISN
+2691 ADGDEVVSN
-2700 AELVLDDNEGF
+2700 AELILDDNEGF

-2731 ATGDVDQSETVTA
+2731 STGDVDQSETVAA
-2744 IEFSEA
+2744 IEFSED

-2782 SQFTSPNGQLTY
+2782 SQFTGPNGQLTY

-2815 STDTVPKELTADIA
+2815 STDTVPKELTADVA

-2897 GKEYTQNQIDKMEIR
+2897 GKEYTQAQIDKMEIR
-2912 ADENLAGRFEFE
+2912 ADENLAGRFEFD

-2933 NTFANPDDR
+2933 NTFADPDDK

-2953 ISPDADTPILSVKD
+2953 ISPDADTPHVSVKD
-2967 YKGLEDENI
+2967 YKGLEDETI
-2976 FLKNVING
+2976 FLKNVIDG
-2984 ALTDTDGSE
+2984 SLTDTDGSE

-3002 DGWAIQGGL
+3002 DGWSIQGGL

-3024 EAIENGTAY
+3024 EAIENGVAY
-3033 LIPKEDIS
+3033 LLPKEDIS
-3041 SFTEELFIKVTAVS
+3041 SFTEDLFIKVTAVAT
-3055 YESTVDSL
+3055 ESTVDSL
-3063 DPVNVTALSD
+3063 DPVNITALSD
-3073 TKTINIFLKGVVDE
+3073 TQTINIFLKGVVDE

-3093 GNAHWEYDSDAKVIS
+3093 GNAHWEYDSDTKVIS

-3125 QTTDDDVSEEINIL
+3125 QTSDDDVSEEINIL
-3139 LTNIPEGTLLVD
+3139 LTNIPDGTLLVD
-3151 AMGKPVSLTI
+3151 SLGEPVSLTI

-3166 VTGPVLQVSN
+3166 VTGPVFQVSN

-3186 VTDFSGAL
+3186 VTDFSGEL

-3219 LAPIVDQEDG
+3219 LAPVVDQEDG

-3281 DVPVSGLDLES
+3281 DVPLSGLDLES

-3332 TSPTGST
+3332 TSPTGAT

-3365 GQLYLSEDGSPVN
+3365 GQLYLSDDGSPVN

-3404 DGYSLIID
+3404 DGYSLIVD

-3503 QPGGDIKTNEGED
+3503 QPDGEIKTPEGED

-3530 PDNTISFYIPADS
+3530 PDNSISFYIPADS

-3553 GVIAEYDAAGEVVGY
+3553 GVIAEYDASGEVVGY

-3605 ETVTT
+3605 DTVTT
-3610 AQTISIQVLPVVDDI
+3610 QQTISIQVLPVVDDI
-3625 TVAADSTT
+3625 TVATDSTT

-3658 EGEGNSATGKETV
+3658 TGEGNSATGKETV
-3671 NSLTITVSNGVT
+3671 NSLTITVSNGGT

-3723 DITLTVT
+3723 EITLTVT

-3735 EADCV
+3735 KADCV
-3740 VETDTQDKTTVVT
+3740 TETDTQDKTTVVT
-3753 ITVEPVADAANLVTE
+3753 ITVEPVADAANLITE
-3768 DIVGDEDHYISL
+3768 DIIGDEDNYISL

-3792 SENMSLALKGVPEG
+3792 SENMSLSLKGVPEG

-3812 VGDSYELVPNNGVD
+3812 IGDNYELVPNNGAD
-3826 GGTFDGNPSYE
+3826 GGTFDGNPTYE
-3837 WQLDPSQLAN
+3837 WQLDPSQLSN
-3847 LVIMPPRD
+3847 LVILPPRD
-3855 FSGDMNLVLEAITQE
+3855 FSGDINLSLEAITQE
-3870 IGTTEIRY
+3870 IGTTDIRY
-3878 TESEFTVGVNPI
+3878 TQSEFTVGVNPI

-4061 SEVGFITIYDIPAGL
+4061 SEVGFITIHDIPAGL

-4085 SQYVVDL
+4085 GQYVVDL
-4092 ADVPNLAITGGYD
+4092 ADVPNLAITGGYNSGD
-4105 GVDPFEITIEPSAE
+4105 QFDLTIEPSAE

-4133 VEFVA
+4133 IEFVA

-4220 GVTISIKPNGDDD
+4220 GVTISIKPNGDED
-4233 VQQNILLTDVTYDDL
+4233 VQQNILLADVTYDDL

-4259 QILQKMIDDNNLTL
+4259 QILQKMIEDNNLTL

>member
-182 NGTTVTTT
+182 NGNTVTTT

-254 KFEVENGAL
+254 QFEISNGVL
-263 VGTVTNVEDGQVILI
+263 VGTIANVEDGQTINI
-278 TITDSEGLSVD
+278 SITDSQGTTQE
-289 YSTNVSGNSW
+289 YTTEVSGGTW
-299 TLENQD
+299 TLTLQD
-305 YSNFA
+305 YSSFA
-310 EGELTVVASTIDI
+310 EGELTVVANTIDI
-323 AGNPTSAT
+323 AGNPT
-331 DTIVKDTLDRILV
+331 
-344 RFDGFGDNY
+344 
-353 YNENEVSKGAL
+353 
-364 IGAIFNVEDGQ
+364 
-375 VIDITITDS
+375 
-384 NGLSVDYTTVVSG
+384 
-397 NFWSLKDQDYSGF
+397 
-410 SEGEL
+410 
-415 TVVASTT
+415 
-422 DVAGNTI
+422 
-429 SSTDTIMKDT
+429 
-439 LVNIGVDFSASD
+439 
-451 DEFYN
+451 
-456 QAEVSNGALVGTV
+456 
-469 ANVEEGQTISITIT
+469 
-483 DSQGKFVDYSTTVS
+483 
-497 DGNWTLTGQDYSAFA
+497 
-512 EGQLIVEASVID
+512 
-524 IAGNTATSTD
+524 TAT
-534 SIVKDTLASI
+534 
-544 SVNFSASDD
+544 
-553 EYYNSAEVSNGALV
+553 
-567 GTVVNV
+567 
-573 EDGQTVSITITD
+573 
-585 VDGKSENYTAI
+585 
-596 VSGGGWSLTGQ
+596 
-607 DYSAFVEGILT
+607 
-618 VEASVTDVAGNTAT
+618 
-632 SSDTIVKDT
+632 
-641 LADISVNF
+641 
-649 DGFGDEYYN
+649 
-658 SAEVSNGALVG
+658 
-669 TVTNV
+669 
-674 EDGQEVS
+674 
-681 ITITDVNGKS
+681 
-691 ENYTATVTGGEWTL
+691 
-705 VGQDYSGF
+705 
-713 AEGIMTVEATITDVA
+713 
-728 GNTATS
+728 
-734 SDTIVKDTL
+734 
-743 ADISVDFDGF
+743 
-753 GDEYY
+753 
-758 NSAEVSNGTLV
+758 
-769 GTVIN
+769 
-774 VEDGQTVSITITD
+774 
-787 VDGKSENY
+787 
-795 TAVVSG
+795 
-801 GEWTLIGQ
+801 
-809 DYSAFAEGTLTVEA
+809 
-823 TVSDVAGNTATSSD
+823 
-837 TIVKDTL
+837 
-844 ADISVDFDG
+844 
-853 FGDEYYNSAEVS
+853 
-865 NGALVGTVTNVED
+865 
-878 GQTVSITITDADG
+878 
-891 KSENYTAIVSGG
+891 
-903 EWSLIGQDYSAFAE
+903 
-917 GTLTVEATVTDIAGN
+917 
-932 TATSSDTIVKDT
+932 DTIVKDT
-944 LANISVDFDGFGDEY
+944 LANITAAVDDGG
-959 YNLAEITNGA
+959 
-969 LVGTVTNVE
+969 
-978 DGQTVSITITDV
+978 
-990 DGKSENYTAIVSS
+990 
-1003 GEWTLTGQDYSA
+1003 
-1015 FAEGELTVEASVT
+1015 
-1028 DVAGNTA
+1028 
-1035 TSSDT
+1035 
-1040 IVKDTLADIDV
+1040 
-1051 DFDGFDDEYYN
+1051 
-1062 SVEVSNGALVGTVAN
+1062 
-1077 VEDGQTVSITIT
+1077 
-1089 DVDGKSENYTAIVS
+1089 
-1103 GGGWSLTGQD
+1103 
-1113 YSAFVEGIL
+1113 
-1122 TVEASVTDIAGNT
+1122 
-1135 ATSSDTIV
+1135 
-1143 KDTLADISVNFDGFG
+1143 
-1158 DEYYNSAEVS
+1158 
-1168 NGALVGTV
+1168 
-1176 TNVEDGQEVSI
+1176 
-1187 TITDVNGKSENYTA
+1187 
-1201 TVTGGEW
+1201 
-1208 TLVGQDYSGFA
+1208 
-1219 EGIMTV
+1219 
-1225 EATVTDV
+1225 
-1232 AGNTATSSD
+1232 
-1241 TIVKDTLASIGVD
+1241 
-1254 FSASDDEFYNS
+1254 
-1265 AEVSNGALVGMVAD
+1265 
-1279 VEDGQAIFI
+1279 
-1288 TITDSAGT
+1288 
-1296 SADYSTVVS
+1296 
-1305 GGTWTLT
+1305 
-1312 GQDYSSFSEGIL
+1312 
-1324 TVQATV
+1324 
-1330 TDVAGNVAISSDT
+1330 
-1343 IVKDT
+1343 
-1348 LADINVDF
+1348 
-1356 DGFGDEYYNQSE
+1356 
-1368 VVDGVLVGTVANVE
+1368 DGVLNSFEIQSAKFFGT
-1382 DGQTISITITDSAG
+1382 
-1396 TSVEYSTTVSG
+1396 
-1407 RNWTLTDQDYSDFAE
+1407 
-1422 GTLTVEATVTDV
+1422 
-1434 AGNTATSSDTIVK
+1434 
-1447 DTLISIDVDFSA
+1447 
-1459 SDDEYYNLAEITNG
+1459 
-1473 ALVGTVADVEDGQ
+1473 
-1486 TITITITDSLNV
+1486 
-1498 SQVYT
+1498 
-1503 TTVAGG
+1503 
-1509 NWTLT
+1509 
-1514 GQDYSDFAEGI
+1514 
-1525 LTVEASVTDVAG
+1525 
-1537 NKVTSS
+1537 
-1543 DTIVKDTLASITAEF
+1543 
-1558 DDADNILN
+1558 
-1566 TEEVK
+1566 
-1571 SVRLQG
+1571 
-1577 VVQNVEDGQTVD
+1577 VQNVEDGQTVNIRISD
-1589 VTVTDSNNQSIT
+1589 STTNVIVLTATVID
-1601 LQTVVVAGA
+1601 GA
-1610 WSIDDV
+1610 WSVEGV
-1616 DLSAFADGNITVEA
+1616 DLTSFSDGGIQIEAD
-1630 VTVDIAG
+1630 TVDVAG
-1637 NEASGTDS
+1637 NPASAINSAG
-1645 TAQINTVPPVID
+1645 QIVIDTVSPVID
-1657 IDTLSGFSILDFRS
+1657 IDTLDGFSILAFRS
-1671 GDLTVMQGTTDVSEG
+1671 GQLTTMQGTTNVAEG
-1686 LPVYIEIND
+1686 LPVYIEVND
-1695 GTQTLT
+1695 GTQTLV
-1701 FVGVVDASGGWLV
+1701 FEGVVDSAGNWVV
-1714 ENIDVSSLDPSS
+1714 ENIDISTLNSSA
-1726 EWIIDARVAN
+1726 EWTIDAKVFN
-1736 SIGNEASDDM
+1736 TVGNGAIDDM
-1746 PSIILPGSVSFSE
+1746 PTIILPESVVFSE
-1759 STVGIFGDQTQVAD
+1759 NIIGIFGDETQTSD
-1773 INIQFADEFAFSANQ
+1773 IRIDFADFSFSADQ
-1788 VSAEG
+1788 TIAESLTSQSLSITIAVSADK
-1793 VTSQGQS
+1793 QS
-1800 IAIALESDGQ
+1800 LIGTRSDGQ
-1810 VLKATRTDGTLVFE
+1810 IVFDAAISGSNVNIKFYKAIDQE
-1824 AKIVGDAVEI
+1824 AGLDSI
-1834 TFYQAVDQKAG
+1834 
-1845 EELLQTAIIIEGL
+1845 QTALVIEGL
-1858 QIDDDGT
+1858 QMDADGT
-1865 TELVLGELPI
+1865 TELVIGHLPI
-1875 TILDSEPLLFGE
+1875 VIKDSEPLIFDE
-1887 SYLMV
+1887 SYDV
-1892 EGETSSGNVL
+1892 IEGEVTSGNVL
-1902 SNDIDL
+1902 NNDIDL
-1908 DTALTISSVEVGG
+1908 DTQLTIKSVEVDGTTQT
-1921 VSKDISGA
+1921 ISGSA
-1929 TPAVFNTGD
+1929 PVSFTLD
-1938 GVLTVFANGQWTF
+1938 EGVLTVFANGHWTF
-1951 EANRNL
+1951 VANRNL
-1957 DHQQDHIVTFNYV
+1957 DHTVAQNITFNYV
-1970 AADSSGDFGSA
+1970 AGDNSNDFGSG
-1981 TATIDI
+1981 TAVIDI
-1987 TDGAAG
+1987 FDGDVG
-1993 QILDDSKTVTEVDV
+1993 LVVGGTTTSSEGDVSDGVQTVV
-2007 TSGSQ
+2007 G
-2012 TINAQFTILGGSDNP
+2012 QFTVSAGSDNP
-2027 DPDSIQFSPETVAQL
+2027 DPASIVFNANALVQL
-2042 EALGITSGGD
+2042 DALGLTTGDEEFPLIYTLANDGKTITAQANGE
-2052 STALTY
+2052 TIFTL
-2058 TLSADG
+2058 TLSAAASGIDV
-2064 LIITAKQGDD
+2064 LSDVTLVLKQPI
-2074 DVFSFSM
+2074 
-2081 TTTVDGNNV
+2081 N
-2090 LADIV
+2090 
-2095 LVIERPLDHVL
+2095 HVL
-2106 TSDLLTIPLNIIGTD
+2106 TKDSITLPLVIDGTD
-2121 TDGTAL
+2121 LDGTSL
-2127 ENGQISWV
+2127 EQGQFDWI
-2135 IEDGNDPSL
+2135 IQDGADPILTSI
-2144 VLDSNASVNE
+2144 SNASIDE
-2154 SDLSN
+2154 SDLVHGS
-2159 ASVGEVSSTG
+2159 ASDTG
-2169 TFSLGIGSDYLD
+2169 TFNLNVGSDYVE
-2181 SVFFDLADQP
+2181 SVFFGAGDQP
-2191 QLFSGGEQIY
+2191 QLFSGGEQIIY
-2201 YTVSEDGTLLTGYAG
+2201 VVSADGDELVGY
-2216 PVVGGD
+2216 VG
-2222 VAFTV
+2222 
-2227 SFAAPVSGDV
+2227 SE
-2237 DSSVD
+2237 SSENK
-2242 YVFTLYKGLDQTNGT
+2242 VFTLSISQPSGEADTDIVYIFELFKGLDQTNGT
-2257 DSLPFTVTARD
+2257 DQIPFVITAKD
-2268 SDNDKTK
+2268 DDNDETK
-2275 LDLNI
+2275 LALNV
-2280 SITDGGEPFIG
+2280 SVTDGGEPTIG
-2291 SGTVELSETPIA
+2291 SGTVELSEIPVADSTPSGVGSIA
-2303 NTTPDGVRQ
+2303 NV
-2312 SAVVNLDITASHD
+2312 SLAVTAGNDPLVFLGLDVIT
-2325 PIVYLGIDV
+2325 
-2334 TNGQAVL
+2334 GQAVL
-2341 DGDGEAVTH
+2341 DSDGVAVTS

-2358 DNGDGSFD
+2358 DNGNGTFDAVLGNGD
-2366 AILSNGDVIMQIR
+2366 AILKIKLPDDFSLESNGSTNVDVVI
-2379 LPSDYFLEANAS
+2379 E
-2391 GTVAVEIDLYRSI
+2391 LYQSI
-2404 DHGTGLKDTEL
+2404 DHGSGTKDTEL
-2415 NIPTTV
+2415 TIPAAIVT
-2421 VVIDSDG
+2421 IDSDG
-2428 SRSTQESDI
+2428 SRDTQESDI

-2462 DNEQTG
+2462 DKEQTG

-2503 GRAISLQDVN
+2503 GRAISLQEAN

-2550 TGDGENNLAVNFEL
+2550 NADGENNLALNFEL
-2564 VVTDADG
+2564 TVNDADG
-2571 DSSDPAIYSVNVT
+2571 DSSDPAIYIVNVT
-2584 DAVPTSR
+2584 DAIPTSR

-2606 FLTEEFTG
+2606 FLTEEFAG
-2614 ADGAEI
+2614 ADGATI
-2620 ISFTYRNVT
+2620 VSFDYRGTT
-2629 YTFDD
+2629 YTFVDAD
-2634 VGTPI
+2634 TPI
-2639 TINLIN
+2639 TIDLIN
-2645 DYDSGTTYGQF
+2645 DFDSGSVYGQF

-2669 PNVSTDPTNPKII
+2669 PNVTTNPADPKIV

-2691 ADGDEVISN
+2691 ADGDEVVSN
-2700 AELVLDDNEGF
+2700 AELILDDNEGF

-2731 ATGDVDQSETVTA
+2731 STGDVDQSETATA
-2744 IEFSEA
+2744 IEFSED

-2782 SQFTSPNGQLTY
+2782 SQFTGPNGQLTY

-2815 STDTVPKELTADIA
+2815 STDTVPKELTADVS
-2829 VSVLPVADAP
+2829 VSVLPVADVP

-2890 NGNAVKE
+2890 NGSAVKE
-2897 GKEYTQNQIDKMEIR
+2897 GKEYTQTQIDKMEIR

-2933 NTFANPDDR
+2933 NTFADPDDK

-2953 ISPDADTPILSVKD
+2953 ISPDADAPILSVKD
-2967 YKGLEDENI
+2967 YKGLEDESI

-3002 DGWAIQGGL
+3002 DGWVIQGGL

-3093 GNAHWEYDSDAKVIS
+3093 GNAHWEYDSDTKIIS

-3125 QTTDDDVSEEINIL
+3125 QTSDDDVSEQINIL
-3139 LTNIPEGTLLVD
+3139 LTNIPDGTLLVD
-3151 AMGKPVSLTI
+3151 SLGEPVSLTI

-3166 VTGPVLQVSN
+3166 VTGPVFQVSN

-3365 GQLYLSEDGSPVN
+3365 GQLYISDDGSPVN

-3625 TVAADSTT
+3625 TVATDSTT

-3658 EGEGNSATGKETV
+3658 TGEGNSATGKETV
-3671 NSLTITVSNGVT
+3671 NSLTITVSNGGT

-3696 NGNGT
+3696 NGNGS

-3740 VETDTQDKTTVVT
+3740 TETDTQDKTTVVT

-3768 DIVGDEDHYISL
+3768 DIVGDEDNYISL

-3826 GGTFDGNPSYE
+3826 GGTFDGNPTYE

-3847 LVIMPPRD
+3847 LVILPPRD
-3855 FSGDMNLVLEAITQE
+3855 FSGDINLSLEAITQE

-4085 SQYVVDL
+4085 GQYVVDL

-4105 GVDPFEITIEPSAE
+4105 GVDPFELTIEPSAE

-4220 GVTISIKPNGDDD
+4220 GVTISIKPNGDED
-4233 VQQNILLTDVTYDDL
+4233 VQQNILIADVTYDDL

-4259 QILQKMIDDNNLTL
+4259 QILQKMIEDNNLTL

>member
-13 VWQVFPDGTW
+13 VWQVLADGTW
-23 LQLPATQPKVEG
+23 LQVPASQPKVEG

-41 EPQNLQEAQP
+41 EPQNLDQTQP

-65 KVVTELVNNIE
+65 EVVSQLVNNIE
-76 SAPQQPNSANDQPS
+76 SAPQQQNSANDQPS

-108 EAGFDTRPTEYV
+108 DAGFDTRPTEYEE
-120 DEDTTTN
+120 EDTN
-127 EGNLDILLPSAL
+127 SNDGNLDTLLPSAI

-182 NGTTVTTT
+182 NGNTVTTS
-190 AITSDET
+190 AITNDEA
-197 YVVNGVDLS
+197 YVVDGVDLS
-206 SLEEGDL
+206 SLAEGDL
-213 QVDAV
+213 KVDAII
-218 VADDFG
+218 ADDFG

-239 NIEVDFDGFGDEFYN
+239 TIDVDFDGFGDEFYN

-263 VGTVTNVEDGQVILI
+263 LGTVENVEDGQTISI
-278 TITDSEGLSVD
+278 TITDSKGLSVS
-289 YSTNVSGNSW
+289 YSTVVSGNSW

-353 YNENEVSKGAL
+353 YNQSEVSKGAL
-364 IGAIFNVEDGQ
+364 IGVTFNIEDGQ
-375 VIDITITDS
+375 AINITITDS
-384 NGLSVDYTTVVSG
+384 NGLSIDYTSVVSG
-397 NFWSLKDQDYSGF
+397 NLWSLKNQDYSGF
-410 SEGEL
+410 AEGEL
-415 TVVASTT
+415 TVVASIT

-429 SSTDTIMKDT
+429 SSTDTILKDT

-456 QAEVSNGALVGTV
+456 QSEVSNGALVGTV
-469 ANVEEGQTISITIT
+469 ANVEDGQTISITIT
-483 DSQGKFVDYSTTVS
+483 DSQGKSLDYSTTVS
-497 DGNWTLTGQDYSAFA
+497 GGNWTLTGQDYSAFA
-512 EGQLIVEASVID
+512 EGQLIVEASVTD

-534 SIVKDTLASI
+534 TILKDTLATI
-544 SVNFSASDD
+544 DVDFDGFSD
-553 EYYNSAEVSNGALV
+553 EFYNSAEVNNGALV
-567 GTVVNV
+567 GTVANV
-573 EDGQTVSITITD
+573 EDGQIISITITD
-585 VDGKSENYTAI
+585 SAGTSV
-596 VSGGGWSLTGQ
+596 
-607 DYSAFVEGILT
+607 DYST
-618 VEASVTDVAGNTAT
+618 TVAG
-632 SSDTIVKDT
+632 
-641 LADISVNF
+641 
-649 DGFGDEYYN
+649 
-658 SAEVSNGALVG
+658 G
-669 TVTNV
+669 T
-674 EDGQEVS
+674 
-681 ITITDVNGKS
+681 
-691 ENYTATVTGGEWTL
+691 WTL
-705 VGQDYSGF
+705 
-713 AEGIMTVEATITDVA
+713 
-728 GNTATS
+728 
-734 SDTIVKDTL
+734 
-743 ADISVDFDGF
+743 
-753 GDEYY
+753 
-758 NSAEVSNGTLV
+758 
-769 GTVIN
+769 
-774 VEDGQTVSITITD
+774 
-787 VDGKSENY
+787 
-795 TAVVSG
+795 
-801 GEWTLIGQ
+801 
-809 DYSAFAEGTLTVEA
+809 
-823 TVSDVAGNTATSSD
+823 
-837 TIVKDTL
+837 
-844 ADISVDFDG
+844 
-853 FGDEYYNSAEVS
+853 
-865 NGALVGTVTNVED
+865 TN
-878 GQTVSITITDADG
+878 
-891 KSENYTAIVSGG
+891 
-903 EWSLIGQDYSAFAE
+903 QDYSAFAE
-917 GTLTVEATVTDIAGN
+917 GTLTVEATVTDVAGN
-932 TATSSDTIVKDT
+932 TAISSDTIVKDT
-944 LANISVDFDGFGDEY
+944 LVDIGVEFDGFGDEF
-959 YNLAEITNGA
+959 YNQTEVDAGA
-969 LVGTVTNVE
+969 LVGSVGNVE
-978 DGQTVSITITDV
+978 DGQTITITITDSLNV
-990 DGKSENYTAIVSS
+990 SQVYTTIVS
-1003 GEWTLTGQDYSA
+1003 GGNWTLTGQDYSS

-1028 DVAGNTA
+1028 DKAGNTA
-1035 TSSDT
+1035 
-1040 IVKDTLADIDV
+1040 A
-1051 DFDGFDDEYYN
+1051 
-1062 SVEVSNGALVGTVAN
+1062 
-1077 VEDGQTVSITIT
+1077 
-1089 DVDGKSENYTAIVS
+1089 
-1103 GGGWSLTGQD
+1103 
-1113 YSAFVEGIL
+1113 
-1122 TVEASVTDIAGNT
+1122 
-1135 ATSSDTIV
+1135 
-1143 KDTLADISVNFDGFG
+1143 
-1158 DEYYNSAEVS
+1158 
-1168 NGALVGTV
+1168 
-1176 TNVEDGQEVSI
+1176 
-1187 TITDVNGKSENYTA
+1187 
-1201 TVTGGEW
+1201 
-1208 TLVGQDYSGFA
+1208 
-1219 EGIMTV
+1219 
-1225 EATVTDV
+1225 
-1232 AGNTATSSD
+1232 SSD
-1241 TIVKDTLASIGVD
+1241 TIVKDTLASIDVD
-1254 FSASDDEFYNS
+1254 FSASDDEFYNF
-1265 AEVSNGALVGMVAD
+1265 AEVSNGSLVGTVAD
-1279 VEDGQAIFI
+1279 VNDGQTIFI
-1288 TITDSAGT
+1288 TITDSAGA
-1296 SADYSTVVS
+1296 SIDYSTVVS

-1382 DGQTISITITDSAG
+1382 DGQTISITVTDSAG

-1407 RNWTLTDQDYSDFAE
+1407 GNWTLTDQDYSDFAE

-1514 GQDYSDFAEGI
+1514 GQDYSNFAEGI

-1537 NKVTSS
+1537 NTVTSS

-1577 VVQNVEDGQTVD
+1577 VVQNVEDGQSVD

-1616 DLSAFADGNITVEA
+1616 DLSAFVDGNITIEA

-1637 NEASGTDS
+1637 NETTGTDS
-1645 TAQINTVPPVID
+1645 TGQINTVPPLID
-1657 IDTLSGFSILDFRS
+1657 IDTLSGFNILDFRS
-1671 GDLTVMQGTTDVSEG
+1671 GDLTTMQGSTNVAEG
-1686 LPVYIEIND
+1686 LPVYIEVND

-1746 PSIILPGSVSFSE
+1746 PSIILPDSVSFSE
-1759 STVGIFGDQTQVAD
+1759 STVGIFGDQTQSAD
-1773 INIQFADEFAFSANQ
+1773 INIQFADEFAFSASQ
-1788 VSAEG
+1788 ASAEA
-1793 VTSQGQS
+1793 VTSQGLS
-1800 IAIALESDGQ
+1800 LAITLESKGQ
-1810 VLKATRTDGTLVFE
+1810 VLKAIRTDGKLVFE
-1824 AKIVGDAVEI
+1824 AKIVGDTVEI
-1834 TFYQAVDQKAG
+1834 TFYQAVDQQAG
-1845 EELLQTAIIIEGL
+1845 EELLQTSLIIEGL

-1865 TELVLGELPI
+1865 KELVLGELPI

-1887 SYLMV
+1887 SYSMV

-1921 VSKDISGA
+1921 VSKDVSGA

-1957 DHQQDHIVTFNYV
+1957 DHTQDHTVTFDYV

-1993 QILDDSKTVTEVDV
+1993 QITDSSKTVVEVDV
-2007 TSGSQ
+2007 TSGAQ
-2012 TINAQFTILGGSDNP
+2012 TINAQFTVLGGSDNP
-2027 DPDSIQFSPETVAQL
+2027 DPDSITFSAETVAQL

-2052 STALTY
+2052 STALIY

-2064 LIITAKQGDD
+2064 RTITAKQGDD

-2106 TSDLLTIPLNIIGTD
+2106 TSDLLTIPLNIVGTD

-2127 ENGQISWV
+2127 ESGQISWV
-2135 IEDGNDPSL
+2135 IEDGDDPSL
-2144 VLDSNASVNE
+2144 VLDSNAAVNE

-2159 ASVGEVSSTG
+2159 TPVGEVSSTG
-2169 TFSLGIGSDYLD
+2169 SFSVGIGSDYLD
-2181 SVFFDLADQP
+2181 SVYFDLADQP

-2201 YTVSEDGTLLTGYAG
+2201 YTVSDDGTVLTGYAG

-2227 SFAAPVSGDV
+2227 SFTAPVSGDV

-2275 LDLNI
+2275 LDLDVT
-2280 SITDGGEPFIG
+2280 ITDGGEPSIG
-2291 SGTVELSETPIA
+2291 SGTVELSENPIA
-2303 NTTPDGVRQ
+2303 NTTPDGVKQ

-2350 NGEALTWR
+2350 NGEALSWR
-2358 DNGDGSFD
+2358 DNGNGSFD
-2366 AILSNGDVIMQIR
+2366 AILSNGDVILQVR

-2462 DNEQTG
+2462 DNEQAG
-2468 TEEPSPSIAI
+2468 TEEPSPSISI

-2483 DIASVSINIDAFDAL
+2483 DIASVSINTAAFDAL

-2503 GRAISLQDVN
+2503 GQAISLQEVN

-2519 AQDTSGN
+2519 AQDSSGN

-2564 VVTDADG
+2564 VVTDVDG

-2606 FLTEEFTG
+2606 FLTEEFAG

-2645 DYDSGTTYGQF
+2645 DYDSGSTYGQF

-2711 IRYEDS
+2711 IRFEDS

-2772 LSGNQLTAID
+2772 LSGNQLKAID
-2782 SQFTSPNGQLTY
+2782 SQFTGPNGQLTY

-2815 STDTVPKELTADIA
+2815 STDTIPKELTADVA

-2897 GKEYTQNQIDKMEIR
+2897 GKEYTQAQIDKMEIR
-2912 ADENLAGRFEFE
+2912 ADENLAGRFEFD

-2933 NTFANPDDR
+2933 NTFADPNDK

-2953 ISPDADTPILSVKD
+2953 ISPDADTPHVSVKD
-2967 YKGLEDENI
+2967 YKGLEDETI
-2976 FLKNVING
+2976 FLKNVIDG
-2984 ALTDTDGSE
+2984 SLTDTDGSE

-3002 DGWAIQGGL
+3002 DGWSIQGGL

-3041 SFTEELFIKVTAVS
+3041 SFTEDLFINVTAVS
-3055 YESTVDSL
+3055 YESTIDSL

-3087 PIVVDG
+3087 PNVVDG
-3093 GNAHWEYDSDAKVIS
+3093 GNAHWEYDSDTKVIS

-3125 QTTDDDVSEEINIL
+3125 QTSDDDVSEEINIL
-3139 LTNIPEGTLLVD
+3139 LTNIPDGTLLVD
-3151 AMGKPVSLTI
+3151 SLGEPVSLTI

-3166 VTGPVLQVSN
+3166 VTGPVFQVSN

-3186 VTDFSGAL
+3186 VTDFSGEL

-3219 LAPIVDQEDG
+3219 LAPVVDQEDG

-3281 DVPVSGLDLES
+3281 DVPLSGLDLES

-3332 TSPTGST
+3332 TSPTGAT

-3365 GQLYLSEDGSPVN
+3365 GQLYLSDDGSPVN

-3503 QPGGDIKTNEGED
+3503 QPDGEIKTQEGED
-3516 IDLTGLLNTNVASD
+3516 IDLTGLLNTDVASD
-3530 PDNTISFYIPADS
+3530 PDNSISFYIPADS

-3553 GVIAEYDAAGEVVGY
+3553 GVIAEYDASGEVVGY

-3605 ETVTT
+3605 DTVTT
-3610 AQTISIQVLPVVDDI
+3610 QQTISIQVLPVVDDI
-3625 TVAADSTT
+3625 TVATDSTT

-3658 EGEGNSATGKETV
+3658 TGEGNSATGKETV
-3671 NSLTITVSNGVT
+3671 NSLTITVSNGGT

-3723 DITLTVT
+3723 EITLTVT

-3740 VETDTQDKTTVVT
+3740 TETDTQDKTTVVT
-3753 ITVEPVADAANLVTE
+3753 ITVEPVADAANLVTQ
-3768 DIVGDEDHYISL
+3768 DIVGDEDNYISL

-3812 VGDSYELVPNNGVD
+3812 VGDSYQLVPNNGVD
-3826 GGTFDGNPSYE
+3826 GGTFDGNPTYE

-3847 LVIMPPRD
+3847 LVILPPRD
-3855 FSGDMNLVLEAITQE
+3855 FSGDINLSLEAITQE
-3870 IGTTEIRY
+3870 IGTTDIRY
-3878 TESEFTVGVNPI
+3878 TASEFTVGVNPI

-3910 IVIPLDANSFETN
+3910 IAIPLDANSFETN
-3923 SDEFLA
+3923 SDEFLS
-3929 ITVTVNGT
+3929 ITVTVNAT

-3950 IGSETSSFTSV
+3950 IGSETSSFIRV
-3961 GGIIQA
+3961 GDIAQA

-4085 SQYVVDL
+4085 GQYVVDL

-4105 GVDPFEITIEPSAE
+4105 GVDPFELTIEPSAE

-4164 ASSGLG
+4164 ESSGLG